1 MSDNNFIVN
10 LTAKLHSKS
19 KQQIES
25 DAKNLGDIK
34 VPLVGTLDQAKTS
47 AQLKQDVASLKT
59 TVDINGKVNT
69 KNITSTVQQSAKQ
82 AQKTADANTIQ
93 FRTSLKKDKLIN
105 DIRVFGQQNS
115 KLFKDAEMSSKFSSL
130 LDNAK
135 LATSNKEIKNLRMQ
149 LSAMRSEAKATN
161 LSGLTLGDSVKKTFR
176 RATELFTGTAGVMM
190 LSRQLKNAWNEA
202 LDLDKAFTDLIKVN
216 DELSRGD
223 YDKYLERCNEK
234 AQDLAA
240 TQKSLMEGAT
250 EFSKSG
256 YNLSESNALA
266 EKSTILANVG
276 DMSTSDSAKAII
288 SGVQAYKDVDGFTD
302 AVNKAGA
309 LIDKY
314 NEIGNTA
321 SITSAEIAQGV
332 QTVGSVFADA
342 NTSVDEFIA
351 LLSAGNRQFQNADTL
366 ALSLRTAALRIR
378 GCKSEL
384 ESLGEST
391 ENVYTSSSKLADK
404 IESLTNIDGNGGV
417 KILEVDNKTFR
428 SIYDIFVDLS
438 KVYQQ
443 MSDVDQSALLD
454 LIAGKNRASGISAT
468 LNNMSEAQDIYERSL
483 HSTGSAQREYD
494 KYLESSEA
502 SLNRFKASMTETYQ
516 SVING
521 QTVTGLLNC
530 GNAALQFANSIGLVE
545 SSLKGL
551 LTIGIIKVLTTVT
564 TAFRASAI
572 QASNFGTALSAVKSM
587 STLQSGTTEYTNALN
602 TLKAVSASLTETQL
616 KHILSNDA
624 LNESERVRILRSTG
638 LSKTQA
644 KAKLAEMELTQATQK
659 QAVAN
664 QKASLSTFS
673 LSSAVKGL
681 GQNIKMAVMNNPVAV
696 AVMTVSAIAGVV
708 KAIKKHKQ
716 AQEEA
721 FESAKKNAQDAQSK
735 IKSLQ
740 SEIKQNADTVD
751 QAGKKYAEL
760 AQGVNQLTGKNISLS
775 DDEYK
780 EFLDV
785 SNQLAEVFPQ
795 LTKGYDDN
803 GNAILDLQGNV
814 DGITGK
820 LKDLLEIE
828 QQLAQQEINKNIDT
842 YFENQSK
849 VFGKE
854 AKGQND
860 TIDTQTEKI
869 DKYKKALDNFNE
881 SISNNKPAS
890 NFESELD
897 RQTYYADF
905 LADMEKANI
914 DIADAIIS
922 QDGTSATEYN
932 FAKLSKETQE
942 QIRQYYAGIIST
954 ANTEMRSAES
964 QLSTSNAE
972 FASYVNMW
980 MQNSSGSY
988 LAMTGND
995 EMQSAL
1001 SSIVSG
1007 LNWGDILQG
1016 DDFSGLSG
1024 EELESAIETNI
1035 LVPLQS
1041 AMANADTGDQFKQV
1055 ITDALTISDDDISL
1069 EESKNRIEAYV
1080 QEINDVLGD
1089 ALGKP
1094 LTASDLGMQK
1104 YLDNYEMLMDGVSAN
1119 ASKFVST
1126 TDKEFS
1132 DAKRNLEGEYQ
1143 KISDWGLDEYANKIK
1158 EKTIQTKFGNV
1169 DMDKR
1174 TIIYWSNELKKTYAD
1189 ALASWDYDPEIGSI
1203 DTVYGMSDRF
1213 GENLNGTGWEVAFT
1227 PILPDGTFLSKDTVY
1242 QYINSIIDKAY
1253 DNDHQITH
1261 SELKDLDKQGMKIG
1275 DTFVHGIYAAF
1286 DKNTNY
1292 DNNNNWADVVGRLMH
1307 FSGQDGAIQLAENAM
1322 ASMTTL
1328 DKSKESLM
1336 NFANKNSINTE
1347 AEIQTWNRIM
1357 SESETREEAM
1367 QRYLNQSAIT
1377 SYDSSFDPSTAYEAM
1392 NNALSEQSS
1401 QGYLT
1406 EETLNGLKTAYGDLS
1421 KIITYTSS
1429 GIQLNTEYMANYT
1442 EQTAKAALIANQLK
1456 EANAVDQY
1464 NKEISALKKV
1474 ISTQV
1479 KDTNVRTKLNKAYAK
1494 GVDALKDEI
1503 KNLGKDN
1510 DSLSTHLDNISA
1522 IQDEINGYDALE
1534 QSIMATLS
1542 SLNQYKKALE
1552 TPDQNDNFLYAQSQI
1567 ESMQD
1572 AYDKGWTQTDQF
1584 KEWMNYIG
1592 TFNEQLEY
1600 SDEEIQQ
1607 YMARTKRY
1615 MTDDISGLYNYLDD
1629 ASKLSDQIIKNVDGS
1644 YDIQVQNIGKL
1655 AEQMNMS
1662 VSQTMD
1668 ILMSMSNADGFNIT
1682 FDNLSD
1688 SIEKNLNEISGVNAE
1703 ARQQIEES
1711 REEIEALKK
1720 AGYDTSELEDLY
1732 NSVIQE
1738 HAGDV
1743 PEISLYAHLSSLSLD
1758 DLEKEAQ
1765 DAADA
1770 ISKDTSINL
1779 DVDLNPKSAK
1789 DAQNQIDQLVAKR
1802 DNFDVGSEQWNNI
1815 QTVLTDLLVKKQ
1827 ELEQPTIMKLDLT
1840 DVQDS
1845 YQQTVAILQQY
1856 IEAKNALE
1864 SAQTL
1869 GIDTTDAESKLS
1881 SITEKLQ
1888 SLESDGKLKTIGID
1902 AEINTDEFYKQ
1913 IEALNTDKLK
1923 KDNAKISVDANT
1935 TPYEQTKNKLIQDTN
1950 KETASIKIKAN
1961 TTNFYTNL
1969 QQQLQTHVFTVN
1981 VKGQITGVSGG
1992 TVTSHGNSRSKAIK
2006 NGVIMGNPRKKTSKS
2021 KASAA
2026 GTTAYVD
2033 GIRNGQIAYD
2043 QQALVGEVAPELLV
2057 RNGEAQLIG
2066 QRGAEFKNLKKGD
2079 VIFNH
2084 IDTAKLLSGDDGVR
2098 GKLIGG
2104 SFANGTTISNAYA
2117 TSTQRA
2123 TGSAKANTRFHG
2135 SSGSG
2140 SSSNSSGSNDSS
2152 AQDKADEFLETID
2165 WIEVKINRCEEAI
2178 ARLNKTEENT
2188 FSGWTFRTT
2197 ALNDEIAKTADEI
2210 EWATQG
2216 YKRYLQQADSVALSE
2231 DYKRKVRNGEINIED
2246 ITDEDL
2252 YNKIQDYQ
2260 NWYEKAVELQ
2270 DKIQELNISL
2280 SELAQKK
2287 FDNIVTQFEDMESE
2301 FTSLN
2306 DIIDKL
2312 VDYAETK
2319 GRIISKSYY
2328 EAMLQNENENNK
2340 LLVQQRDQMVAELNE
2355 LVNTGKVTE
2364 YSEAWYDLQQQI
2376 DEVNGSIVESNKS
2389 IQEFY
2394 NNMRQADWD
2403 LFDLVQDK
2411 ITGIADEIEFV
2422 QSLLDD
2428 RDNLTDGHLNRGLTN
2443 EGIAQLGNYASKY
2456 NIYMSQAEKYA
2467 SEIKKIEADIAKD
2480 PANQDLINRKE
2491 ELVKAQR
2498 DVILSANDERK
2509 SMIDLA
2515 RDGYDA
2521 VLEVL
2526 QDLIDK
2532 KKEALSSTKD
2542 LYEYQKDIASKT
2554 KDLATLEKEAS
2565 VYEND
2570 NSEEALKKVQQIKV
2584 DIESKKQEL
2593 SDAEY
2598 DKYIEDQEKMLDDLY
2613 QEYSDKIDEKFEQ
2626 TEILIQE
2633 LIGVVNENQ
2642 SSISDTITTVTSDV
2656 GYTISDQM
2664 KTIWNDAGTV
2674 ISGFTGKF
2682 DTYATTVQSAINS
2695 IQVTIDKMLQIA
2707 QAEANKNI
2715 ATANNPNGVANGS
2728 TSNGSTAS
2736 KPQATPKANANNNS
2750 SATQAPKASPN
2761 VGTRVNATG
2770 NWYYDS
2776 YGTAPTGNV
2785 NRFKPDYFEID
2796 KIANGRAYPYHIQAI
2811 IKGKRAGGNGWVK
2824 GNQIGY
2830 KNGLKEATYDHLAWT
2845 QEEGA
2850 EIIRRSDG
2858 SILTPITRGTTV
2870 FTREMTDNLWNIA
2883 KQNPEKFY
2891 QNAMPTM
2898 NTFATTNRGGDVTV
2912 SIGDIKLDGIQN
2924 PDQFAQALI
2933 GVVKDYSKVQKVL
2946 QAATV
2951 DLVAGKSIKDINRF

>member
-1 MSDNNFIVN
+1 MKIKQTITDIKELSKTINNLSSIDLLGF
-10 LTAKLHSKS
+10 SKS
-19 KQQIES
+19 TILSFKGFDNDQLQAYIAEIQSIQNADYGDFGALQMQEYANALSELEPTQAAVLFSTQGLTNAQIQQTLAAKGLSTEMQYQAMAEAGLLSSSTKLTNTKLQSVLATQLES
-25 DAKNLGDIK
+25 DAK
-34 VPLVGTLDQAKTS
+34 AKEVMTS
-47 AQLKQDVASLKT
+47 MGLTVAKEGEDAVTVKLTAKKLQEAVASGVLT
-59 TVDINGKVNT
+59 E
-69 KNITSTVQQSAKQ
+69 AQ
-82 AQKTADANTIQ
+82 AQ
-93 FRTSLKKDKLIN
+93 
-105 DIRVFGQQNS
+105 
-115 KLFKDAEMSSKFSSL
+115 E
-130 LDNAK
+130 
-135 LATSNKEIKNLRMQ
+135 LAM
-149 LSAMRSEAKATN
+149 
-161 LSGLTLGDSVKKTFR
+161 TLG
-176 RATELFTGTAGVMM
+176 
-190 LSRQLKNAWNEA
+190 
-202 LDLDKAFTDLIKVN
+202 
-216 DELSRGD
+216 
-223 YDKYLERCNEK
+223 
-234 AQDLAA
+234 
-240 TQKSLMEGAT
+240 
-250 EFSKSG
+250 
-256 YNLSESNALA
+256 
-266 EKSTILANVG
+266 
-276 DMSTSDSAKAII
+276 
-288 SGVQAYKDVDGFTD
+288 
-302 AVNKAGA
+302 
-309 LIDKY
+309 
-314 NEIGNTA
+314 
-321 SITSAEIAQGV
+321 
-332 QTVGSVFADA
+332 
-342 NTSVDEFIA
+342 
-351 LLSAGNRQFQNADTL
+351 
-366 ALSLRTAALRIR
+366 
-378 GCKSEL
+378 
-384 ESLGEST
+384 
-391 ENVYTSSSKLADK
+391 
-404 IESLTNIDGNGGV
+404 
-417 KILEVDNKTFR
+417 
-428 SIYDIFVDLS
+428 
-438 KVYQQ
+438 
-443 MSDVDQSALLD
+443 
-454 LIAGKNRASGISAT
+454 
-468 LNNMSEAQDIYERSL
+468 
-483 HSTGSAQREYD
+483 
-494 KYLESSEA
+494 
-502 SLNRFKASMTETYQ
+502 
-516 SVING
+516 
-521 QTVTGLLNC
+521 
-530 GNAALQFANSIGLVE
+530 
-545 SSLKGL
+545 
-551 LTIGIIKVLTTVT
+551 VT
-564 TAFRASAI
+564 TATNAQAASVIPAWI
-572 QASNFGTALSAVKSM
+572 AKMKSM
-587 STLQSGTTEYTNALN
+587 TA
-602 TLKAVSASLTETQL
+602 AVWAQ
-616 KHILSNDA
+616 
-624 LNESERVRILRSTG
+624 
-638 LSKTQA
+638 
-644 KAKLAEMELTQATQK
+644 
-659 QAVAN
+659 
-664 QKASLSTFS
+664 
-673 LSSAVKGL
+673 
-681 GQNIKMAVMNNPVAV
+681 
-696 AVMTVSAIAGVV
+696 V
-708 KAIKKHKQ
+708 KATAAWLATNPAGWAILGATAIYSISKAISHYNKK
-716 AQEEA
+716 QEEA
-721 FESAKKNAQDAQSK
+721 FESAKKKADDAKSK

-785 SNQLAEVFPQ
+785 SNQLADVFPQ

-869 DKYKKALDNFNE
+869 EKYQKALDNFNE
-881 SISNNKPAS
+881 SVSNNKPAS
-890 NFESELD
+890 NFESELEK
-897 RQTYYADF
+897 QTYYADF

-1041 AMANADTGDQFKQV
+1041 AMANADTGDQFKQI

-1104 YLDNYEMLMDGVSAN
+1104 YLDNYEMLMDGVSKYAQTL
-1119 ASKFVST
+1119 K
-1126 TDKEFS
+1126 S
-1132 DAKRNLEGEYQ
+1132 D
-1143 KISDWGLDEYANKIK
+1143 
-1158 EKTIQTKFGNV
+1158 
-1169 DMDKR
+1169 
-1174 TIIYWSNELKKTYAD
+1174 
-1189 ALASWDYDPEIGSI
+1189 GSI
-1203 DTVYGMSDRF
+1203 PMTMDVMK
-1213 GENLNGTGWEVAFT
+1213 E
-1227 PILPDGTFLSKDTVY
+1227 SKDKLL
-1242 QYINSIIDKAY
+1242 Q
-1253 DNDHQITH
+1253 
-1261 SELKDLDKQGMKIG
+1261 
-1275 DTFVHGIYAAF
+1275 F
-1286 DKNTNY
+1286 
-1292 DNNNNWADVVGRLMH
+1292 
-1307 FSGQDGAIQLAENAM
+1307 AE
-1322 ASMTTL
+1322 
-1328 DKSKESLM
+1328 E
-1336 NFANKNSINTE
+1336 NSINTE

-1367 QRYLNQSAIT
+1367 KKYLTQKSV
-1377 SYDSSFDPSTAYEAM
+1377 YDTTYEFDPATAFDA
-1392 NNALSEQSS
+1392 AKSAQSEQS
-1401 QGYLT
+1401 QNGYLST
-1406 EETLNGLKTAYGDLS
+1406 ETIESLKTAYGDLS
-1421 KIITYTSS
+1421 KVIQYTDS
-1429 GIQLNTEYMANYT
+1429 GVVLNNEHMAEYT
-1442 EQTAKAALIANQLK
+1442 ENVGKAALVNTQLK
-1456 EANAVDQY
+1456 EAFAVQEY
-1464 NKEISALKKV
+1464 QKEAKAINDIIKTE
-1474 ISTQV
+1474 I
-1479 KDTNVRTKLNKAYAK
+1479 KDTNVRKKLTSAKNK
-1494 GVDALKDEI
+1494 GIDALRKEI
-1503 KNLGKDN
+1503 SNLKKDN
-1510 DSLSTHLDNISA
+1510 DGWSESLSTHLDNISA
-1522 IQDEINGYDALE
+1522 LGEEINQYDALE
-1534 QSIMATLS
+1534 QSIMASLS
-1542 SLNQYKKALE
+1542 ALSNYKRALE
-1552 TPDQNDNFLYAQSQI
+1552 TPDNNDNFEYVQGQLDSARKAW
-1567 ESMQD
+1567 EN
-1572 AYDKGWTQTDQF
+1572 GWTGTDDF
-1584 KEWMNYIG
+1584 KTFMEYIG
-1592 TFNEQLEY
+1592 SANDELEY
-1600 SDEEIQQ
+1600 SDALWDKYLTRAEKYFTE
-1607 YMARTKRY
+1607 
-1615 MTDDISGLYNYLDD
+1615 DISGLYTFLDD
-1629 ASKLSDQIIKNVDGS
+1629 ASQLSDQITKNSDGTFKIDVQNLEQFCEDVDMSRSAVVDLFLAMTEAEGIDINFDNMSESIVDGLNAIDQKS
-1644 YDIQVQNIGKL
+1644 VDARTDL
-1655 AEQMNMS
+1655 ADYKK
-1662 VSQTMD
+1662 T
-1668 ILMSMSNADGFNIT
+1668 
-1682 FDNLSD
+1682 
-1688 SIEKNLNEISGVNAE
+1688 
-1703 ARQQIEES
+1703 IEELDKAGFDTTELWKQYDS
-1711 REEIEALKK
+1711 VAGEIQPEIEF
-1720 AGYDTSELEDLY
+1720 
-1732 NSVIQE
+1732 
-1738 HAGDV
+1738 
-1743 PEISLYAHLSSLSLD
+1743 YAHLAD
-1758 DLEKEAQ
+1758 TTDLQSEAEEAAKRISEKDQ
-1765 DAADA
+1765 SVKIDFSAD
-1770 ISKDTSINL
+1770 L
-1779 DVDLNPKSAK
+1779 DVDSLNKQISSLQTYRDGLEIGSDSWK
-1789 DAQNQIDQLVAKR
+1789 DAQTVIAQLLK
-1802 DNFDVGSEQWNNI
+1802 Q
-1815 QTVLTDLLVKKQ
+1815 KQ
-1827 ELEQPTIMKLDLT
+1827 ELEQPAIMGIDASQ
-1840 DVQDS
+1840 VEEGS
-1845 YQQTVAILQQY
+1845 QTVLAVLQSY
-1856 IEAKNALE
+1856 ISAKQQLE
-1864 SAQTL
+1864 QAETL
-1869 GIDTTDAESKLS
+1869 GIDTTDAETHLANV
-1881 SITEKLQ
+1881 TTQLQ
-1888 SLESDGKLKTIGID
+1888 NLQDQGELTKIGID
-1902 AEINTDEFYKQ
+1902 AEIDTDKFKEQLANLNPDSFLKDSDTSIKVDADMSAYDK
-1913 IEALNTDKLK
+1913 ALNNAVSKASKQT
-1923 KDNAKISVDANT
+1923 AKIKVQA
-1935 TPYEQTKNKLIQDTN
+1935 KLS
-1950 KETASIKIKAN
+1950 E
-1961 TTNFYTNL
+1961 NFHANL
-1969 QQQLQTHVFTVN
+1969 QSILNSQSFN
-1981 VKGQITGVSGG
+1981 VKVNASASG
-1992 TVTSHGNSRSKAIK
+1992 TTTTSHGNTKTRKTVMFGKASGTNAYN
-2006 NGVIMGNPRKKTSKS
+2006 NGV
-2021 KASAA
+2021 
-2026 GTTAYVD
+2026 
-2033 GIRNGQIAYD
+2033 RNGQIAYD

-2057 RNGEAQLIG
+2057 RNGQAQLIG
-2066 QRGAEFKNLKKGD
+2066 KRGAEFMNLKKGD

-2084 IDTAKLLSGDDGVR
+2084 IDTEKLLNGIGGIR

-2104 SFANGTTISNAYA
+2104 GFVNGTLLSHAY
-2117 TSTQRA
+2117 SKS
-2123 TGSAKANTRFHG
+2123 TGSKTTIIGGTNNDWTNRHS
-2135 SSGSG
+2135 SSGS
-2140 SSSNSSGSNDSS
+2140 SSGSNSSGSNDSS

-2188 FSGWTFRTT
+2188 FSGWTLRTT

-2216 YKRYLQQADSVALSE
+2216 YKRYLQQADNVALSE

-2252 YNKIQDYQ
+2252 YNRVQDYQ

-2287 FDNIVTQFEDMESE
+2287 FDNIVTQFEDIEKV
-2301 FTSLN
+2301 FTDTN
-2306 DIIDKL
+2306 DILDKL

-2340 LLVQQRDQMVAELNE
+2340 LLVQQRDQMVSELNE

-2364 YSEAWYDLQQQI
+2364 YSETWYDLKQQI

-2443 EGIAQLGNYASKY
+2443 EGLAQLGNYASKY

-2480 PANQDLINRKE
+2480 PANKDLIDRKE
-2491 ELVKAQR
+2491 ELIKAQR
-2498 DVILSANDERK
+2498 DVILSANDEKK

-2521 VLEVL
+2521 MLEVL
-2526 QDLIDK
+2526 QELIDK
-2532 KKEALSSTKD
+2532 RKEYLDNEKSI
-2542 LYEYQKDIASKT
+2542 YEYQNTISEKTENLASLRKQ
-2554 KDLATLEKEAS
+2554 LS
-2565 VYEND
+2565 VFEND
-2570 NSEEALKKVQQIKV
+2570 NSEESLKKVQQLQSDIK
-2584 DIESKKQEL
+2584 
-2593 SDAEY
+2593 DAEKDLKDTEY

-2633 LIGVVNENQ
+2633 LIGVVNDNQ
-2642 SSISDTITTVTSDV
+2642 GAISEVINTATSDV

-2664 KTIWNDAGTV
+2664 KTIWSDAGTV
-2674 ISGFTGKF
+2674 ISGFSGKF

-2695 IQVTIDKMLQIA
+2695 IQITIDKMLQIA

-2715 ATANNPNGVANGS
+2715 ATANNTSGVTSGS
-2728 TSNGSTAS
+2728 TSHGSTAP
-2736 KPQATPKANANNNS
+2736 KPQATPKANTNNNS
-2750 SATQAPKASPN
+2750 STAQAPKASPN

-2811 IKGKRAGGNGWVK
+2811 IRGKRAGGNGWVK

-2845 QEEGA
+2845 QEDGA

-2951 DLVAGKSIKDINRF
+2951 DLVAGKSIKGLNRF

>member
-25 DAKNLGDIK
+25 DAKNLEDIK

-47 AQLKQDVASLKT
+47 AQLKQDVASLKA

-276 DMSTSDSAKAII
+276 DMSASDSAKAII

-302 AVNKAGA
+302 AVDKAGA

-342 NTSVDEFIA
+342 NTSVDGLIS

-391 ENVYTSSSKLADK
+391 DNVYTSSSKLADK

-417 KILEVDNKTFR
+417 KILEADNKTFR

-551 LTIGIIKVLTTVT
+551 LTIGIIKVITTVT

-572 QASNFGTALSAVKSM
+572 QASNFGTALNAVKSM
-587 STLQSGTTEYTNALN
+587 SMLQSGTTEYTNALN

-644 KAKLAEMELTQATQK
+644 KAKLAELELTQATQK

-721 FESAKKNAQDAQSK
+721 FESAKKNAEDAQSK

-751 QAGKKYAEL
+751 EAGKKYAEL

-869 DKYKKALDNFNE
+869 EKYQKALDNFNE
-881 SISNNKPAS
+881 SVSNNKPAS
-890 NFESELD
+890 NFESELEK
-897 RQTYYADF
+897 QTYYADF

-954 ANTEMRSAES
+954 ANTEMQSAKAT
-964 QLSTSNAE
+964 LSTSNAE

-995 EMQSAL
+995 QMQSAL

-1041 AMANADTGDQFKQV
+1041 AMANADTGDQFKQI

-1104 YLDNYEMLMDGVSAN
+1104 YLDNYEMLMDGVDKYARTLN
-1119 ASKFVST
+1119 AEEGTLSEADFVEARYKLLQFA
-1126 TDKEFS
+1126 KE
-1132 DAKRNLEGEYQ
+1132 
-1143 KISDWGLDEYANKIK
+1143 
-1158 EKTIQTKFGNV
+1158 
-1169 DMDKR
+1169 
-1174 TIIYWSNELKKTYAD
+1174 
-1189 ALASWDYDPEIGSI
+1189 
-1203 DTVYGMSDRF
+1203 
-1213 GENLNGTGWEVAFT
+1213 
-1227 PILPDGTFLSKDTVY
+1227 
-1242 QYINSIIDKAY
+1242 
-1253 DNDHQITH
+1253 
-1261 SELKDLDKQGMKIG
+1261 
-1275 DTFVHGIYAAF
+1275 
-1286 DKNTNY
+1286 
-1292 DNNNNWADVVGRLMH
+1292 
-1307 FSGQDGAIQLAENAM
+1307 
-1322 ASMTTL
+1322 
-1328 DKSKESLM
+1328 
-1336 NFANKNSINTE
+1336 NSINTE

-1367 QRYLNQSAIT
+1367 KKYLTRKGVYDTTYEFNPATAFDVAKSAQ
-1377 SYDSSFDPSTAYEAM
+1377 
-1392 NNALSEQSS
+1392 SEQS
-1401 QGYLT
+1401 QNGYLST
-1406 EETLNGLKTAYGDLS
+1406 ETIEALKTAYGNLS
-1421 KIITYTSS
+1421 KVIQYTDS
-1429 GIQLNTEYMANYT
+1429 GVVLNNEHMAEYT
-1442 EQTAKAALIANQLK
+1442 ENAGKAALVNTQLK
-1456 EANAVDQY
+1456 EAFAVQEY
-1464 NKEISALKKV
+1464 QKEAKAINDIIKTE
-1474 ISTQV
+1474 I
-1479 KDTNVRTKLNKAYAK
+1479 KDTNVRKKLTSAKNK
-1494 GVDALKDEI
+1494 GIDALRKEI
-1503 KNLGKDN
+1503 SNLKKDN
-1510 DSLSTHLDNISA
+1510 DGWSESLSTHLDNISVLG
-1522 IQDEINGYDALE
+1522 DEINQYDALE
-1534 QSIMATLS
+1534 QSIMASLS
-1542 SLNQYKKALE
+1542 ALSNYKRALE
-1552 TPDQNDNFLYAQSQI
+1552 TPDNNDNFEYVQGQLDSARKAW
-1567 ESMQD
+1567 EN
-1572 AYDKGWTQTDQF
+1572 GWTGTDDF
-1584 KEWMNYIG
+1584 KTFMEYIG
-1592 TFNEQLEY
+1592 SANDELEY
-1600 SDEEIQQ
+1600 SDALWDKYLTRAEKYFTE
-1607 YMARTKRY
+1607 
-1615 MTDDISGLYNYLDD
+1615 DISGLYTFLDD
-1629 ASKLSDQIIKNVDGS
+1629 ASQLSDQITKNSDGTFKIDVQNLEQFCEDVDMSRSAVVDLFLAMTEAEGIDINFDNMSESIVDGLNAIDQKS
-1644 YDIQVQNIGKL
+1644 VDARTDL
-1655 AEQMNMS
+1655 ADYKK
-1662 VSQTMD
+1662 T
-1668 ILMSMSNADGFNIT
+1668 
-1682 FDNLSD
+1682 
-1688 SIEKNLNEISGVNAE
+1688 
-1703 ARQQIEES
+1703 IEELDKAGFDTTELWKQYDS
-1711 REEIEALKK
+1711 VAGEIQPEIEF
-1720 AGYDTSELEDLY
+1720 
-1732 NSVIQE
+1732 
-1738 HAGDV
+1738 
-1743 PEISLYAHLSSLSLD
+1743 YAHLAD
-1758 DLEKEAQ
+1758 TTDLQSEAEEAAKRISEKDQ
-1765 DAADA
+1765 SVKIDFSAD
-1770 ISKDTSINL
+1770 L
-1779 DVDLNPKSAK
+1779 DVDSLNKQISSLQTYRDGLEIGSDSWK
-1789 DAQNQIDQLVAKR
+1789 DAQTVIAQLLK
-1802 DNFDVGSEQWNNI
+1802 Q
-1815 QTVLTDLLVKKQ
+1815 KQ
-1827 ELEQPTIMKLDLT
+1827 ELEQPAIMGIDASQ
-1840 DVQDS
+1840 VEEGS
-1845 YQQTVAILQQY
+1845 QTVLAVLQSY
-1856 IEAKNALE
+1856 ISAKQQLE
-1864 SAQTL
+1864 QAETL
-1869 GIDTTDAESKLS
+1869 GIDTTDAETHLANV
-1881 SITEKLQ
+1881 TTQLQ
-1888 SLESDGKLKTIGID
+1888 NLQDQGELTKIGID
-1902 AEINTDEFYKQ
+1902 AEIDTDKFKEQLANLNPDSFLKDSDTSIKVDADMSAYDK
-1913 IEALNTDKLK
+1913 ALNNAVSKASKQT
-1923 KDNAKISVDANT
+1923 AKIKVQA
-1935 TPYEQTKNKLIQDTN
+1935 KLS
-1950 KETASIKIKAN
+1950 E
-1961 TTNFYTNL
+1961 NFHANL
-1969 QQQLQTHVFTVN
+1969 QSILNNQSFN
-1981 VKGQITGVSGG
+1981 VKVNASASG
-1992 TVTSHGNSRSKAIK
+1992 TTTTSHGNTKTRKTVMFGKASGTNAYN
-2006 NGVIMGNPRKKTSKS
+2006 NGV
-2021 KASAA
+2021 
-2026 GTTAYVD
+2026 
-2033 GIRNGQIAYD
+2033 RNGQIAYD

-2057 RNGEAQLIG
+2057 RNGQAQLIG
-2066 QRGAEFKNLKKGD
+2066 KRGAEFMNLKKGD

-2084 IDTAKLLSGDDGVR
+2084 IDTEKLLNGIGGIR

-2104 SFANGTTISNAYA
+2104 GFVNGTLLSHAY
-2117 TSTQRA
+2117 SKS
-2123 TGSAKANTRFHG
+2123 TGSKTTVIGGTNSNWTNRHN
-2135 SSGSG
+2135 SSG

-2188 FSGWTFRTT
+2188 FSGWTLRTT

-2287 FDNIVTQFEDMESE
+2287 FDNIVTQFEDMEKV
-2301 FTSLN
+2301 FTDTN
-2306 DIIDKL
+2306 DILDKL

-2328 EAMLQNENENNK
+2328 EAMLKNENENNK
-2340 LLVQQRDQMVAELNE
+2340 LLVQQRDQMVAELQDM
-2355 LVNTGKVTE
+2355 LQSGRVTE
-2364 YSEAWYDLQQQI
+2364 YSKAWYDLHQKINDVNASII
-2376 DEVNGSIVESNKS
+2376 DSNKS

-2422 QSLLDD
+2422 QSLLED

-2443 EGIAQLGNYASKY
+2443 EGLAQLGNYASKY

-2480 PANQDLINRKE
+2480 PANKDLIDRKE
-2491 ELVKAQR
+2491 ELIKAQR

-2521 VLEVL
+2521 MLEVL
-2526 QDLIDK
+2526 QELIDK
-2532 KKEALSSTKD
+2532 RKEYLDNEKSI
-2542 LYEYQKDIASKT
+2542 YEYQQTISEKTENLASLRKQ
-2554 KDLATLEKEAS
+2554 LS
-2565 VYEND
+2565 VFEND
-2570 NSEEALKKVQQIKV
+2570 NSEESLKKVQQLQSDIK
-2584 DIESKKQEL
+2584 
-2593 SDAEY
+2593 DAEKDLKDTEY

-2664 KTIWNDAGTV
+2664 KTIWSDAGTV

-2695 IQVTIDKMLQIA
+2695 IQITIDKMLQIA

-2715 ATANNPNGVANGS
+2715 ATANNPSGVTSGS

-2736 KPQATPKANANNNS
+2736 KQQATPKANTSNNS
-2750 SATQAPKASPN
+2750 STAQAPKASPN
-2761 VGTRVNATG
+2761 VGTKVNATG

-2796 KIANGRAYPYHIQAI
+2796 KIVNGRAYPYHIQAI
-2811 IKGKRAGGNGWVK
+2811 IRGKRAGGNGWVK

>member
-1 MSDNNFIVN
+1 
-10 LTAKLHSKS
+10 
-19 KQQIES
+19 
-25 DAKNLGDIK
+25 
-34 VPLVGTLDQAKTS
+34 
-47 AQLKQDVASLKT
+47 
-59 TVDINGKVNT
+59 
-69 KNITSTVQQSAKQ
+69 
-82 AQKTADANTIQ
+82 
-93 FRTSLKKDKLIN
+93 
-105 DIRVFGQQNS
+105 
-115 KLFKDAEMSSKFSSL
+115 
-130 LDNAK
+130 
-135 LATSNKEIKNLRMQ
+135 MQ
-149 LSAMRSEAKATN
+149 LSFLELADN
-161 LSGLTLGDSVKKTFR
+161 SGIADESFKKFLQTT
-176 RATELFTGTAGVMM
+176 AESGTVYNTSA
-190 LSRQLKNAWNEA
+190 EA
-202 LDLDKAFTDLIKVN
+202 LKGYESFLQSSGRSAT
-216 DELSRGD
+216 
-223 YDKYLERCNEK
+223 
-234 AQDLAA
+234 LAA
-240 TQKSLMEGAT
+240 TKT
-250 EFSKSG
+250 K
-256 YNLSESNALA
+256 
-266 EKSTILANVG
+266 
-276 DMSTSDSAKAII
+276 
-288 SGVQAYKDVDGFTD
+288 
-302 AVNKAGA
+302 
-309 LIDKY
+309 
-314 NEIGNTA
+314 
-321 SITSAEIAQGV
+321 
-332 QTVGSVFADA
+332 
-342 NTSVDEFIA
+342 
-351 LLSAGNRQFQNADTL
+351 
-366 ALSLRTAALRIR
+366 ALSLA
-378 GCKSEL
+378 
-384 ESLGEST
+384 
-391 ENVYTSSSKLADK
+391 
-404 IESLTNIDGNGGV
+404 
-417 KILEVDNKTFR
+417 
-428 SIYDIFVDLS
+428 
-438 KVYQQ
+438 
-443 MSDVDQSALLD
+443 M
-454 LIAGKNRASGISAT
+454 
-468 LNNMSEAQDIYERSL
+468 
-483 HSTGSAQREYD
+483 
-494 KYLESSEA
+494 
-502 SLNRFKASMTETYQ
+502 
-516 SVING
+516 
-521 QTVTGLLNC
+521 
-530 GNAALQFANSIGLVE
+530 
-545 SSLKGL
+545 
-551 LTIGIIKVLTTVT
+551 
-564 TAFRASAI
+564 
-572 QASNFGTALSAVKSM
+572 
-587 STLQSGTTEYTNALN
+587 
-602 TLKAVSASLTETQL
+602 KAVSSVGWMMLITGVTKL
-616 KHILSNDA
+616 VGVGFKA
-624 LNESERVRILRSTG
+624 LDKYVINRDKYEAEALEKMSE
-638 LSKTQA
+638 K
-644 KAKLAEMELTQATQK
+644 
-659 QAVAN
+659 
-664 QKASLSTFS
+664 
-673 LSSAVKGL
+673 
-681 GQNIKMAVMNNPVAV
+681 
-696 AVMTVSAIAGVV
+696 
-708 KAIKKHKQ
+708 
-716 AQEEA
+716 
-721 FESAKKNAQDAQSK
+721 AQDAQSK

-751 QAGKKYAEL
+751 EAGKKYAEL

-869 DKYKKALDNFNE
+869 EKYKKALDNFNE
-881 SISNNKPAS
+881 SVSNNKPAS
-890 NFESELD
+890 NFESELEK
-897 RQTYYADF
+897 QTYYADF

-1041 AMANADTGDQFKQV
+1041 AMANADTGDQFKQI

-1080 QEINDVLGD
+1080 QEINDTLGD
-1089 ALGKP
+1089 VLGKP

-1104 YLDNYEMLMDGVSAN
+1104 YLDNYEMLMDGVDKYARTFN
-1119 ASKFVST
+1119 AEEGTLSEADFVEARYKLLQFA
-1126 TDKEFS
+1126 KE
-1132 DAKRNLEGEYQ
+1132 
-1143 KISDWGLDEYANKIK
+1143 
-1158 EKTIQTKFGNV
+1158 
-1169 DMDKR
+1169 
-1174 TIIYWSNELKKTYAD
+1174 
-1189 ALASWDYDPEIGSI
+1189 
-1203 DTVYGMSDRF
+1203 
-1213 GENLNGTGWEVAFT
+1213 
-1227 PILPDGTFLSKDTVY
+1227 
-1242 QYINSIIDKAY
+1242 
-1253 DNDHQITH
+1253 
-1261 SELKDLDKQGMKIG
+1261 
-1275 DTFVHGIYAAF
+1275 
-1286 DKNTNY
+1286 
-1292 DNNNNWADVVGRLMH
+1292 
-1307 FSGQDGAIQLAENAM
+1307 
-1322 ASMTTL
+1322 
-1328 DKSKESLM
+1328 
-1336 NFANKNSINTE
+1336 NSINTE

-1367 QRYLNQSAIT
+1367 KKYLTRKGVYDTTYEFNPATAFDVAKSAQ
-1377 SYDSSFDPSTAYEAM
+1377 
-1392 NNALSEQSS
+1392 SEQS
-1401 QGYLT
+1401 QNGYLST
-1406 EETLNGLKTAYGDLS
+1406 ETIEALKTAYGDLS
-1421 KIITYTSS
+1421 KVIQYTDS
-1429 GIQLNTEYMANYT
+1429 GVVLNNEHMAEYT
-1442 EQTAKAALIANQLK
+1442 ENAGKAALVNTQLK
-1456 EANAVDQY
+1456 EAFAVQEY
-1464 NKEISALKKV
+1464 QKEAKAINDIIKTE
-1474 ISTQV
+1474 I
-1479 KDTNVRTKLNKAYAK
+1479 KDTNVRKKLTSAKNK
-1494 GVDALKDEI
+1494 GIDALRKEI
-1503 KNLGKDN
+1503 SNLKKDN
-1510 DSLSTHLDNISA
+1510 DGWSESLSTHLDNISVLG
-1522 IQDEINGYDALE
+1522 DEINQYDALE
-1534 QSIMATLS
+1534 QSIMASLS
-1542 SLNQYKKALE
+1542 ALSNYKRALE
-1552 TPDQNDNFLYAQSQI
+1552 TPDNNDNFEYVQGQLDSARKAW
-1567 ESMQD
+1567 EN
-1572 AYDKGWTQTDQF
+1572 GWTGTDDF
-1584 KEWMNYIG
+1584 KTFMEYIG
-1592 TFNEQLEY
+1592 SANDELEY
-1600 SDEEIQQ
+1600 SDALWDKYLTRAEKYFTE
-1607 YMARTKRY
+1607 
-1615 MTDDISGLYNYLDD
+1615 DISGLYTFLDD
-1629 ASKLSDQIIKNVDGS
+1629 ASQLSDQITKNSDGTFKIDVQNLEQFCEDVDMSRSAVVDLFLAMTEAEGIDINFDNMSESIVDGLNAIDQKS
-1644 YDIQVQNIGKL
+1644 VDARTDL
-1655 AEQMNMS
+1655 ADYKK
-1662 VSQTMD
+1662 T
-1668 ILMSMSNADGFNIT
+1668 
-1682 FDNLSD
+1682 
-1688 SIEKNLNEISGVNAE
+1688 
-1703 ARQQIEES
+1703 IEELDKAGFDTTELWKQYDS
-1711 REEIEALKK
+1711 VAGEIQPEIEF
-1720 AGYDTSELEDLY
+1720 
-1732 NSVIQE
+1732 
-1738 HAGDV
+1738 
-1743 PEISLYAHLSSLSLD
+1743 YAHLADTTDLQSEAEEAAKRISKQDQSVKIDFSADLDVNSLNKQISSLQTYRD
-1758 DLEKEAQ
+1758 GLEIGS
-1765 DAADA
+1765 D
-1770 ISKDTSINL
+1770 SW
-1779 DVDLNPKSAK
+1779 K
-1789 DAQNQIDQLVAKR
+1789 DAQTVIAQLLK
-1802 DNFDVGSEQWNNI
+1802 Q
-1815 QTVLTDLLVKKQ
+1815 KQ
-1827 ELEQPTIMKLDLT
+1827 ELEQPAIMGIDASQ
-1840 DVQDS
+1840 VEEGA
-1845 YQQTVAILQQY
+1845 QTVLAVLQSY
-1856 IEAKNALE
+1856 ISAKQQLE
-1864 SAQTL
+1864 QAETL
-1869 GIDTTDAESKLS
+1869 GIDTTDAETHLANV
-1881 SITEKLQ
+1881 TTQLQ
-1888 SLESDGKLKTIGID
+1888 NLQDQGELTKIGID
-1902 AEINTDEFYKQ
+1902 AEIDTDKFKEQLANLNPDSFLKDSDTSIKVDADTSAYDK
-1913 IEALNTDKLK
+1913 ALNNAVSKASKQT
-1923 KDNAKISVDANT
+1923 AKIKVQA
-1935 TPYEQTKNKLIQDTN
+1935 KLS
-1950 KETASIKIKAN
+1950 E
-1961 TTNFYTNL
+1961 NFHANL
-1969 QQQLQTHVFTVN
+1969 QSILNSQSFN
-1981 VKGQITGVSGG
+1981 VKVNASASG
-1992 TVTSHGNSRSKAIK
+1992 TTTTSHGNTKTRKTVMFGKASGTNAYN
-2006 NGVIMGNPRKKTSKS
+2006 NGV
-2021 KASAA
+2021 
-2026 GTTAYVD
+2026 
-2033 GIRNGQIAYD
+2033 RNGQIAYD

-2057 RNGEAQLIG
+2057 RNGQAQLIG
-2066 QRGAEFKNLKKGD
+2066 KRGAEFMNLKKGD

-2084 IDTAKLLSGDDGVR
+2084 IDTEKLLNGIGGIR

-2104 SFANGTTISNAYA
+2104 GFVNGTLLSHAY
-2117 TSTQRA
+2117 SKS
-2123 TGSAKANTRFHG
+2123 TGSKTTIIGGTNNDWTNRHN

-2140 SSSNSSGSNDSS
+2140 SNSSNSNDSS
-2152 AQDKADEFLETID
+2152 AQDKADEFSETLD

-2188 FSGWTFRTT
+2188 FPGWTLRTT

-2216 YKRYLQQADSVALSE
+2216 YKRYLQQANSVALSE

-2260 NWYEKAVELQ
+2260 TWYNKAVECQ

-2287 FDNIVTQFEDMESE
+2287 FDNIVTQFEDMEKV
-2301 FTSLN
+2301 FTDTN
-2306 DIIDKL
+2306 DILDKL

-2340 LLVQQRDQMVAELNE
+2340 LLVQQRDQMVSELNE

-2364 YSEAWYDLQQQI
+2364 YSEAWYDLKQQI

-2422 QSLLDD
+2422 QSLLED

-2443 EGIAQLGNYASKY
+2443 EGLAQLGNYASKY

-2480 PANQDLINRKE
+2480 PANKDLIDRKE
-2491 ELVKAQR
+2491 ELIKAQR
-2498 DVILSANDERK
+2498 DVILSANDEKK

-2521 VLEVL
+2521 MLEVL
-2526 QDLIDK
+2526 QELIDK
-2532 KKEALSSTKD
+2532 RKEYLDNEKSI
-2542 LYEYQKDIASKT
+2542 YEYQQTISEKTDSIAAIQKQ
-2554 KDLATLEKEAS
+2554 LS
-2565 VYEND
+2565 VFEND
-2570 NSEEALKKVQQIKV
+2570 NSEE
-2584 DIESKKQEL
+2584 SKKRIQQL
-2593 SDAEY
+2593 QVDLKDAQQDLKDTEY

-2664 KTIWNDAGTV
+2664 KTIWSDAGTV

-2682 DTYATTVQSAINS
+2682 DTYTTTVQSAINS
-2695 IQVTIDKMLQIA
+2695 IQITIDKMLQIA

-2715 ATANNPNGVANGS
+2715 ATANNPNSVANGS
-2728 TSNGSTAS
+2728 SSTAPKS
-2736 KPQATPKANANNNS
+2736 QATPKANTSNNS
-2750 SATQAPKASPN
+2750 SAQAPKASPN

-2811 IKGKRAGGNGWVK
+2811 IRGKRAGGNGWVK

>member
-1 MSDNNFIVN
+1 M
-10 LTAKLHSKS
+10 
-19 KQQIES
+19 
-25 DAKNLGDIK
+25 
-34 VPLVGTLDQAKTS
+34 LVSYDKEGNWGGIIP
-47 AQLKQDVASLKT
+47 SL
-59 TVDINGKVNT
+59 
-69 KNITSTVQQSAKQ
+69 
-82 AQKTADANTIQ
+82 
-93 FRTSLKKDKLIN
+93 
-105 DIRVFGQQNS
+105 
-115 KLFKDAEMSSKFSSL
+115 
-130 LDNAK
+130 
-135 LATSNKEIKNLRMQ
+135 SNKNSNIEIPE
-149 LSAMRSEAKATN
+149 SV
-161 LSGLTLGDSVKKTFR
+161 LTFFNDLKELDFNTF
-176 RATELFTGTAGVMM
+176 
-190 LSRQLKNAWNEA
+190 
-202 LDLDKAFTDLIKVN
+202 
-216 DELSRGD
+216 
-223 YDKYLERCNEK
+223 
-234 AQDLAA
+234 
-240 TQKSLMEGAT
+240 
-250 EFSKSG
+250 
-256 YNLSESNALA
+256 SESKIPFLDWANDAGIADESFKKFLQTTA
-266 EKSTILANVG
+266 E
-276 DMSTSDSAKAII
+276 
-288 SGVQAYKDVDGFTD
+288 SGTV
-302 AVNKAGA
+302 
-309 LIDKY
+309 Y
-314 NEIGNTA
+314 N
-321 SITSAEIAQGV
+321 TSAEALKGYESFLQSSGRSAAIAA
-332 QTVGSVFADA
+332 TK
-342 NTSVDEFIA
+342 TK
-351 LLSAGNRQFQNADTL
+351 
-366 ALSLRTAALRIR
+366 ALS
-378 GCKSEL
+378 
-384 ESLGEST
+384 
-391 ENVYTSSSKLADK
+391 
-404 IESLTNIDGNGGV
+404 
-417 KILEVDNKTFR
+417 
-428 SIYDIFVDLS
+428 
-438 KVYQQ
+438 
-443 MSDVDQSALLD
+443 
-454 LIAGKNRASGISAT
+454 
-468 LNNMSEAQDIYERSL
+468 
-483 HSTGSAQREYD
+483 
-494 KYLESSEA
+494 
-502 SLNRFKASMTETYQ
+502 
-516 SVING
+516 
-521 QTVTGLLNC
+521 
-530 GNAALQFANSIGLVE
+530 FA
-545 SSLKGL
+545 
-551 LTIGIIKVLTTVT
+551 
-564 TAFRASAI
+564 
-572 QASNFGTALSAVKSM
+572 M
-587 STLQSGTTEYTNALN
+587 
-602 TLKAVSASLTETQL
+602 KAVSSVGWMMLITGVTKLVGAGF
-616 KHILSNDA
+616 KA
-624 LNESERVRILRSTG
+624 LDKYVLNRDKYEAEALEKMSE
-638 LSKTQA
+638 K
-644 KAKLAEMELTQATQK
+644 
-659 QAVAN
+659 
-664 QKASLSTFS
+664 
-673 LSSAVKGL
+673 
-681 GQNIKMAVMNNPVAV
+681 
-696 AVMTVSAIAGVV
+696 
-708 KAIKKHKQ
+708 
-716 AQEEA
+716 
-721 FESAKKNAQDAQSK
+721 AQDAQSK

-751 QAGKKYAEL
+751 EAGKKYAEL

-869 DKYKKALDNFNE
+869 EKYKKALDNFNE
-881 SISNNKPAS
+881 SVSNNKPAS
-890 NFESELD
+890 NFESELEK
-897 RQTYYADF
+897 QTYYADF

-954 ANTEMRSAES
+954 ANTEMQSAKAT
-964 QLSTSNAE
+964 LSTSNAE

-995 EMQSAL
+995 QMQSAL

-1041 AMANADTGDQFKQV
+1041 AMANADTGNQFKQI

-1132 DAKRNLEGEYQ
+1132 DAQRNLEGEYQ

-1158 EKTIQTKFGNV
+1158 DKTIQTKFGNV

-1174 TIIYWSNELKKTYAD
+1174 TIIHWSNELKKTYAD

-1292 DNNNNWADVVGRLMH
+1292 DNNSNWADVVGRLMH

-1377 SYDSSFDPSTAYEAM
+1377 SYDSSFDPSTAYKAM

-1421 KIITYTSS
+1421 KVITYTSS

-1442 EQTAKAALIANQLK
+1442 EQAAKAALIANQLK

-1510 DSLSTHLDNISA
+1510 DGWSDSLSTHLDNISA
-1522 IQDEINGYDALE
+1522 LQDEINGYDALE

-1615 MTDDISGLYNYLDD
+1615 MTDDISGLYNFLDD
-1629 ASKLSDQIIKNVDGS
+1629 ASQLSDQIIKNVDGS

-1688 SIEKNLNEISGVNAE
+1688 SIEKNLSEISGVNAE

-1720 AGYDTSELEDLY
+1720 AGYDTSKLEDLY

-1789 DAQNQIDQLVAKR
+1789 EAQNQIDQLVAKR

-1992 TVTSHGNSRSKAIK
+1992 TVTSHGNSKSKAIK
-2006 NGVIMGNPRKKTSKS
+2006 NGVIMGNPGKKTSKF

-2026 GTTAYVD
+2026 GTTAYAD
-2033 GIRNGQIAYD
+2033 GVSNGQIAYD

-2057 RNGEAQLIG
+2057 RNGQAQLIG
-2066 QRGAEFKNLKKGD
+2066 KRGAEFMNLKKGD

-2084 IDTAKLLSGDDGVR
+2084 IDTAKLLSGDDDVR

-2104 SFANGTTISNAYA
+2104 GFANGTTISAYA

-2140 SSSNSSGSNDSS
+2140 SNSSGSSGSNDSS

-2165 WIEVKINRCEEAI
+2165 WIEVKINRCEEVI

-2188 FSGWTFRTT
+2188 FSGWILRTT

-2252 YNKIQDYQ
+2252 YNRVQDYQ

-2287 FDNIVTQFEDMESE
+2287 FDNIVTQFEDMEKV
-2301 FTSLN
+2301 FTDTN
-2306 DIIDKL
+2306 DILDKL

-2340 LLVQQRDQMVAELNE
+2340 LLVQQRDQMVSELNE

-2364 YSEAWYDLQQQI
+2364 YSEAWYDLKQQI

-2422 QSLLDD
+2422 QSLLED

-2443 EGIAQLGNYASKY
+2443 EGLAQLGNYASKY

-2467 SEIKKIEADIAKD
+2467 NEIKKIEADIAKD
-2480 PANQDLINRKE
+2480 PANKDLIDRKE
-2491 ELVKAQR
+2491 ELIKAQR
-2498 DVILSANDERK
+2498 DVILSANDEKK

-2521 VLEVL
+2521 MLEVL
-2526 QDLIDK
+2526 QELIDK
-2532 KKEALSSTKD
+2532 RKEYLDNEKSI
-2542 LYEYQKDIASKT
+2542 YEYQQTISEKTENLASLRKQ
-2554 KDLATLEKEAS
+2554 LS
-2565 VYEND
+2565 VFEND
-2570 NSEEALKKVQQIKV
+2570 NSEESLKKVQQLQSDIK
-2584 DIESKKQEL
+2584 
-2593 SDAEY
+2593 DAEKDLKDTEY

-2728 TSNGSTAS
+2728 SSTAS
-2736 KPQATPKANANNNS
+2736 KPQATPKANTSNNS
-2750 SATQAPKASPN
+2750 SAQAPKASPN

-2796 KIANGRAYPYHIQAI
+2796 KIVNGRAYPYHIQAI
-2811 IKGKRAGGNGWVK
+2811 IRGKRAGGNGWVK

>member
-1 MSDNNFIVN
+1 
-10 LTAKLHSKS
+10 
-19 KQQIES
+19 
-25 DAKNLGDIK
+25 
-34 VPLVGTLDQAKTS
+34 
-47 AQLKQDVASLKT
+47 
-59 TVDINGKVNT
+59 
-69 KNITSTVQQSAKQ
+69 
-82 AQKTADANTIQ
+82 
-93 FRTSLKKDKLIN
+93 
-105 DIRVFGQQNS
+105 
-115 KLFKDAEMSSKFSSL
+115 
-130 LDNAK
+130 
-135 LATSNKEIKNLRMQ
+135 MQ
-149 LSAMRSEAKATN
+149 LS
-161 LSGLTLGDSVKKTFR
+161 F
-176 RATELFTGTAGVMM
+176 
-190 LSRQLKNAWNEA
+190 
-202 LDLDKAFTDLIKVN
+202 
-216 DELSRGD
+216 
-223 YDKYLERCNEK
+223 LE
-234 AQDLAA
+234 
-240 TQKSLMEGAT
+240 
-250 EFSKSG
+250 
-256 YNLSESNALA
+256 
-266 EKSTILANVG
+266 LANN
-276 DMSTSDSAKAII
+276 
-288 SGVQAYKDVDGFTD
+288 SGIADESFKKFLQTTAESGTV
-302 AVNKAGA
+302 
-309 LIDKY
+309 Y
-314 NEIGNTA
+314 N
-321 SITSAEIAQGV
+321 TSAEALKGYESFLQSSGRSAAIAA
-332 QTVGSVFADA
+332 TK
-342 NTSVDEFIA
+342 TK
-351 LLSAGNRQFQNADTL
+351 
-366 ALSLRTAALRIR
+366 ALS
-378 GCKSEL
+378 
-384 ESLGEST
+384 
-391 ENVYTSSSKLADK
+391 
-404 IESLTNIDGNGGV
+404 
-417 KILEVDNKTFR
+417 
-428 SIYDIFVDLS
+428 
-438 KVYQQ
+438 
-443 MSDVDQSALLD
+443 
-454 LIAGKNRASGISAT
+454 
-468 LNNMSEAQDIYERSL
+468 
-483 HSTGSAQREYD
+483 
-494 KYLESSEA
+494 
-502 SLNRFKASMTETYQ
+502 
-516 SVING
+516 
-521 QTVTGLLNC
+521 
-530 GNAALQFANSIGLVE
+530 FA
-545 SSLKGL
+545 
-551 LTIGIIKVLTTVT
+551 
-564 TAFRASAI
+564 
-572 QASNFGTALSAVKSM
+572 M
-587 STLQSGTTEYTNALN
+587 
-602 TLKAVSASLTETQL
+602 KAVSSVGWMMLITGVTKLVGAGF
-616 KHILSNDA
+616 KA
-624 LNESERVRILRSTG
+624 LDKYVLNRDKYEAEALEKMSE
-638 LSKTQA
+638 K
-644 KAKLAEMELTQATQK
+644 
-659 QAVAN
+659 
-664 QKASLSTFS
+664 
-673 LSSAVKGL
+673 
-681 GQNIKMAVMNNPVAV
+681 
-696 AVMTVSAIAGVV
+696 
-708 KAIKKHKQ
+708 
-716 AQEEA
+716 
-721 FESAKKNAQDAQSK
+721 AQDAQSK

-751 QAGKKYAEL
+751 EAGKKYAEL

-854 AKGQND
+854 AKTNNS
-860 TIDTQTEKI
+860 TIDAKTKDIEKYRKSLSQFNSMVEKN
-869 DKYKKALDNFNE
+869 DANFQ
-881 SISNNKPAS
+881 
-890 NFESELD
+890 SELD

-954 ANTEMRSAES
+954 ANTEIRSAES
-964 QLSTSNAE
+964 QLSTSNTE

-980 MQNSSGSY
+980 MQNFSGSY

-1041 AMANADTGDQFKQV
+1041 AMANADTGDQFKQI

-1104 YLDNYEMLMDGVSAN
+1104 YLDNYEMLMDGVDKYARTLN
-1119 ASKFVST
+1119 AEEGTLSEADFVEARYKLLQFA
-1126 TDKEFS
+1126 KE
-1132 DAKRNLEGEYQ
+1132 
-1143 KISDWGLDEYANKIK
+1143 
-1158 EKTIQTKFGNV
+1158 
-1169 DMDKR
+1169 
-1174 TIIYWSNELKKTYAD
+1174 
-1189 ALASWDYDPEIGSI
+1189 
-1203 DTVYGMSDRF
+1203 
-1213 GENLNGTGWEVAFT
+1213 
-1227 PILPDGTFLSKDTVY
+1227 
-1242 QYINSIIDKAY
+1242 
-1253 DNDHQITH
+1253 
-1261 SELKDLDKQGMKIG
+1261 
-1275 DTFVHGIYAAF
+1275 
-1286 DKNTNY
+1286 
-1292 DNNNNWADVVGRLMH
+1292 
-1307 FSGQDGAIQLAENAM
+1307 
-1322 ASMTTL
+1322 
-1328 DKSKESLM
+1328 
-1336 NFANKNSINTE
+1336 NSINTE

-1377 SYDSSFDPSTAYEAM
+1377 SYDSSFDPSTAYKAM

-1421 KIITYTSS
+1421 KVITYTSS

-1442 EQTAKAALIANQLK
+1442 EQAAKAALIANQLK

-1510 DSLSTHLDNISA
+1510 DGWSDSLSTHLDNISA
-1522 IQDEINGYDALE
+1522 LQDEINGYDALE

-1688 SIEKNLNEISGVNAE
+1688 SIVKNLNEISGVNAE

-1720 AGYDTSELEDLY
+1720 AGYDTSDLEDLY

-1935 TPYEQTKNKLIQDTN
+1935 SPYEQAKNKLIQDTN

-1992 TVTSHGNSRSKAIK
+1992 TVTSHGNSKSKAIK
-2006 NGVIMGNPRKKTSKS
+2006 NGVIMGNPGKKTSKF

-2026 GTTAYVD
+2026 GTTAYAD
-2033 GIRNGQIAYD
+2033 GVSNGQIAYD

-2057 RNGEAQLIG
+2057 RNGQAQLIG
-2066 QRGAEFKNLKKGD
+2066 KRGAEFMNLKKGD

-2084 IDTAKLLSGDDGVR
+2084 IDTAKLLSGDDDVR

-2104 SFANGTTISNAYA
+2104 GFANGTTISAYA

-2135 SSGSG
+2135 SSSSG

-2188 FSGWTFRTT
+2188 FSGWTLRTT

-2252 YNKIQDYQ
+2252 YNRVQDYQ

-2287 FDNIVTQFEDMESE
+2287 FDNIVTQFEDMEKV
-2301 FTSLN
+2301 FTDTN
-2306 DIIDKL
+2306 DILDKL

-2340 LLVQQRDQMVAELNE
+2340 LLVQQRDQMVSELNE

-2364 YSEAWYDLQQQI
+2364 YSEAWYDLKQQI

-2422 QSLLDD
+2422 QSLLED

-2443 EGIAQLGNYASKY
+2443 EGLAQLGNYASKY

-2480 PANQDLINRKE
+2480 PANKDLIDRKE
-2491 ELVKAQR
+2491 ELIKAQR
-2498 DVILSANDERK
+2498 DVILSANDEKK

-2515 RDGYDA
+2515 RNGYDA
-2521 VLEVL
+2521 MLEVL
-2526 QDLIDK
+2526 QELIDK
-2532 KKEALSSTKD
+2532 RKEYLDNEKSI
-2542 LYEYQKDIASKT
+2542 YEYQNTISEKTENLASLRKQ
-2554 KDLATLEKEAS
+2554 LS
-2565 VYEND
+2565 VFEND
-2570 NSEEALKKVQQIKV
+2570 NSEESLKKVQQLQSDIK
-2584 DIESKKQEL
+2584 
-2593 SDAEY
+2593 DAEKDLKDTEY

-2682 DTYATTVQSAINS
+2682 DTYATTVQAAINS

-2728 TSNGSTAS
+2728 SSTAS
-2736 KPQATPKANANNNS
+2736 KPHATPKAHTSNNS
-2750 SATQAPKASPN
+2750 SAQAPKASPN

-2796 KIANGRAYPYHIQAI
+2796 KIVNGRAYPYHIQAI
-2811 IKGKRAGGNGWVK
+2811 IRGKRAGGNGWVK

-2898 NTFATTNRGGDVTV
+2898 NTFATTNRGGDVSV

>member
-25 DAKNLGDIK
+25 DAKNLDIK

-47 AQLKQDVASLKT
+47 AQLKQDVASLKA

-276 DMSTSDSAKAII
+276 DMSASDSAKAII

-378 GCKSEL
+378 GCKSQL

-417 KILEVDNKTFR
+417 KILEADNKTFR

-572 QASNFGTALSAVKSM
+572 QASNFGTALNAVKSM

-721 FESAKKNAQDAQSK
+721 FESAKKNAEDAKSN

-751 QAGKKYAEL
+751 EAGKKYAEL

-785 SNQLAEVFPQ
+785 SNQLADVFPQ

-842 YFENQSK
+842 YFDNQSK

-854 AKGQND
+854 AKTNNS
-860 TIDTQTEKI
+860 TIDAKTKEIEKYRKSLSQFNSMVEKN
-869 DKYKKALDNFNE
+869 DANFQ
-881 SISNNKPAS
+881 
-890 NFESELD
+890 SELD

-905 LADMEKANI
+905 LADMDKAGI
-914 DIADAIIS
+914 DISDAIIS
-922 QDGTSATEYN
+922 QDMQAVSDGISDGIESIQSATVYD
-932 FAKLSKETQE
+932 FSKLNETTQS
-942 QIRQYYAGIIST
+942 QIRNYYSGLVST

-1041 AMANADTGDQFKQV
+1041 AMANADTGDQFKQI

-1104 YLDNYEMLMDGVSAN
+1104 YLDNYEMLMDGVS
-1119 ASKFVST
+1119 K
-1126 TDKEFS
+1126 
-1132 DAKRNLEGEYQ
+1132 
-1143 KISDWGLDEYANKIK
+1143 YA
-1158 EKTIQTKFGNV
+1158 QTLK
-1169 DMDKR
+1169 
-1174 TIIYWSNELKKTYAD
+1174 SN
-1189 ALASWDYDPEIGSI
+1189 GSI
-1203 DTVYGMSDRF
+1203 PMTMDAMK
-1213 GENLNGTGWEVAFT
+1213 E
-1227 PILPDGTFLSKDTVY
+1227 SKDKLL
-1242 QYINSIIDKAY
+1242 Q
-1253 DNDHQITH
+1253 
-1261 SELKDLDKQGMKIG
+1261 
-1275 DTFVHGIYAAF
+1275 F
-1286 DKNTNY
+1286 
-1292 DNNNNWADVVGRLMH
+1292 
-1307 FSGQDGAIQLAENAM
+1307 AE
-1322 ASMTTL
+1322 
-1328 DKSKESLM
+1328 E
-1336 NFANKNSINTE
+1336 NSINTE

-1367 QRYLNQSAIT
+1367 KKYLTQKSV
-1377 SYDSSFDPSTAYEAM
+1377 YDTTYEFDPATAFDA
-1392 NNALSEQSS
+1392 AKSAQSEQS
-1401 QGYLT
+1401 QNGYLST
-1406 EETLNGLKTAYGDLS
+1406 ETIESLKTAYGDLS
-1421 KIITYTSS
+1421 KVIQYTDS
-1429 GIQLNTEYMANYT
+1429 GVVLNNEHMAEYT
-1442 EQTAKAALIANQLK
+1442 ENAGKAALVNTQLK
-1456 EANAVDQY
+1456 EAFAVQEY
-1464 NKEISALKKV
+1464 QKEAKAINDIIKTE
-1474 ISTQV
+1474 I
-1479 KDTNVRTKLNKAYAK
+1479 KDTNVRKKLTSAKNK
-1494 GVDALKDEI
+1494 GIDALRKEI
-1503 KNLGKDN
+1503 SNLKKDN
-1510 DSLSTHLDNISA
+1510 DGWSESLSTHLDNISA
-1522 IQDEINGYDALE
+1522 LGDEINQYDALE
-1534 QSIMATLS
+1534 QSIMASLS
-1542 SLNQYKKALE
+1542 ALSNYKRALE
-1552 TPDQNDNFLYAQSQI
+1552 TPDNNDNFEYVQGQLDSARKAW
-1567 ESMQD
+1567 EN
-1572 AYDKGWTQTDQF
+1572 GWTGTDDF
-1584 KEWMNYIG
+1584 KTFMEYIG
-1592 TFNEQLEY
+1592 SANDELEY
-1600 SDEEIQQ
+1600 SDALWDKYLTRAEKYFTE
-1607 YMARTKRY
+1607 
-1615 MTDDISGLYNYLDD
+1615 DISGLYTFLDD
-1629 ASKLSDQIIKNVDGS
+1629 ASQLSDQITKNSDGTFKIDVQNLEQFCEDVDMSRSAVVDLFLAMTEAEGIDINFDNMSESIVDGLNAIDQKS
-1644 YDIQVQNIGKL
+1644 VDARTDL
-1655 AEQMNMS
+1655 ADYKK
-1662 VSQTMD
+1662 T
-1668 ILMSMSNADGFNIT
+1668 
-1682 FDNLSD
+1682 
-1688 SIEKNLNEISGVNAE
+1688 
-1703 ARQQIEES
+1703 IEELDKAGFDTTELWKQYDS
-1711 REEIEALKK
+1711 VAGEIQPEIEF
-1720 AGYDTSELEDLY
+1720 
-1732 NSVIQE
+1732 
-1738 HAGDV
+1738 
-1743 PEISLYAHLSSLSLD
+1743 YAHLAD
-1758 DLEKEAQ
+1758 TTDLQSEAEEAAKRISEK
-1765 DAADA
+1765 DKSVKIDFSAD
-1770 ISKDTSINL
+1770 L
-1779 DVDLNPKSAK
+1779 DVDSLNKQISSLQTYRDGLEIGSDSWK
-1789 DAQNQIDQLVAKR
+1789 DAQTVIAQLLK
-1802 DNFDVGSEQWNNI
+1802 Q
-1815 QTVLTDLLVKKQ
+1815 KQ
-1827 ELEQPTIMKLDLT
+1827 ELEQPAIMGIDASQ
-1840 DVQDS
+1840 VEEGS
-1845 YQQTVAILQQY
+1845 QTVLAVLQSY
-1856 IEAKNALE
+1856 ISAKQQLE
-1864 SAQTL
+1864 QAETL
-1869 GIDTTDAESKLS
+1869 GIDTTDAETHLANV
-1881 SITEKLQ
+1881 TTQLQ
-1888 SLESDGKLKTIGID
+1888 NLQDQGELTKIGID
-1902 AEINTDEFYKQ
+1902 AEIDTDKFKEQLANLNPDSFLKDSDTSIKVDADMSAYDK
-1913 IEALNTDKLK
+1913 ALNNAVSKASKQT
-1923 KDNAKISVDANT
+1923 AKIKVQA
-1935 TPYEQTKNKLIQDTN
+1935 KLS
-1950 KETASIKIKAN
+1950 E
-1961 TTNFYTNL
+1961 NFHANL
-1969 QQQLQTHVFTVN
+1969 QSILNSQSFN
-1981 VKGQITGVSGG
+1981 VKVNASASG
-1992 TVTSHGNSRSKAIK
+1992 TTTTSHGNTKT
-2006 NGVIMGNPRKKTSKS
+2006 RKTVMFG
-2021 KASAA
+2021 KAS
-2026 GTTAYVD
+2026 GTNAYND
-2033 GIRNGQIAYD
+2033 GVRNGQIAYD

-2057 RNGEAQLIG
+2057 RNGQAQLIG
-2066 QRGAEFKNLKKGD
+2066 KRGAEFMNLKKGD

-2084 IDTAKLLSGDDGVR
+2084 IDTEKLLNGIGGIR

-2104 SFANGTTISNAYA
+2104 GFVNGTLLSHAY
-2117 TSTQRA
+2117 SKS
-2123 TGSAKANTRFHG
+2123 TGSKTTIIGGTNNDWTNRHNL
-2135 SSGSG
+2135 SGSG
-2140 SSSNSSGSNDSS
+2140 SGSNSSSSNDSS
-2152 AQDKADEFLETID
+2152 AQDKADEFSETLD
-2165 WIEVKINRCEEAI
+2165 WIEIKINRCEEAI

-2188 FSGWTFRTT
+2188 FSGWTLRTT

-2216 YKRYLQQADSVALSE
+2216 YKRYLQQANSVALSE

-2260 NWYEKAVELQ
+2260 NWYDKAVELQ

-2287 FDNIVTQFEDMESE
+2287 FDNIVTQFEDMEKV
-2301 FTSLN
+2301 FTDTN
-2306 DIIDKL
+2306 DILDKL
-2312 VDYAETK
+2312 IDYAETK

-2340 LLVQQRDQMVAELNE
+2340 LLVQQRDQMVSELNE

-2376 DEVNGSIVESNKS
+2376 EEVNGSIVESNKS
-2389 IQEFY
+2389 IQEFH

-2422 QSLLDD
+2422 QSLLED

-2443 EGIAQLGNYASKY
+2443 EGLAQLGNYASKY

-2467 SEIKKIEADIAKD
+2467 NEIKKIEADIAKD
-2480 PANQDLINRKE
+2480 PANKDLIDRKE
-2491 ELVKAQR
+2491 ELIKAQR
-2498 DVILSANDERK
+2498 DVILSANDEKK

-2521 VLEVL
+2521 MLEVL
-2526 QDLIDK
+2526 QELIDK
-2532 KKEALSSTKD
+2532 RKEYLDNEKSI
-2542 LYEYQKDIASKT
+2542 YEYQQTISEKTDNLASLRKQ
-2554 KDLATLEKEAS
+2554 LS
-2565 VYEND
+2565 VFEND
-2570 NSEEALKKVQQIKV
+2570 NSEESLKRVQQLQSDIK
-2584 DIESKKQEL
+2584 
-2593 SDAEY
+2593 DAEKDLKDTEY

-2664 KTIWNDAGTV
+2664 KTIWNDAGIV

-2695 IQVTIDKMLQIA
+2695 IQVTIDNMLKIA

-2728 TSNGSTAS
+2728 TAS
-2736 KPQATPKANANNNS
+2736 KPQATPKANTSNNS
-2750 SATQAPKASPN
+2750 STAQAPKASPN

-2796 KIANGRAYPYHIQAI
+2796 KIVNGRAYPYHIQAI
-2811 IKGKRAGGNGWVK
+2811 IRGKRAGGNGWVK

>member
-47 AQLKQDVASLKT
+47 AQLKQDVASLKA

-93 FRTSLKKDKLIN
+93 FRTSLKKDKLVN

-276 DMSTSDSAKAII
+276 DMSASDSAKAII

-302 AVNKAGA
+302 AVDKAGA

-342 NTSVDEFIA
+342 NTSVDGLIS

-391 ENVYTSSSKLADK
+391 DNVYTSSSKLADK

-417 KILEVDNKTFR
+417 KILEADNKTFR

-572 QASNFGTALSAVKSM
+572 QASNFGTALNAVKSM
-587 STLQSGTTEYTNALN
+587 SMLQSGTTEYTNALN

-721 FESAKKNAQDAQSK
+721 FESAKKKADDAKSK

-751 QAGKKYAEL
+751 EAGKKYAEL

-869 DKYKKALDNFNE
+869 EKYKKALDNFNE

-890 NFESELD
+890 NFESELEK
-897 RQTYYADF
+897 QTYYADF

-972 FASYVNMW
+972 FSSYVNMW

-1069 EESKNRIEAYV
+1069 EESKNRIETYI

-1089 ALGKP
+1089 VLGKP

-1104 YLDNYEMLMDGVSAN
+1104 YLDNYEMLMDGVSKYAQTL
-1119 ASKFVST
+1119 K
-1126 TDKEFS
+1126 S
-1132 DAKRNLEGEYQ
+1132 D
-1143 KISDWGLDEYANKIK
+1143 
-1158 EKTIQTKFGNV
+1158 
-1169 DMDKR
+1169 
-1174 TIIYWSNELKKTYAD
+1174 
-1189 ALASWDYDPEIGSI
+1189 GSI
-1203 DTVYGMSDRF
+1203 PMTMDAMK
-1213 GENLNGTGWEVAFT
+1213 E
-1227 PILPDGTFLSKDTVY
+1227 SKDKLL
-1242 QYINSIIDKAY
+1242 QFA
-1253 DNDHQITH
+1253 
-1261 SELKDLDKQGMKIG
+1261 
-1275 DTFVHGIYAAF
+1275 
-1286 DKNTNY
+1286 
-1292 DNNNNWADVVGRLMH
+1292 
-1307 FSGQDGAIQLAENAM
+1307 
-1322 ASMTTL
+1322 
-1328 DKSKESLM
+1328 KE
-1336 NFANKNSINTE
+1336 NSINTE

-1367 QRYLNQSAIT
+1367 KKYLTRKGVYDTTYEFNPATAFDVAKSAQ
-1377 SYDSSFDPSTAYEAM
+1377 
-1392 NNALSEQSS
+1392 SEQS
-1401 QGYLT
+1401 QNGYLST
-1406 EETLNGLKTAYGDLS
+1406 ETIEALKTAYGDLS
-1421 KIITYTSS
+1421 KVIQYTDS
-1429 GIQLNTEYMANYT
+1429 GVVLNNEHMAEYT
-1442 EQTAKAALIANQLK
+1442 ENAGKAALVNTQLK
-1456 EANAVDQY
+1456 EAFAVQEY
-1464 NKEISALKKV
+1464 QKEAKAINDIIKTE
-1474 ISTQV
+1474 I
-1479 KDTNVRTKLNKAYAK
+1479 KDTNVRKKLTSAKNK
-1494 GVDALKDEI
+1494 GIDALRKEI
-1503 KNLGKDN
+1503 SNLKKDN
-1510 DSLSTHLDNISA
+1510 DGWSDSLSTHLDNISVLG
-1522 IQDEINGYDALE
+1522 DEINQYDALE
-1534 QSIMATLS
+1534 QSIMASLS
-1542 SLNQYKKALE
+1542 ALSNYKRALE
-1552 TPDQNDNFLYAQSQI
+1552 TPDNNDNFEYVQGQLDSARKAW
-1567 ESMQD
+1567 EN
-1572 AYDKGWTQTDQF
+1572 GWTGTDDF
-1584 KEWMNYIG
+1584 KTFMEYIG
-1592 TFNEQLEY
+1592 SANDELEY
-1600 SDEEIQQ
+1600 SDALWDKYLTRAEKYFTE
-1607 YMARTKRY
+1607 
-1615 MTDDISGLYNYLDD
+1615 DISGLYTFLDD
-1629 ASKLSDQIIKNVDGS
+1629 ASQLSDQITKNSDGTFKIDVQNLEQFCEDVDMSRSAVVDLFLAMTEAEGIDINFDNMSESIVDGLNAIDQKS
-1644 YDIQVQNIGKL
+1644 VDARTDL
-1655 AEQMNMS
+1655 ADYKK
-1662 VSQTMD
+1662 T
-1668 ILMSMSNADGFNIT
+1668 
-1682 FDNLSD
+1682 
-1688 SIEKNLNEISGVNAE
+1688 
-1703 ARQQIEES
+1703 IEELDKAGFDTTELWKQYDS
-1711 REEIEALKK
+1711 VAGEIQPEIEF
-1720 AGYDTSELEDLY
+1720 
-1732 NSVIQE
+1732 
-1738 HAGDV
+1738 
-1743 PEISLYAHLSSLSLD
+1743 YAHLAD
-1758 DLEKEAQ
+1758 TTDLQSEAEEAAKRISEKDQ
-1765 DAADA
+1765 SVKIDFSAD
-1770 ISKDTSINL
+1770 L
-1779 DVDLNPKSAK
+1779 DVDSLNEQISSLQTYRDGLEIGSDDWK
-1789 DAQNQIDQLVAKR
+1789 DAQTVIAQLLK
-1802 DNFDVGSEQWNNI
+1802 Q
-1815 QTVLTDLLVKKQ
+1815 KQ
-1827 ELEQPTIMKLDLT
+1827 ELEQPAIMGIDASQ
-1840 DVQDS
+1840 VEEGS
-1845 YQQTVAILQQY
+1845 QTVLAVLQSY
-1856 IEAKNALE
+1856 ISAKQQLE
-1864 SAQTL
+1864 QAETL
-1869 GIDTTDAESKLS
+1869 GIDTTDAETHLANV
-1881 SITEKLQ
+1881 TTQLQ
-1888 SLESDGKLKTIGID
+1888 NLQDQGELTKIGID
-1902 AEINTDEFYKQ
+1902 AEIDTDKFKEQLANLNPDSFLKDSDTSIKVDADTSAYDK
-1913 IEALNTDKLK
+1913 ALNNAVSKASKQT
-1923 KDNAKISVDANT
+1923 AKIKVQA
-1935 TPYEQTKNKLIQDTN
+1935 KLS
-1950 KETASIKIKAN
+1950 E
-1961 TTNFYTNL
+1961 NFHANL
-1969 QQQLQTHVFTVN
+1969 QSILNSQSFN
-1981 VKGQITGVSGG
+1981 VKVNASASG
-1992 TVTSHGNSRSKAIK
+1992 TTTTSHGNTKTRKTVMFGKASGTNAYN
-2006 NGVIMGNPRKKTSKS
+2006 NGV
-2021 KASAA
+2021 
-2026 GTTAYVD
+2026 
-2033 GIRNGQIAYD
+2033 RNGQIAYD

-2057 RNGEAQLIG
+2057 RNGQAQLIG
-2066 QRGAEFKNLKKGD
+2066 KRGAEFMNLKKGD

-2084 IDTAKLLSGDDGVR
+2084 IDTEKLLNGIGGIR

-2104 SFANGTTISNAYA
+2104 GFVNGTLLSHAY
-2117 TSTQRA
+2117 SKS
-2123 TGSAKANTRFHG
+2123 TGSKTTIIGGTNNDWKNRHG
-2135 SSGSG
+2135 SSG

-2188 FSGWTFRTT
+2188 FSGWTLRTT

-2216 YKRYLQQADSVALSE
+2216 YKRYLQQANSVALSE

-2260 NWYEKAVELQ
+2260 NWYDKAVELQ

-2287 FDNIVTQFEDMESE
+2287 FDNIVTQFEDMEKV
-2301 FTSLN
+2301 FTDTN
-2306 DIIDKL
+2306 DILDKL

-2340 LLVQQRDQMVAELNE
+2340 LLVQQRDQMVSELNE

-2376 DEVNGSIVESNKS
+2376 EEVNASIVDSNKS

-2428 RDNLTDGHLNRGLTN
+2428 RDHLTDGHLNRGLTN
-2443 EGIAQLGNYASKY
+2443 EGLAQLGNYASKY

-2467 SEIKKIEADIAKD
+2467 GEIKKIEADIAKD
-2480 PANQDLINRKE
+2480 PANKDLIDRKE

-2509 SMIDLA
+2509 SMISLA
-2515 RDGYDA
+2515 RDAYDA
-2521 VLEVL
+2521 MLEVL
-2526 QDLIDK
+2526 QELIDK
-2532 KKEALSSTKD
+2532 RKEYLDNEKSI
-2542 LYEYQKDIASKT
+2542 YEYQNTISEKTENLASLRKQ
-2554 KDLATLEKEAS
+2554 LS
-2565 VYEND
+2565 VFEND
-2570 NSEEALKKVQQIKV
+2570 NSEESLKKVQQLQSDIK
-2584 DIESKKQEL
+2584 
-2593 SDAEY
+2593 DAEKDLKDTEY

-2633 LIGVVNENQ
+2633 LIGVVNDNQ
-2642 SSISDTITTVTSDV
+2642 GAISEVINTATSDV

-2664 KTIWNDAGTV
+2664 KTIWSDAGTV

-2695 IQVTIDKMLQIA
+2695 IQITIDKMLQIA

-2715 ATANNPNGVANGS
+2715 ATTNNPSGVTSGS
-2728 TSNGSTAS
+2728 TSHGSTAP
-2736 KPQATPKANANNNS
+2736 KPQATPKANNNS
-2750 SATQAPKASPN
+2750 STAQAPKASPN

-2796 KIANGRAYPYHIQAI
+2796 KIVNGRAYPYHIQAI
-2811 IKGKRAGGNGWVK
+2811 IRGKRAGGNGWVK

>member
-1 MSDNNFIVN
+1 LSDNNFIVN

-417 KILEVDNKTFR
+417 KILEADNKTFR

-468 LNNMSEAQDIYERSL
+468 LNNMSEARDIYERSL

-785 SNQLAEVFPQ
+785 SNQLADVFPQ

-869 DKYKKALDNFNE
+869 EKYQKALDNFNE
-881 SISNNKPAS
+881 SVSNNKPAS
-890 NFESELD
+890 NFESELEK
-897 RQTYYADF
+897 QTYYADF

-1041 AMANADTGDQFKQV
+1041 AMANADTGDQFKQI

-1104 YLDNYEMLMDGVSAN
+1104 YLDNYEMLMDGVSKYAQTL
-1119 ASKFVST
+1119 K
-1126 TDKEFS
+1126 S
-1132 DAKRNLEGEYQ
+1132 D
-1143 KISDWGLDEYANKIK
+1143 
-1158 EKTIQTKFGNV
+1158 
-1169 DMDKR
+1169 
-1174 TIIYWSNELKKTYAD
+1174 
-1189 ALASWDYDPEIGSI
+1189 GSI
-1203 DTVYGMSDRF
+1203 PMTMDVMK
-1213 GENLNGTGWEVAFT
+1213 E
-1227 PILPDGTFLSKDTVY
+1227 SKDKLL
-1242 QYINSIIDKAY
+1242 Q
-1253 DNDHQITH
+1253 
-1261 SELKDLDKQGMKIG
+1261 
-1275 DTFVHGIYAAF
+1275 F
-1286 DKNTNY
+1286 
-1292 DNNNNWADVVGRLMH
+1292 
-1307 FSGQDGAIQLAENAM
+1307 AE
-1322 ASMTTL
+1322 
-1328 DKSKESLM
+1328 E
-1336 NFANKNSINTE
+1336 NSINTE

-1367 QRYLNQSAIT
+1367 KKYLTQKSV
-1377 SYDSSFDPSTAYEAM
+1377 YDTTYEFDPATAFDA
-1392 NNALSEQSS
+1392 AKSAQSEQS
-1401 QGYLT
+1401 QNGYLST
-1406 EETLNGLKTAYGDLS
+1406 ETIESLKTAYGDLS
-1421 KIITYTSS
+1421 KVIQYTDS
-1429 GIQLNTEYMANYT
+1429 GVVLNNEHMAEYT
-1442 EQTAKAALIANQLK
+1442 ENVGKAALVNTQLK
-1456 EANAVDQY
+1456 EAFAVQEY
-1464 NKEISALKKV
+1464 QKEAKAINDIIKTE
-1474 ISTQV
+1474 I
-1479 KDTNVRTKLNKAYAK
+1479 KDTNVRKKLTSAKNK
-1494 GVDALKDEI
+1494 GIDALRKEI
-1503 KNLGKDN
+1503 SNLKKDN
-1510 DSLSTHLDNISA
+1510 DGWSESLSTHLDNISA
-1522 IQDEINGYDALE
+1522 LGEEINQYDALE
-1534 QSIMATLS
+1534 QSIMASLS
-1542 SLNQYKKALE
+1542 ALSNYKRALE
-1552 TPDQNDNFLYAQSQI
+1552 TPDNNDNFEYVQGQLDSARKAW
-1567 ESMQD
+1567 EN
-1572 AYDKGWTQTDQF
+1572 GWTGTDDF
-1584 KEWMNYIG
+1584 KTFMEYIG
-1592 TFNEQLEY
+1592 SANDELEY
-1600 SDEEIQQ
+1600 SDALWDKYLTRAEKYFTE
-1607 YMARTKRY
+1607 
-1615 MTDDISGLYNYLDD
+1615 DISGLYTFLDD
-1629 ASKLSDQIIKNVDGS
+1629 ASQLSDQITKNSDGTFKIDVQNLEQFCEDVDMSRSAVVDLFLAMTEAEGIDINFDNMSESIVDGLNAIDQKS
-1644 YDIQVQNIGKL
+1644 VDARTDL
-1655 AEQMNMS
+1655 ADYKK
-1662 VSQTMD
+1662 T
-1668 ILMSMSNADGFNIT
+1668 
-1682 FDNLSD
+1682 
-1688 SIEKNLNEISGVNAE
+1688 
-1703 ARQQIEES
+1703 IEELDKAGFDTTELWKQYDS
-1711 REEIEALKK
+1711 VAGEIQPEIEF
-1720 AGYDTSELEDLY
+1720 
-1732 NSVIQE
+1732 
-1738 HAGDV
+1738 
-1743 PEISLYAHLSSLSLD
+1743 YAHLAD
-1758 DLEKEAQ
+1758 TTDLQSEAEEAAKRISEKDQ
-1765 DAADA
+1765 SVKIDFSAD
-1770 ISKDTSINL
+1770 L
-1779 DVDLNPKSAK
+1779 DVDSLNKQISSLQTYRDGLEIGSDSWK
-1789 DAQNQIDQLVAKR
+1789 DAQTVIAQLLK
-1802 DNFDVGSEQWNNI
+1802 Q
-1815 QTVLTDLLVKKQ
+1815 KQ
-1827 ELEQPTIMKLDLT
+1827 ELEQPAIMGIDASQ
-1840 DVQDS
+1840 VEEGS
-1845 YQQTVAILQQY
+1845 QTVLAVLQSY
-1856 IEAKNALE
+1856 ISAKQQLE
-1864 SAQTL
+1864 QAETL
-1869 GIDTTDAESKLS
+1869 GIDTTDAETHLANV
-1881 SITEKLQ
+1881 TTQLQ
-1888 SLESDGKLKTIGID
+1888 NLQDQGELTKIGID
-1902 AEINTDEFYKQ
+1902 AEIDTDKFKEQLANLNPDSFLKDSDTSIKVDADMSAYDK
-1913 IEALNTDKLK
+1913 ALNNAVSKASKQT
-1923 KDNAKISVDANT
+1923 AKIKVQA
-1935 TPYEQTKNKLIQDTN
+1935 KLS
-1950 KETASIKIKAN
+1950 E
-1961 TTNFYTNL
+1961 NFHANL
-1969 QQQLQTHVFTVN
+1969 QSILNSQSFN
-1981 VKGQITGVSGG
+1981 VKVNASASG
-1992 TVTSHGNSRSKAIK
+1992 TTTTSHGNTKTRKTVMFGKASGTNAYN
-2006 NGVIMGNPRKKTSKS
+2006 NGV
-2021 KASAA
+2021 
-2026 GTTAYVD
+2026 
-2033 GIRNGQIAYD
+2033 RNGQIAYD

-2057 RNGEAQLIG
+2057 RNGQAQLIG
-2066 QRGAEFKNLKKGD
+2066 KRGAEFMNLKKGD

-2084 IDTAKLLSGDDGVR
+2084 IDTEKLLNGIGGIR

-2104 SFANGTTISNAYA
+2104 GFVNGTLLSHAY
-2117 TSTQRA
+2117 SKS
-2123 TGSAKANTRFHG
+2123 TGSKTTIIGGTNNDWTNRHS
-2135 SSGSG
+2135 SSGS
-2140 SSSNSSGSNDSS
+2140 SSGSNSSGSNDSS

-2165 WIEVKINRCEEAI
+2165 WIEIKINRCEEAI

-2188 FSGWTFRTT
+2188 FSGWTLRTT

-2216 YKRYLQQADSVALSE
+2216 YKRYLQQANSVALSE

-2252 YNKIQDYQ
+2252 YNRVQDYQ

-2287 FDNIVTQFEDMESE
+2287 FDNIVTQFEDMEKV
-2301 FTSLN
+2301 FTDTN
-2306 DIIDKL
+2306 DILDKL

-2340 LLVQQRDQMVAELNE
+2340 LLVQQRDQMVSELNE

-2364 YSEAWYDLQQQI
+2364 YSEAWYDLKQQI

-2422 QSLLDD
+2422 QSLLED

-2443 EGIAQLGNYASKY
+2443 EGLAQLGNYASKY

-2480 PANQDLINRKE
+2480 PANKDLIDRKE
-2491 ELVKAQR
+2491 ELIKAQR
-2498 DVILSANDERK
+2498 DVILSANDEKK

-2521 VLEVL
+2521 MLEVL
-2526 QDLIDK
+2526 QELIDK
-2532 KKEALSSTKD
+2532 RKEYLDNEKSI
-2542 LYEYQKDIASKT
+2542 YEYQNTISEKTENLASLRKQ
-2554 KDLATLEKEAS
+2554 LS
-2565 VYEND
+2565 VFEND
-2570 NSEEALKKVQQIKV
+2570 NSEESLKKVQQLQSDIK
-2584 DIESKKQEL
+2584 
-2593 SDAEY
+2593 DAEKDLKDTEY

-2728 TSNGSTAS
+2728 SSTAS
-2736 KPQATPKANANNNS
+2736 KPHATPKANTNNHS
-2750 SATQAPKASPN
+2750 STAQAPKASPN

-2796 KIANGRAYPYHIQAI
+2796 KIVNGRAYPYHIQAI
-2811 IKGKRAGGNGWVK
+2811 IRGKRAGGNGWVK

>member
-25 DAKNLGDIK
+25 DAKNLEDIK

-47 AQLKQDVASLKT
+47 AQLKQDVASLKA

-276 DMSTSDSAKAII
+276 DMSASDSAKAII

-302 AVNKAGA
+302 AVDKAGA

-384 ESLGEST
+384 ESLEEST

-417 KILEVDNKTFR
+417 KILEADNKTFR

-551 LTIGIIKVLTTVT
+551 LTIGIIKVITTVT

-572 QASNFGTALSAVKSM
+572 QASNFGTALNAVKSM
-587 STLQSGTTEYTNALN
+587 SMLQSGTTEYTNALN

-721 FESAKKNAQDAQSK
+721 FESAKKNAEDAKSN

-751 QAGKKYAEL
+751 EAGKKYAEL

-869 DKYKKALDNFNE
+869 EKYQKALDNFNE
-881 SISNNKPAS
+881 SVSNNKPAS
-890 NFESELD
+890 NFESELEK
-897 RQTYYADF
+897 QTYYADF

-954 ANTEMRSAES
+954 ANTEMQSAKAT
-964 QLSTSNAE
+964 LSTSNAE

-1041 AMANADTGDQFKQV
+1041 AMANADTGNQFKQI

-1104 YLDNYEMLMDGVSAN
+1104 YLDNYEMLMDGV
-1119 ASKFVST
+1119 
-1126 TDKEFS
+1126 DKYAQTLKS
-1132 DAKRNLEGEYQ
+1132 D
-1143 KISDWGLDEYANKIK
+1143 
-1158 EKTIQTKFGNV
+1158 
-1169 DMDKR
+1169 
-1174 TIIYWSNELKKTYAD
+1174 
-1189 ALASWDYDPEIGSI
+1189 GSI
-1203 DTVYGMSDRF
+1203 PMTMDAMKESKDKLLQF
-1213 GENLNGTGWEVAFT
+1213 AKENL
-1227 PILPDGTFLSKDTVY
+1227 
-1242 QYINSIIDKAY
+1242 
-1253 DNDHQITH
+1253 
-1261 SELKDLDKQGMKIG
+1261 
-1275 DTFVHGIYAAF
+1275 
-1286 DKNTNY
+1286 
-1292 DNNNNWADVVGRLMH
+1292 
-1307 FSGQDGAIQLAENAM
+1307 
-1322 ASMTTL
+1322 
-1328 DKSKESLM
+1328 
-1336 NFANKNSINTE
+1336 INTE

-1367 QRYLNQSAIT
+1367 KKYLTQKSV
-1377 SYDSSFDPSTAYEAM
+1377 YDTTYEFDPATAFNTVKSAQ
-1392 NNALSEQSS
+1392 SEQS
-1401 QGYLT
+1401 QNGYLST
-1406 EETLNGLKTAYGDLS
+1406 ETIEALKTAYGDLS
-1421 KIITYTSS
+1421 KVIQYTDS
-1429 GIQLNTEYMANYT
+1429 GVVLNNEHMAEYT
-1442 EQTAKAALIANQLK
+1442 ENAGKAALVNTQLK
-1456 EANAVDQY
+1456 EAFAVQEY
-1464 NKEISALKKV
+1464 QKEAKAINDIIKTE
-1474 ISTQV
+1474 I
-1479 KDTNVRTKLNKAYAK
+1479 KDTNVRKKLTSAKNK
-1494 GVDALKDEI
+1494 GIDALRKEI
-1503 KNLGKDN
+1503 SNLKKDN
-1510 DSLSTHLDNISA
+1510 DGWSESLSTHLDNISVLG
-1522 IQDEINGYDALE
+1522 DEINQYDALE
-1534 QSIMATLS
+1534 QSIMASLS
-1542 SLNQYKKALE
+1542 ALSNYKRAIE
-1552 TPDQNDNFLYAQSQI
+1552 TPDNNDNFEYVQGQLDSARKAW
-1567 ESMQD
+1567 EN
-1572 AYDKGWTQTDQF
+1572 GWTGTDDF
-1584 KEWMNYIG
+1584 KTFMEYIG
-1592 TFNEQLEY
+1592 SANDELEY
-1600 SDEEIQQ
+1600 SDALWDKYLTRAEKYFTE
-1607 YMARTKRY
+1607 
-1615 MTDDISGLYNYLDD
+1615 DISGLYTFLDD
-1629 ASKLSDQIIKNVDGS
+1629 ASQLSDQITKNSDGTFKIDVQNLEQFCEDVDMSRSAVVDLFLAMTEAEGIDINFDNMSESIVDGLNAIDQKS
-1644 YDIQVQNIGKL
+1644 VDARTDL
-1655 AEQMNMS
+1655 ADYKK
-1662 VSQTMD
+1662 T
-1668 ILMSMSNADGFNIT
+1668 
-1682 FDNLSD
+1682 
-1688 SIEKNLNEISGVNAE
+1688 
-1703 ARQQIEES
+1703 IEELDKAGFDTTELWKQYDS
-1711 REEIEALKK
+1711 VAGEIQPEIEF
-1720 AGYDTSELEDLY
+1720 
-1732 NSVIQE
+1732 
-1738 HAGDV
+1738 
-1743 PEISLYAHLSSLSLD
+1743 YAHLAD
-1758 DLEKEAQ
+1758 TTDLQSEAEEAAKRISEKDQ
-1765 DAADA
+1765 SVKIDFSAD
-1770 ISKDTSINL
+1770 L
-1779 DVDLNPKSAK
+1779 DVDSLNKQISSLQTYRDGLEIGSDSWK
-1789 DAQNQIDQLVAKR
+1789 DAQTVIAQLLK
-1802 DNFDVGSEQWNNI
+1802 Q
-1815 QTVLTDLLVKKQ
+1815 KQ
-1827 ELEQPTIMKLDLT
+1827 ELEQPAIMGIDASQ
-1840 DVQDS
+1840 VEEGS
-1845 YQQTVAILQQY
+1845 QTVLAVLQSY
-1856 IEAKNALE
+1856 ISAKQQLE
-1864 SAQTL
+1864 QAETL
-1869 GIDTTDAESKLS
+1869 GIDTTDAETHLANV
-1881 SITEKLQ
+1881 TTQLQ
-1888 SLESDGKLKTIGID
+1888 NLQDQGELTKIGID
-1902 AEINTDEFYKQ
+1902 AEIDTDKFKEQLANLNPDSFLKDSDTSIKVDADMSAYDK
-1913 IEALNTDKLK
+1913 ALNNAVSKASKQT
-1923 KDNAKISVDANT
+1923 AKIKVQA
-1935 TPYEQTKNKLIQDTN
+1935 KLS
-1950 KETASIKIKAN
+1950 E
-1961 TTNFYTNL
+1961 NFHANL
-1969 QQQLQTHVFTVN
+1969 QSILNSQSFN
-1981 VKGQITGVSGG
+1981 VKVNASASG
-1992 TVTSHGNSRSKAIK
+1992 TTTTSHGNTKTRKTVMFGKASGTNAYN
-2006 NGVIMGNPRKKTSKS
+2006 NGV
-2021 KASAA
+2021 
-2026 GTTAYVD
+2026 
-2033 GIRNGQIAYD
+2033 RNGQIAYD

-2057 RNGEAQLIG
+2057 RNGQAQLIG
-2066 QRGAEFKNLKKGD
+2066 KRGAEFMNLKKGD

-2084 IDTAKLLSGDDGVR
+2084 IDTEKLLNGIGGIR

-2104 SFANGTTISNAYA
+2104 GFVNGTLLSHAY
-2117 TSTQRA
+2117 SKS
-2123 TGSAKANTRFHG
+2123 TGSKTTIIGGTNNDWTNRHS
-2135 SSGSG
+2135 SSGS
-2140 SSSNSSGSNDSS
+2140 SSGSNSSGSNDSS

-2165 WIEVKINRCEEAI
+2165 WIEIKINRCEEAI

-2188 FSGWTFRTT
+2188 FSGWTLRTT

-2216 YKRYLQQADSVALSE
+2216 YKRYLQQANSVALSE

-2252 YNKIQDYQ
+2252 YNRVQDYQ

-2287 FDNIVTQFEDMESE
+2287 FDNIVTQFEDMEKV
-2301 FTSLN
+2301 FTDTN
-2306 DIIDKL
+2306 DILDKL

-2340 LLVQQRDQMVAELNE
+2340 LLVQQRDQMVAELNA

-2394 NNMRQADWD
+2394 NNIRQADWD

-2422 QSLLDD
+2422 QSLLED

-2443 EGIAQLGNYASKY
+2443 EGLAQLGNYASKY

-2480 PANQDLINRKE
+2480 PANKDLIDRKE
-2491 ELVKAQR
+2491 ELIKAQR
-2498 DVILSANDERK
+2498 DVILSANDEKK

>member
-1 MSDNNFIVN
+1 MEQLNAYIQEIQSIKQANYGNFESLQIQEYANALSD
-10 LTAKLHSKS
+10 LDSTQTAL
-19 KQQIES
+19 
-25 DAKNLGDIK
+25 L
-34 VPLVGTLDQAKTS
+34 
-47 AQLKQDVASLKT
+47 LKT
-59 TVDINGKVNT
+59 QGLTNAQIQQTLAAQGASTAAQYQAMVEAGLLESSTKLTNT
-69 KNITSTVQQSAKQ
+69 KLQS
-82 AQKTADANTIQ
+82 
-93 FRTSLKKDKLIN
+93 
-105 DIRVFGQQNS
+105 V
-115 KLFKDAEMSSKFSSL
+115 
-130 LDNAK
+130 
-135 LATSNKEIKNLRMQ
+135 LATQ
-149 LSAMRSEAKATN
+149 LESEAKAEEVMT
-161 LSGLTLGDSVKKTFR
+161 SMGLTVAK
-176 RATELFTGTAGVMM
+176 
-190 LSRQLKNAWNEA
+190 
-202 LDLDKAFTDLIKVN
+202 
-216 DELSRGD
+216 
-223 YDKYLERCNEK
+223 
-234 AQDLAA
+234 
-240 TQKSLMEGAT
+240 EG
-250 EFSKSG
+250 E
-256 YNLSESNALA
+256 E
-266 EKSTILANVG
+266 
-276 DMSTSDSAKAII
+276 
-288 SGVQAYKDVDGFTD
+288 
-302 AVNKAGA
+302 
-309 LIDKY
+309 
-314 NEIGNTA
+314 
-321 SITSAEIAQGV
+321 V
-332 QTVGSVFADA
+332 QTVK
-342 NTSVDEFIA
+342 
-351 LLSAGNRQFQNADTL
+351 L
-366 ALSLRTAALRIR
+366 TA
-378 GCKSEL
+378 KKL
-384 ESLGEST
+384 E
-391 ENVYTSSSKLADK
+391 
-404 IESLTNIDGNGGV
+404 
-417 KILEVDNKTFR
+417 
-428 SIYDIFVDLS
+428 
-438 KVYQQ
+438 
-443 MSDVDQSALLD
+443 
-454 LIAGKNRASGISAT
+454 
-468 LNNMSEAQDIYERSL
+468 
-483 HSTGSAQREYD
+483 
-494 KYLESSEA
+494 
-502 SLNRFKASMTETYQ
+502 
-516 SVING
+516 
-521 QTVTGLLNC
+521 
-530 GNAALQFANSIGLVE
+530 
-545 SSLKGL
+545 
-551 LTIGIIKVLTTVT
+551 
-564 TAFRASAI
+564 
-572 QASNFGTALSAVKSM
+572 
-587 STLQSGTTEYTNALN
+587 
-602 TLKAVSASLTETQL
+602 
-616 KHILSNDA
+616 
-624 LNESERVRILRSTG
+624 
-638 LSKTQA
+638 
-644 KAKLAEMELTQATQK
+644 
-659 QAVAN
+659 QAVASGVLTEA
-664 QKASLSTFS
+664 QAQELAMTLGVTAAQTSQA
-673 LSSAVKGL
+673 SSAMPKWIAQMKAMAAATWTQVKATGAWL
-681 GQNIKMAVMNNPVAV
+681 ITNPAGWFIMAAS
-696 AVMTVSAIAGVV
+696 ATAIAVH
-708 KAIKKHKQ
+708 AIKKHKQ

-721 FESAKKNAQDAQSK
+721 FESAKKNAEDAQSK

-785 SNQLAEVFPQ
+785 SNQLADVFPQ

-869 DKYKKALDNFNE
+869 EKYQKALDNFNE
-881 SISNNKPAS
+881 SVSNNKPAS
-890 NFESELD
+890 NFESELEKH
-897 RQTYYADF
+897 TYYADF

-1041 AMANADTGDQFKQV
+1041 AMANADTGDQFKQI

-1104 YLDNYEMLMDGVSAN
+1104 YLDNYEMLMDGVSKYAQTL
-1119 ASKFVST
+1119 K
-1126 TDKEFS
+1126 S
-1132 DAKRNLEGEYQ
+1132 D
-1143 KISDWGLDEYANKIK
+1143 
-1158 EKTIQTKFGNV
+1158 
-1169 DMDKR
+1169 
-1174 TIIYWSNELKKTYAD
+1174 
-1189 ALASWDYDPEIGSI
+1189 GSI
-1203 DTVYGMSDRF
+1203 PMTMDVMK
-1213 GENLNGTGWEVAFT
+1213 E
-1227 PILPDGTFLSKDTVY
+1227 SKDKLL
-1242 QYINSIIDKAY
+1242 Q
-1253 DNDHQITH
+1253 
-1261 SELKDLDKQGMKIG
+1261 
-1275 DTFVHGIYAAF
+1275 F
-1286 DKNTNY
+1286 
-1292 DNNNNWADVVGRLMH
+1292 
-1307 FSGQDGAIQLAENAM
+1307 AE
-1322 ASMTTL
+1322 
-1328 DKSKESLM
+1328 E
-1336 NFANKNSINTE
+1336 NSINTE

-1367 QRYLNQSAIT
+1367 KKYLTQKSV
-1377 SYDSSFDPSTAYEAM
+1377 YDTTYEFDPATAFDA
-1392 NNALSEQSS
+1392 AKSAQSEQS
-1401 QGYLT
+1401 QNGYLST
-1406 EETLNGLKTAYGDLS
+1406 ETIEALKTAYGDLS
-1421 KIITYTSS
+1421 KVIQYTDS
-1429 GIQLNTEYMANYT
+1429 GVVLNNEHMAEYT
-1442 EQTAKAALIANQLK
+1442 ENAGKAALVNTQLK
-1456 EANAVDQY
+1456 EAFAVQEY
-1464 NKEISALKKV
+1464 QKEAKAINDIIKTE
-1474 ISTQV
+1474 I
-1479 KDTNVRTKLNKAYAK
+1479 KDTNVRKKLTSAKNK
-1494 GVDALKDEI
+1494 GIDALRKEI
-1503 KNLGKDN
+1503 SNLKKDN
-1510 DSLSTHLDNISA
+1510 DGWSESLSTHLDNISVLG
-1522 IQDEINGYDALE
+1522 DEINQYDALE
-1534 QSIMATLS
+1534 QSIMASLS
-1542 SLNQYKKALE
+1542 ALSNYKRALE
-1552 TPDQNDNFLYAQSQI
+1552 TPDNNDNFEYVQGQLDSARKAW
-1567 ESMQD
+1567 EN
-1572 AYDKGWTQTDQF
+1572 GWTGTDDF
-1584 KEWMNYIG
+1584 KTFMEYIG
-1592 TFNEQLEY
+1592 SANDELEY
-1600 SDEEIQQ
+1600 SDALWDKYLTRAEKYFTE
-1607 YMARTKRY
+1607 
-1615 MTDDISGLYNYLDD
+1615 DISGLYTFLDD
-1629 ASKLSDQIIKNVDGS
+1629 ASQLSDQITKNSDGTFKIDVQNLEQFCEDVDMSRSAVVDLFLAMTEAEGIDINFDNMSESIVDGLNAIDQKS
-1644 YDIQVQNIGKL
+1644 VDARTDL
-1655 AEQMNMS
+1655 ADYKK
-1662 VSQTMD
+1662 T
-1668 ILMSMSNADGFNIT
+1668 
-1682 FDNLSD
+1682 
-1688 SIEKNLNEISGVNAE
+1688 
-1703 ARQQIEES
+1703 IEELDKAGFDTTELWKQYDS
-1711 REEIEALKK
+1711 VAGEIQPEIEF
-1720 AGYDTSELEDLY
+1720 
-1732 NSVIQE
+1732 
-1738 HAGDV
+1738 
-1743 PEISLYAHLSSLSLD
+1743 YAHLAD
-1758 DLEKEAQ
+1758 TTDLQSEAEEAAKRISEKDQ
-1765 DAADA
+1765 SVKIDFSAD
-1770 ISKDTSINL
+1770 L
-1779 DVDLNPKSAK
+1779 DVDSLSKQISSLQTYRDGLEIGSDSWK
-1789 DAQNQIDQLVAKR
+1789 DAQTVIAQLLK
-1802 DNFDVGSEQWNNI
+1802 Q
-1815 QTVLTDLLVKKQ
+1815 KQ
-1827 ELEQPTIMKLDLT
+1827 ELEQPAIMGIDASQ
-1840 DVQDS
+1840 VEEGS
-1845 YQQTVAILQQY
+1845 QTVLAVLQSY
-1856 IEAKNALE
+1856 ISAKQQLE
-1864 SAQTL
+1864 QAETL
-1869 GIDTTDAESKLS
+1869 GIDTTDAETHLANV
-1881 SITEKLQ
+1881 TTQLQ
-1888 SLESDGKLKTIGID
+1888 NLQDQGELTKIGID
-1902 AEINTDEFYKQ
+1902 AEIDTDKFKEQLANLNPDSFLKDSDTSIKVDADMSAYDK
-1913 IEALNTDKLK
+1913 ALNNAVSKASKQT
-1923 KDNAKISVDANT
+1923 AKIKVQAKLSENFHANLQSILNSQSFNVKVNASASNT
-1935 TPYEQTKNKLIQDTN
+1935 TT
-1950 KETASIKIKAN
+1950 
-1961 TTNFYTNL
+1961 
-1969 QQQLQTHVFTVN
+1969 
-1981 VKGQITGVSGG
+1981 
-1992 TVTSHGNSRSKAIK
+1992 TSHGNTKTRKTVMFGKASGTNAYN
-2006 NGVIMGNPRKKTSKS
+2006 NGV
-2021 KASAA
+2021 
-2026 GTTAYVD
+2026 
-2033 GIRNGQIAYD
+2033 RNGQIAYD

-2057 RNGEAQLIG
+2057 RNGQAQLIG
-2066 QRGAEFKNLKKGD
+2066 KRGAEFMNLKKGD

-2084 IDTAKLLSGDDGVR
+2084 IDTEKLLNGIGGIR

-2104 SFANGTTISNAYA
+2104 GFVNGTLLSHAYGK
-2117 TSTQRA
+2117 S
-2123 TGSAKANTRFHG
+2123 TGSKTTIIGGTNNDWTNRHN

-2140 SSSNSSGSNDSS
+2140 SNSSGSNDSS

-2165 WIEVKINRCEEAI
+2165 WIEIKINRCEEAI

-2188 FSGWTFRTT
+2188 FSGWTLRTT

-2287 FDNIVTQFEDMESE
+2287 FDNIVTQFEDMEKV
-2301 FTSLN
+2301 FTDTN
-2306 DIIDKL
+2306 DILDKL

-2340 LLVQQRDQMVAELNE
+2340 LLVQQRDQMVAELNA

-2394 NNMRQADWD
+2394 NNIRQADWD

-2422 QSLLDD
+2422 QSLLED

-2443 EGIAQLGNYASKY
+2443 EGLAQLGNYASKY

-2480 PANQDLINRKE
+2480 PANKDLIDRKE
-2491 ELVKAQR
+2491 ELIKAQR
-2498 DVILSANDERK
+2498 DVILSANDEKK

-2515 RDGYDA
+2515 RNGYDA
-2521 VLEVL
+2521 MLEVL
-2526 QDLIDK
+2526 QELIDK
-2532 KKEALSSTKD
+2532 RKEYLDNEKSI
-2542 LYEYQKDIASKT
+2542 YEYQNTISEKTENLASLRKQ
-2554 KDLATLEKEAS
+2554 LS
-2565 VYEND
+2565 VFEND
-2570 NSEEALKKVQQIKV
+2570 NSEESLKKVQQLQSDIK
-2584 DIESKKQEL
+2584 
-2593 SDAEY
+2593 DAEKDLKDTEY

-2682 DTYATTVQSAINS
+2682 DTYATTVQAAINS

-2728 TSNGSTAS
+2728 SSTAS
-2736 KPQATPKANANNNS
+2736 KPHATPKAHTSNNS
-2750 SATQAPKASPN
+2750 SAQAPKASPN

-2796 KIANGRAYPYHIQAI
+2796 KIVNGRAYPYHIQAI
-2811 IKGKRAGGNGWVK
+2811 IRGKRAGGNGWVT

>member
-1 MSDNNFIVN
+1 MNKNQLLSIGGIQTDKLQAYIAEIQSIKNADYGDFGALQMQEYANALSELEPTQAAVLLSTQGLTNAQIQQTLAAKGLSTEMQYQAMAEAGLLSSSTN
-10 LTAKLHSKS
+10 LTNTKLQSVLAT
-19 KQQIES
+19 QLES
-25 DAKNLGDIK
+25 DAK
-34 VPLVGTLDQAKTS
+34 AKEVMTS
-47 AQLKQDVASLKT
+47 MGLTVAKEGEDAVTVKLTAKKLQEAVASGVLT
-59 TVDINGKVNT
+59 E
-69 KNITSTVQQSAKQ
+69 AQ
-82 AQKTADANTIQ
+82 AQ
-93 FRTSLKKDKLIN
+93 
-105 DIRVFGQQNS
+105 
-115 KLFKDAEMSSKFSSL
+115 E
-130 LDNAK
+130 
-135 LATSNKEIKNLRMQ
+135 LAM
-149 LSAMRSEAKATN
+149 
-161 LSGLTLGDSVKKTFR
+161 TLG
-176 RATELFTGTAGVMM
+176 
-190 LSRQLKNAWNEA
+190 
-202 LDLDKAFTDLIKVN
+202 
-216 DELSRGD
+216 
-223 YDKYLERCNEK
+223 
-234 AQDLAA
+234 
-240 TQKSLMEGAT
+240 
-250 EFSKSG
+250 
-256 YNLSESNALA
+256 
-266 EKSTILANVG
+266 
-276 DMSTSDSAKAII
+276 
-288 SGVQAYKDVDGFTD
+288 
-302 AVNKAGA
+302 
-309 LIDKY
+309 
-314 NEIGNTA
+314 
-321 SITSAEIAQGV
+321 
-332 QTVGSVFADA
+332 
-342 NTSVDEFIA
+342 
-351 LLSAGNRQFQNADTL
+351 
-366 ALSLRTAALRIR
+366 
-378 GCKSEL
+378 
-384 ESLGEST
+384 
-391 ENVYTSSSKLADK
+391 
-404 IESLTNIDGNGGV
+404 
-417 KILEVDNKTFR
+417 
-428 SIYDIFVDLS
+428 
-438 KVYQQ
+438 
-443 MSDVDQSALLD
+443 
-454 LIAGKNRASGISAT
+454 
-468 LNNMSEAQDIYERSL
+468 
-483 HSTGSAQREYD
+483 
-494 KYLESSEA
+494 
-502 SLNRFKASMTETYQ
+502 
-516 SVING
+516 
-521 QTVTGLLNC
+521 
-530 GNAALQFANSIGLVE
+530 
-545 SSLKGL
+545 
-551 LTIGIIKVLTTVT
+551 VT
-564 TAFRASAI
+564 TATNAQAASVIPAWI
-572 QASNFGTALSAVKSM
+572 AKMKSM
-587 STLQSGTTEYTNALN
+587 TA
-602 TLKAVSASLTETQL
+602 AVWAQ
-616 KHILSNDA
+616 
-624 LNESERVRILRSTG
+624 
-638 LSKTQA
+638 
-644 KAKLAEMELTQATQK
+644 
-659 QAVAN
+659 
-664 QKASLSTFS
+664 
-673 LSSAVKGL
+673 
-681 GQNIKMAVMNNPVAV
+681 
-696 AVMTVSAIAGVV
+696 V
-708 KAIKKHKQ
+708 KATAAWLATNPAGWAILGATAIYSISKAISHYNKK
-716 AQEEA
+716 QEEA
-721 FESAKKNAQDAQSK
+721 FESAKKKADDAKSK

-828 QQLAQQEINKNIDT
+828 QQLAQQEINKNIDA

-869 DKYKKALDNFNE
+869 EKYQKALDNFNE

-890 NFESELD
+890 NFESELEK
-897 RQTYYADF
+897 QTYYADF

-954 ANTEMRSAES
+954 ANTEMQSAKAT
-964 QLSTSNAE
+964 LSTSNAE

-1041 AMANADTGDQFKQV
+1041 AMANADTGNQFKQI

-1104 YLDNYEMLMDGVSAN
+1104 YLDNYEMLMDGV
-1119 ASKFVST
+1119 
-1126 TDKEFS
+1126 DKYAQTLKS
-1132 DAKRNLEGEYQ
+1132 D
-1143 KISDWGLDEYANKIK
+1143 
-1158 EKTIQTKFGNV
+1158 
-1169 DMDKR
+1169 
-1174 TIIYWSNELKKTYAD
+1174 
-1189 ALASWDYDPEIGSI
+1189 GSI
-1203 DTVYGMSDRF
+1203 PMTMDAMK
-1213 GENLNGTGWEVAFT
+1213 E
-1227 PILPDGTFLSKDTVY
+1227 SKDKLL
-1242 QYINSIIDKAY
+1242 QFA
-1253 DNDHQITH
+1253 
-1261 SELKDLDKQGMKIG
+1261 
-1275 DTFVHGIYAAF
+1275 
-1286 DKNTNY
+1286 
-1292 DNNNNWADVVGRLMH
+1292 
-1307 FSGQDGAIQLAENAM
+1307 
-1322 ASMTTL
+1322 
-1328 DKSKESLM
+1328 KE
-1336 NFANKNSINTE
+1336 NSINTE

-1421 KIITYTSS
+1421 KVITYTSS

-1442 EQTAKAALIANQLK
+1442 EQAAKAALIANQLK

-1510 DSLSTHLDNISA
+1510 DGWSDSLSTHLDNISA
-1522 IQDEINGYDALE
+1522 LQDEINGYDALE

-1615 MTDDISGLYNYLDD
+1615 MTDDISGLYNFLDD
-1629 ASKLSDQIIKNVDGS
+1629 ASQLSDQIIKNVDGS

-1688 SIEKNLNEISGVNAE
+1688 SIEKNLSEISGVNAE

-1720 AGYDTSELEDLY
+1720 AGYDTSKLEDLY

-1789 DAQNQIDQLVAKR
+1789 EAQNQIDQLVAKR

-1992 TVTSHGNSRSKAIK
+1992 TVTSHGNSKSKAIK
-2006 NGVIMGNPRKKTSKS
+2006 NGVIMGNPGKKTSKF

-2026 GTTAYVD
+2026 GTTAYAD
-2033 GIRNGQIAYD
+2033 GVSNGQIAYD

-2057 RNGEAQLIG
+2057 RNGQAQLIG
-2066 QRGAEFKNLKKGD
+2066 KRGAEFMNLKKGD

-2084 IDTAKLLSGDDGVR
+2084 IDTAKLLSGDDDVR

-2104 SFANGTTISNAYA
+2104 GFANGTTISAYA

-2135 SSGSG
+2135 SSSSG

-2188 FSGWTFRTT
+2188 FSGWTLRTT

-2252 YNKIQDYQ
+2252 YNRVQDYQ

-2287 FDNIVTQFEDMESE
+2287 FDNIVTQFEDMEKV
-2301 FTSLN
+2301 FTDTN
-2306 DIIDKL
+2306 DILDKL

-2340 LLVQQRDQMVAELNE
+2340 LLVQQRDQMVSELNE

-2364 YSEAWYDLQQQI
+2364 YSEAWYDLKQQI

-2422 QSLLDD
+2422 QSLLED

-2443 EGIAQLGNYASKY
+2443 EGLAQLGNYASKY

-2467 SEIKKIEADIAKD
+2467 NEIKKIEADIAKD
-2480 PANQDLINRKE
+2480 PANKDLIDRKE
-2491 ELVKAQR
+2491 ELIKAQR
-2498 DVILSANDERK
+2498 DVILSANDEKK

-2521 VLEVL
+2521 MLEVL
-2526 QDLIDK
+2526 QELIDK
-2532 KKEALSSTKD
+2532 RKEYLDNEKSI
-2542 LYEYQKDIASKT
+2542 YEYQQTISEKTENLASLRKQ
-2554 KDLATLEKEAS
+2554 LS
-2565 VYEND
+2565 VFEND
-2570 NSEEALKKVQQIKV
+2570 NSEESLKKVQQLQSDIK
-2584 DIESKKQEL
+2584 
-2593 SDAEY
+2593 DAEKDLKDTEY

-2728 TSNGSTAS
+2728 SSTAS
-2736 KPQATPKANANNNS
+2736 KPHATPKANTSNNS
-2750 SATQAPKASPN
+2750 AAQAPKASPN

>member
-417 KILEVDNKTFR
+417 KILEADNKTFR

-785 SNQLAEVFPQ
+785 SNQLADVFPQ

-869 DKYKKALDNFNE
+869 EKYQKALDNFNE
-881 SISNNKPAS
+881 SVSNNKPAS
-890 NFESELD
+890 NFESELEK
-897 RQTYYADF
+897 QTYYADF

-1007 LNWGDILQG
+1007 LNWGGILQG

-1041 AMANADTGDQFKQV
+1041 AMANADTGDQFKQI

-1104 YLDNYEMLMDGVSAN
+1104 YLDNYEMLMDGVSKYAQTL
-1119 ASKFVST
+1119 K
-1126 TDKEFS
+1126 S
-1132 DAKRNLEGEYQ
+1132 D
-1143 KISDWGLDEYANKIK
+1143 
-1158 EKTIQTKFGNV
+1158 
-1169 DMDKR
+1169 
-1174 TIIYWSNELKKTYAD
+1174 
-1189 ALASWDYDPEIGSI
+1189 GSI
-1203 DTVYGMSDRF
+1203 PMTMDVMK
-1213 GENLNGTGWEVAFT
+1213 E
-1227 PILPDGTFLSKDTVY
+1227 SKDKLL
-1242 QYINSIIDKAY
+1242 Q
-1253 DNDHQITH
+1253 
-1261 SELKDLDKQGMKIG
+1261 
-1275 DTFVHGIYAAF
+1275 F
-1286 DKNTNY
+1286 
-1292 DNNNNWADVVGRLMH
+1292 
-1307 FSGQDGAIQLAENAM
+1307 AE
-1322 ASMTTL
+1322 
-1328 DKSKESLM
+1328 E
-1336 NFANKNSINTE
+1336 NSINTE

-1367 QRYLNQSAIT
+1367 KKYLTQKSV
-1377 SYDSSFDPSTAYEAM
+1377 YDTTYEFDPATAFDA
-1392 NNALSEQSS
+1392 AKSAQSEQS
-1401 QGYLT
+1401 QNGYLST
-1406 EETLNGLKTAYGDLS
+1406 ETIESLKTAYGDLS
-1421 KIITYTSS
+1421 KVIQYTDS
-1429 GIQLNTEYMANYT
+1429 GVVLNNEHMAEYT
-1442 EQTAKAALIANQLK
+1442 ENVGKAALVNTQLK
-1456 EANAVDQY
+1456 EAFAVQEY
-1464 NKEISALKKV
+1464 QKEAKAINDIIKTE
-1474 ISTQV
+1474 I
-1479 KDTNVRTKLNKAYAK
+1479 KDTNVRKKLTSAKNK
-1494 GVDALKDEI
+1494 GIDALRKEI
-1503 KNLGKDN
+1503 SNLKKDN
-1510 DSLSTHLDNISA
+1510 DGWSESLSTHLDNISA
-1522 IQDEINGYDALE
+1522 LGEEINQYDALE
-1534 QSIMATLS
+1534 QSIMASLS
-1542 SLNQYKKALE
+1542 ALSNYKRALE
-1552 TPDQNDNFLYAQSQI
+1552 TPDNNDNFEYVQGQLDSARKAW
-1567 ESMQD
+1567 EN
-1572 AYDKGWTQTDQF
+1572 GWTGTDDF
-1584 KEWMNYIG
+1584 KTFMEYIG
-1592 TFNEQLEY
+1592 SANDELEY
-1600 SDEEIQQ
+1600 SDALWDKYLTRAEKYFTE
-1607 YMARTKRY
+1607 
-1615 MTDDISGLYNYLDD
+1615 DISGLYTFLDD
-1629 ASKLSDQIIKNVDGS
+1629 ASQLSDQITKNSDGTFKIDVQNLEQFCEDVDMSRSAVVDLFLAMTEAEGIDINFDNMSESIVDGLNAIDQKS
-1644 YDIQVQNIGKL
+1644 VDARTDL
-1655 AEQMNMS
+1655 ADYKK
-1662 VSQTMD
+1662 T
-1668 ILMSMSNADGFNIT
+1668 
-1682 FDNLSD
+1682 
-1688 SIEKNLNEISGVNAE
+1688 
-1703 ARQQIEES
+1703 IEELDKAGFDTTELWKQYDS
-1711 REEIEALKK
+1711 VAGEIQPEIEF
-1720 AGYDTSELEDLY
+1720 
-1732 NSVIQE
+1732 
-1738 HAGDV
+1738 
-1743 PEISLYAHLSSLSLD
+1743 YAHLAD
-1758 DLEKEAQ
+1758 TTDLQSEAEEAAKRISEKDQ
-1765 DAADA
+1765 SVKIDFSAD
-1770 ISKDTSINL
+1770 L
-1779 DVDLNPKSAK
+1779 DVDSLNKQISSLQTYRDGLEIGSDSWK
-1789 DAQNQIDQLVAKR
+1789 DAQTVIAQLLK
-1802 DNFDVGSEQWNNI
+1802 Q
-1815 QTVLTDLLVKKQ
+1815 KQ
-1827 ELEQPTIMKLDLT
+1827 ELEQPAIMGIDASQ
-1840 DVQDS
+1840 VEEGS
-1845 YQQTVAILQQY
+1845 QTVLAVLQSY
-1856 IEAKNALE
+1856 ISAKQQLE
-1864 SAQTL
+1864 QAETL
-1869 GIDTTDAESKLS
+1869 GIDTTDAETHLANV
-1881 SITEKLQ
+1881 TTQLQ
-1888 SLESDGKLKTIGID
+1888 NLQDQGELTKIGID
-1902 AEINTDEFYKQ
+1902 AEIDTDKFKEQLANLNPDSFLKDSDTSIKVDADMSAYDK
-1913 IEALNTDKLK
+1913 ALNNAVSKASKQT
-1923 KDNAKISVDANT
+1923 AKIKVQA
-1935 TPYEQTKNKLIQDTN
+1935 KLS
-1950 KETASIKIKAN
+1950 E
-1961 TTNFYTNL
+1961 NFHANL
-1969 QQQLQTHVFTVN
+1969 QSILNSQSFN
-1981 VKGQITGVSGG
+1981 VKVNASASG
-1992 TVTSHGNSRSKAIK
+1992 TTTTSHGNTKTRKTVMFGKASGTNAYN
-2006 NGVIMGNPRKKTSKS
+2006 NGV
-2021 KASAA
+2021 
-2026 GTTAYVD
+2026 
-2033 GIRNGQIAYD
+2033 RNGQIAYD

-2057 RNGEAQLIG
+2057 RNGQAQLIG
-2066 QRGAEFKNLKKGD
+2066 KRGAEFMNLKKGD

-2084 IDTAKLLSGDDGVR
+2084 IDTEKLLNGIGGIR

-2104 SFANGTTISNAYA
+2104 GFVNGTLLSHAY
-2117 TSTQRA
+2117 SKS
-2123 TGSAKANTRFHG
+2123 TGSKTTIIGGTNNDWTNRHS
-2135 SSGSG
+2135 SSGS
-2140 SSSNSSGSNDSS
+2140 SSGSNSSGSNDSS

-2165 WIEVKINRCEEAI
+2165 WIEIKINRCEEAI

-2188 FSGWTFRTT
+2188 FSGWTLRTT

-2252 YNKIQDYQ
+2252 YNRVQDYQ

-2287 FDNIVTQFEDMESE
+2287 FDNIVTQFEDMEKV
-2301 FTSLN
+2301 FTDTN
-2306 DIIDKL
+2306 DILDKL

-2340 LLVQQRDQMVAELNE
+2340 LLVQQRDQMVSELNE

-2364 YSEAWYDLQQQI
+2364 YSEAWYDLKQQI

-2394 NNMRQADWD
+2394 NNIRQADWD

-2422 QSLLDD
+2422 QSLLED

-2443 EGIAQLGNYASKY
+2443 EGLAQLGNYASKY

-2480 PANQDLINRKE
+2480 PANKDLIDRKE
-2491 ELVKAQR
+2491 ELIKAQR
-2498 DVILSANDERK
+2498 DVILSANDEKK

>member
-1 MSDNNFIVN
+1 LSDNKFIVN

-25 DAKNLGDIK
+25 DAKNLEDIK

-47 AQLKQDVASLKT
+47 AQLKQDVASLKA

-276 DMSTSDSAKAII
+276 DMSASDSAKAII

-302 AVNKAGA
+302 AVDKAGA

-342 NTSVDEFIA
+342 NTSVDGLIS

-391 ENVYTSSSKLADK
+391 DNVYTSSSKLADK

-417 KILEVDNKTFR
+417 KILEADNKTFR

-521 QTVTGLLNC
+521 QTVTSLLNC

-551 LTIGIIKVLTTVT
+551 LTIGIIKVITTVT

-572 QASNFGTALSAVKSM
+572 QASNFGTALNAVKSM
-587 STLQSGTTEYTNALN
+587 SMLQSGTTEYTNALN

-721 FESAKKNAQDAQSK
+721 FESAKKNAEDAQSK

-751 QAGKKYAEL
+751 EAGKKYAEL

-854 AKGQND
+854 AKTNNS
-860 TIDTQTEKI
+860 TIDAKTKEIEKYRKSLSQFNSMVEKN
-869 DKYKKALDNFNE
+869 DANFQ
-881 SISNNKPAS
+881 
-890 NFESELD
+890 SELD

-905 LADMEKANI
+905 LADMDKAGI
-914 DIADAIIS
+914 DISDAIIS
-922 QDGTSATEYN
+922 QDMQAVSDGISDGIESIQSATVYD
-932 FAKLSKETQE
+932 FSKLNETTQS
-942 QIRQYYAGIIST
+942 QIRNYYSGLVST

-1104 YLDNYEMLMDGVSAN
+1104 YLDNYEMLMDGVGKYAQTL
-1119 ASKFVST
+1119 K
-1126 TDKEFS
+1126 S
-1132 DAKRNLEGEYQ
+1132 D
-1143 KISDWGLDEYANKIK
+1143 
-1158 EKTIQTKFGNV
+1158 
-1169 DMDKR
+1169 
-1174 TIIYWSNELKKTYAD
+1174 
-1189 ALASWDYDPEIGSI
+1189 GSI
-1203 DTVYGMSDRF
+1203 PMTMDAMK
-1213 GENLNGTGWEVAFT
+1213 E
-1227 PILPDGTFLSKDTVY
+1227 SKDKLL
-1242 QYINSIIDKAY
+1242 QFA
-1253 DNDHQITH
+1253 
-1261 SELKDLDKQGMKIG
+1261 
-1275 DTFVHGIYAAF
+1275 
-1286 DKNTNY
+1286 
-1292 DNNNNWADVVGRLMH
+1292 
-1307 FSGQDGAIQLAENAM
+1307 
-1322 ASMTTL
+1322 
-1328 DKSKESLM
+1328 KE
-1336 NFANKNSINTE
+1336 NSINTE

-1367 QRYLNQSAIT
+1367 KKYLTRKGVYDTTYEFNPATAFDVAKSAQ
-1377 SYDSSFDPSTAYEAM
+1377 
-1392 NNALSEQSS
+1392 SEQS
-1401 QGYLT
+1401 QNGYLST
-1406 EETLNGLKTAYGDLS
+1406 ETIEALKTAYGDLS
-1421 KIITYTSS
+1421 KVIQYTDS
-1429 GIQLNTEYMANYT
+1429 GVVLNNEHMAEYT
-1442 EQTAKAALIANQLK
+1442 ENAGKAALVNTQLK
-1456 EANAVDQY
+1456 EAFAVQEY
-1464 NKEISALKKV
+1464 QKEAKAINDIIKTE
-1474 ISTQV
+1474 I
-1479 KDTNVRTKLNKAYAK
+1479 KDTNVRKKLTSAKNK
-1494 GVDALKDEI
+1494 GIDALRKEI
-1503 KNLGKDN
+1503 SNLKKDN
-1510 DSLSTHLDNISA
+1510 DGWSESLSTHLDNISVLG
-1522 IQDEINGYDALE
+1522 DEINQYDALE
-1534 QSIMATLS
+1534 QSIMASLS
-1542 SLNQYKKALE
+1542 ALSNYKRALE
-1552 TPDQNDNFLYAQSQI
+1552 TPDNNDNFEYVQGQLDSARKAW
-1567 ESMQD
+1567 EN
-1572 AYDKGWTQTDQF
+1572 GWTGTDDF
-1584 KEWMNYIG
+1584 KTFMEYIG
-1592 TFNEQLEY
+1592 SANDELEY
-1600 SDEEIQQ
+1600 SDALWDKYLTRAEKYFTE
-1607 YMARTKRY
+1607 
-1615 MTDDISGLYNYLDD
+1615 DISGLYTFLDD
-1629 ASKLSDQIIKNVDGS
+1629 ASQLSDQITKNSDGTFKIDVQNLEQFCEDVDMSRSAVVDLFLAMTEAEGIDINFDNMSESIVDGLNAIDQKS
-1644 YDIQVQNIGKL
+1644 VDARTDL
-1655 AEQMNMS
+1655 ADYKK
-1662 VSQTMD
+1662 T
-1668 ILMSMSNADGFNIT
+1668 
-1682 FDNLSD
+1682 
-1688 SIEKNLNEISGVNAE
+1688 
-1703 ARQQIEES
+1703 IEELDKAGFDTTELWKQYDS
-1711 REEIEALKK
+1711 VAGEIQPEIEF
-1720 AGYDTSELEDLY
+1720 
-1732 NSVIQE
+1732 
-1738 HAGDV
+1738 
-1743 PEISLYAHLSSLSLD
+1743 YAHLAD
-1758 DLEKEAQ
+1758 TTDLQSEAEEAAKRISEKDQ
-1765 DAADA
+1765 SVKIDFSAD
-1770 ISKDTSINL
+1770 L
-1779 DVDLNPKSAK
+1779 DVDSLNKQISSLQTYRDGLEIGSDSWK
-1789 DAQNQIDQLVAKR
+1789 DAQTVIAQLLK
-1802 DNFDVGSEQWNNI
+1802 Q
-1815 QTVLTDLLVKKQ
+1815 KQ
-1827 ELEQPTIMKLDLT
+1827 ELEQPAIMGIDASQ
-1840 DVQDS
+1840 VEEGS
-1845 YQQTVAILQQY
+1845 QTVLAVLQSY
-1856 IEAKNALE
+1856 ISAKQQLE
-1864 SAQTL
+1864 QAETL
-1869 GIDTTDAESKLS
+1869 GIDTTDAETHLANV
-1881 SITEKLQ
+1881 TTQLQ
-1888 SLESDGKLKTIGID
+1888 NLQDQGELTKIGID
-1902 AEINTDEFYKQ
+1902 AEIDTDKFKEQLANLNPDNFLKDSDTSIKVDADMSAYDK
-1913 IEALNTDKLK
+1913 ALNNAVSKASKQT
-1923 KDNAKISVDANT
+1923 AKIKVQA
-1935 TPYEQTKNKLIQDTN
+1935 KLS
-1950 KETASIKIKAN
+1950 E
-1961 TTNFYTNL
+1961 NFHANL
-1969 QQQLQTHVFTVN
+1969 QSILNSQSFN
-1981 VKGQITGVSGG
+1981 VKVNASASG
-1992 TVTSHGNSRSKAIK
+1992 TTTTSHGNTKTRKTVMFGKASGTNAYN
-2006 NGVIMGNPRKKTSKS
+2006 NGV
-2021 KASAA
+2021 
-2026 GTTAYVD
+2026 
-2033 GIRNGQIAYD
+2033 RNGQIAYD

-2057 RNGEAQLIG
+2057 RNGQAQLIG
-2066 QRGAEFKNLKKGD
+2066 KRGAEFMNLKKGD

-2084 IDTAKLLSGDDGVR
+2084 IDTEKLLNGIGGIR

-2104 SFANGTTISNAYA
+2104 GFVNGTLLSHAYGK
-2117 TSTQRA
+2117 S
-2123 TGSAKANTRFHG
+2123 TGSKTTIIGGTNNDWMNRHN

-2140 SSSNSSGSNDSS
+2140 SNSSGSNDSS

-2165 WIEVKINRCEEAI
+2165 WIEIKINRCEEAI

-2188 FSGWTFRTT
+2188 FSGWTLRTT

-2287 FDNIVTQFEDMESE
+2287 FDNIVTQFEDMEKV
-2301 FTSLN
+2301 FTDTN
-2306 DIIDKL
+2306 DILDKL

-2340 LLVQQRDQMVAELNE
+2340 LLVQQRDQMVAELNA

-2394 NNMRQADWD
+2394 NNIRQADWD

-2422 QSLLDD
+2422 QSLLED

-2443 EGIAQLGNYASKY
+2443 EGLAQLGNYASKY
-2456 NIYMSQAEKYA
+2456 NIYMLQAEKYA
-2467 SEIKKIEADIAKD
+2467 GEIKKIEADIAKD
-2480 PANQDLINRKE
+2480 PANKDLIDRKE

-2498 DVILSANDERK
+2498 DVILSANDEKK

-2521 VLEVL
+2521 MLEVL
-2526 QDLIDK
+2526 QELIDK
-2532 KKEALSSTKD
+2532 RKEYLDNEKSI
-2542 LYEYQKDIASKT
+2542 YEYQNTISEKTENLASLRKQ
-2554 KDLATLEKEAS
+2554 LS
-2565 VYEND
+2565 VFEND
-2570 NSEEALKKVQQIKV
+2570 NSEESLKKVQQLQSDIK
-2584 DIESKKQEL
+2584 
-2593 SDAEY
+2593 DAEKDLKDTEY

-2715 ATANNPNGVANGS
+2715 ATANNPSGVTSGS
-2728 TSNGSTAS
+2728 TSNGSTAP
-2736 KPQATPKANANNNS
+2736 KPQATPKANINNNS
-2750 SATQAPKASPN
+2750 STAQAPKASPN

-2796 KIANGRAYPYHIQAI
+2796 KIVNGRAYPYHIQAI
-2811 IKGKRAGGNGWVK
+2811 IRGKRAGGNGWVK

-2845 QEEGA
+2845 QEEGS

-2898 NTFATTNRGGDVTV
+2898 NTFATTNRGGDVSV

>member
-1 MSDNNFIVN
+1 MNKNQLLSIGGIQTDKLQAYITEIQSIKNADYGDFGALQMQEYANALSELEPTQAAVLLSTQG
-10 LTAKLHSKS
+10 LTNAQIQQTLAAKGLSTEMQYQAMAEAGLLSSSTKLTNTKLQS
-19 KQQIES
+19 VLATQLES
-25 DAKNLGDIK
+25 DAK
-34 VPLVGTLDQAKTS
+34 AKEVMTS
-47 AQLKQDVASLKT
+47 MGLTVAKEGEDAVTVKLTAKKLQEAVASGVLT
-59 TVDINGKVNT
+59 E
-69 KNITSTVQQSAKQ
+69 AQ
-82 AQKTADANTIQ
+82 AQ
-93 FRTSLKKDKLIN
+93 
-105 DIRVFGQQNS
+105 
-115 KLFKDAEMSSKFSSL
+115 E
-130 LDNAK
+130 
-135 LATSNKEIKNLRMQ
+135 LAM
-149 LSAMRSEAKATN
+149 
-161 LSGLTLGDSVKKTFR
+161 TLG
-176 RATELFTGTAGVMM
+176 
-190 LSRQLKNAWNEA
+190 
-202 LDLDKAFTDLIKVN
+202 
-216 DELSRGD
+216 
-223 YDKYLERCNEK
+223 
-234 AQDLAA
+234 
-240 TQKSLMEGAT
+240 
-250 EFSKSG
+250 
-256 YNLSESNALA
+256 
-266 EKSTILANVG
+266 
-276 DMSTSDSAKAII
+276 
-288 SGVQAYKDVDGFTD
+288 
-302 AVNKAGA
+302 
-309 LIDKY
+309 
-314 NEIGNTA
+314 
-321 SITSAEIAQGV
+321 
-332 QTVGSVFADA
+332 
-342 NTSVDEFIA
+342 
-351 LLSAGNRQFQNADTL
+351 
-366 ALSLRTAALRIR
+366 
-378 GCKSEL
+378 
-384 ESLGEST
+384 
-391 ENVYTSSSKLADK
+391 
-404 IESLTNIDGNGGV
+404 
-417 KILEVDNKTFR
+417 
-428 SIYDIFVDLS
+428 
-438 KVYQQ
+438 
-443 MSDVDQSALLD
+443 
-454 LIAGKNRASGISAT
+454 
-468 LNNMSEAQDIYERSL
+468 
-483 HSTGSAQREYD
+483 
-494 KYLESSEA
+494 
-502 SLNRFKASMTETYQ
+502 
-516 SVING
+516 
-521 QTVTGLLNC
+521 
-530 GNAALQFANSIGLVE
+530 
-545 SSLKGL
+545 
-551 LTIGIIKVLTTVT
+551 VT
-564 TAFRASAI
+564 TATNAQAASVIPAWI
-572 QASNFGTALSAVKSM
+572 AKMKSM
-587 STLQSGTTEYTNALN
+587 TA
-602 TLKAVSASLTETQL
+602 AVWAQ
-616 KHILSNDA
+616 
-624 LNESERVRILRSTG
+624 
-638 LSKTQA
+638 
-644 KAKLAEMELTQATQK
+644 
-659 QAVAN
+659 
-664 QKASLSTFS
+664 
-673 LSSAVKGL
+673 
-681 GQNIKMAVMNNPVAV
+681 
-696 AVMTVSAIAGVV
+696 V
-708 KAIKKHKQ
+708 KATAAWLATNPAGWAILGATAIYSISKAISHYNKK
-716 AQEEA
+716 QEEA
-721 FESAKKNAQDAQSK
+721 FESAKKKADDAKSK

-869 DKYKKALDNFNE
+869 EKYKKALDNFNE
-881 SISNNKPAS
+881 SVSNNKPAS
-890 NFESELD
+890 NFESELEK
-897 RQTYYADF
+897 QTYYADF

-954 ANTEMRSAES
+954 ANTEMQSAKAT
-964 QLSTSNAE
+964 LSTSNAE

-995 EMQSAL
+995 QMQSAL

-1104 YLDNYEMLMDGVSAN
+1104 YLDNYEMLMDGVGKYAQTL
-1119 ASKFVST
+1119 K
-1126 TDKEFS
+1126 S
-1132 DAKRNLEGEYQ
+1132 D
-1143 KISDWGLDEYANKIK
+1143 
-1158 EKTIQTKFGNV
+1158 
-1169 DMDKR
+1169 
-1174 TIIYWSNELKKTYAD
+1174 
-1189 ALASWDYDPEIGSI
+1189 GSI
-1203 DTVYGMSDRF
+1203 PMTMDAMK
-1213 GENLNGTGWEVAFT
+1213 E
-1227 PILPDGTFLSKDTVY
+1227 SKDKLL
-1242 QYINSIIDKAY
+1242 QFA
-1253 DNDHQITH
+1253 
-1261 SELKDLDKQGMKIG
+1261 
-1275 DTFVHGIYAAF
+1275 
-1286 DKNTNY
+1286 
-1292 DNNNNWADVVGRLMH
+1292 
-1307 FSGQDGAIQLAENAM
+1307 
-1322 ASMTTL
+1322 
-1328 DKSKESLM
+1328 KE
-1336 NFANKNSINTE
+1336 NSINTE

-1377 SYDSSFDPSTAYEAM
+1377 SYDSSFDPSTAYKAM

-1421 KIITYTSS
+1421 KVITYTSS

-1442 EQTAKAALIANQLK
+1442 EQAAKAALIANQLK

-1510 DSLSTHLDNISA
+1510 DGWSDSLSTHLDNISA
-1522 IQDEINGYDALE
+1522 LQDEINGYDALE

-1615 MTDDISGLYNYLDD
+1615 MTDDISGLYNFLDD
-1629 ASKLSDQIIKNVDGS
+1629 ASQLSDQIIKNVDGS

-1688 SIEKNLNEISGVNAE
+1688 SIEKNLSEISGVNAE

-1720 AGYDTSELEDLY
+1720 AGYDTSKLEDLY

-1992 TVTSHGNSRSKAIK
+1992 TVTSHGNSKSKAIK
-2006 NGVIMGNPRKKTSKS
+2006 NGVIMGNPGKKTSKF

-2026 GTTAYVD
+2026 GTTAYAD
-2033 GIRNGQIAYD
+2033 GVSNGQIAYD

-2084 IDTAKLLSGDDGVR
+2084 IDTAKLLNGDDDVR

-2104 SFANGTTISNAYA
+2104 GFANGTTISNAYA

-2123 TGSAKANTRFHG
+2123 TGSAEANTRFHG
-2135 SSGSG
+2135 
-2140 SSSNSSGSNDSS
+2140 SSGSNDSS
-2152 AQDKADEFLETID
+2152 AQDKADKFLETID

-2188 FSGWTFRTT
+2188 FSGWTLRTT

-2252 YNKIQDYQ
+2252 YNRVQDYQ

-2287 FDNIVTQFEDMESE
+2287 FDNIVTQFEDMEKV
-2301 FTSLN
+2301 FTDTN
-2306 DIIDKL
+2306 DILDKL
-2312 VDYAETK
+2312 MDYAETK

-2328 EAMLQNENENNK
+2328 EAMLKNENENNK

-2364 YSEAWYDLQQQI
+2364 YSEAWYDLKQQI

-2422 QSLLDD
+2422 QSLLED

-2443 EGIAQLGNYASKY
+2443 EGLAQLGNYASKY

-2467 SEIKKIEADIAKD
+2467 NEIKKIEADITKD

-2491 ELVKAQR
+2491 ELIKAQR
-2498 DVILSANDERK
+2498 DVILSANDEKK
-2509 SMIDLA
+2509 SMISLA
-2515 RDGYDA
+2515 RDAYDA
-2521 VLEVL
+2521 MLEVL
-2526 QDLIDK
+2526 QKLIDK
-2532 KKEALSSTKD
+2532 RKEYLDNEKSI
-2542 LYEYQKDIASKT
+2542 YEYQQTISEKAENLASLRKQ
-2554 KDLATLEKEAS
+2554 LS
-2565 VYEND
+2565 VFEND
-2570 NSEEALKKVQQIKV
+2570 NSEESLKKVQQLQSDIK
-2584 DIESKKQEL
+2584 
-2593 SDAEY
+2593 DAEKDLKDTEY

-2715 ATANNPNGVANGS
+2715 ATANNPNGVASGS

-2736 KPQATPKANANNNS
+2736 KPQASPKANTSNNS
-2750 SATQAPKASPN
+2750 SAQAPKVSPN

-2796 KIANGRAYPYHIQAI
+2796 KIVNGRAYPYHIQAI
-2811 IKGKRAGGNGWVK
+2811 IRGKRAGGNGWVK

-2898 NTFATTNRGGDVTV
+2898 NTFATTNRGGDVSV

-2951 DLVAGKSIKDINRF
+2951 DLVAGKSIKGLNRF

>member
-1 MSDNNFIVN
+1 MGIATNDLNKNDILNIGKIPESQLNAYIQEIQSIKQANYGNFESLQIQEYANALSD
-10 LTAKLHSKS
+10 LDSTQTAL
-19 KQQIES
+19 
-25 DAKNLGDIK
+25 L
-34 VPLVGTLDQAKTS
+34 
-47 AQLKQDVASLKT
+47 LKT
-59 TVDINGKVNT
+59 QGLTNAQIQQTLAAQGASTAAQYQAMVEAGLLESSTKLTNT
-69 KNITSTVQQSAKQ
+69 KLQS
-82 AQKTADANTIQ
+82 
-93 FRTSLKKDKLIN
+93 
-105 DIRVFGQQNS
+105 V
-115 KLFKDAEMSSKFSSL
+115 
-130 LDNAK
+130 
-135 LATSNKEIKNLRMQ
+135 LATQ
-149 LSAMRSEAKATN
+149 LESEAKAEEVMT
-161 LSGLTLGDSVKKTFR
+161 SMGLTVAK
-176 RATELFTGTAGVMM
+176 
-190 LSRQLKNAWNEA
+190 
-202 LDLDKAFTDLIKVN
+202 
-216 DELSRGD
+216 
-223 YDKYLERCNEK
+223 
-234 AQDLAA
+234 
-240 TQKSLMEGAT
+240 EG
-250 EFSKSG
+250 E
-256 YNLSESNALA
+256 E
-266 EKSTILANVG
+266 
-276 DMSTSDSAKAII
+276 
-288 SGVQAYKDVDGFTD
+288 
-302 AVNKAGA
+302 
-309 LIDKY
+309 
-314 NEIGNTA
+314 
-321 SITSAEIAQGV
+321 V
-332 QTVGSVFADA
+332 QTVK
-342 NTSVDEFIA
+342 
-351 LLSAGNRQFQNADTL
+351 L
-366 ALSLRTAALRIR
+366 TA
-378 GCKSEL
+378 KKL
-384 ESLGEST
+384 E
-391 ENVYTSSSKLADK
+391 
-404 IESLTNIDGNGGV
+404 
-417 KILEVDNKTFR
+417 
-428 SIYDIFVDLS
+428 
-438 KVYQQ
+438 
-443 MSDVDQSALLD
+443 
-454 LIAGKNRASGISAT
+454 
-468 LNNMSEAQDIYERSL
+468 
-483 HSTGSAQREYD
+483 
-494 KYLESSEA
+494 
-502 SLNRFKASMTETYQ
+502 
-516 SVING
+516 
-521 QTVTGLLNC
+521 
-530 GNAALQFANSIGLVE
+530 
-545 SSLKGL
+545 
-551 LTIGIIKVLTTVT
+551 
-564 TAFRASAI
+564 
-572 QASNFGTALSAVKSM
+572 
-587 STLQSGTTEYTNALN
+587 
-602 TLKAVSASLTETQL
+602 
-616 KHILSNDA
+616 
-624 LNESERVRILRSTG
+624 
-638 LSKTQA
+638 
-644 KAKLAEMELTQATQK
+644 
-659 QAVAN
+659 QAVASGVLTEA
-664 QKASLSTFS
+664 QAQELAMTLGVTAAQTSQA
-673 LSSAVKGL
+673 SSAMPKWIAQMKAMAAATWTQVKATGAWL
-681 GQNIKMAVMNNPVAV
+681 ITNPAGWFIMAAS
-696 AVMTVSAIAGVV
+696 ATAIAVH
-708 KAIKKHKQ
+708 AIKKHKQ

-721 FESAKKNAQDAQSK
+721 FESAKKNAEDAQSK

-751 QAGKKYAEL
+751 HAGKKYAEL

-869 DKYKKALDNFNE
+869 EKYKKALDNFNE
-881 SISNNKPAS
+881 SVSNNKPAS
-890 NFESELD
+890 NFESELE

-972 FASYVNMW
+972 FSSYVNMW

-1041 AMANADTGDQFKQV
+1041 AMANADTGDQFKQI

-1143 KISDWGLDEYANKIK
+1143 KISDWGLDEYANNIK
-1158 EKTIQTKFGNV
+1158 DKTIQTKFGNV

-1174 TIIYWSNELKKTYAD
+1174 TIIHWSNELKKTYAD
-1189 ALASWDYDPEIGSI
+1189 ALASWDYNPEIGSI

-1213 GENLNGTGWEVAFT
+1213 GEDLNGTGWEVAFT

-1421 KIITYTSS
+1421 KVITYTSS

-1503 KNLGKDN
+1503 KNLDKDN
-1510 DSLSTHLDNISA
+1510 DGWSDSLSTHLDNISA
-1522 IQDEINGYDALE
+1522 LQDEINGYDALE

-1688 SIEKNLNEISGVNAE
+1688 SIVKNLNEISGVNAE

-1720 AGYDTSELEDLY
+1720 AGYDTSDLEDLY

-1992 TVTSHGNSRSKAIK
+1992 TVTSHGNSKSKAIK
-2006 NGVIMGNPRKKTSKS
+2006 NGVIMGKPSKKSKS

-2152 AQDKADEFLETID
+2152 AQDKADEFSETLD

-2188 FSGWTFRTT
+2188 FSGWTLRTT

-2216 YKRYLQQADSVALSE
+2216 YKRYLQQANSVALSE

-2260 NWYEKAVELQ
+2260 NWYDKAVELQ

-2287 FDNIVTQFEDMESE
+2287 FDNIVTQFEDMEKV
-2301 FTSLN
+2301 FTDTN
-2306 DIIDKL
+2306 DILDKL

-2328 EAMLQNENENNK
+2328 EAMLNNENENNK
-2340 LLVQQRDQMVAELNE
+2340 LLVQQRDQMVAELNNM
-2355 LVNTGKVTE
+2355 LNSSSVSQD
-2364 YSEAWYDLQQQI
+2364 SEALNDLKQKI
-2376 DEVNGSIVESNKS
+2376 NEVNGSIVESNKS

-2394 NNMRQADWD
+2394 NNIRQVDWD

-2422 QSLLDD
+2422 QSLLED

-2443 EGIAQLGNYASKY
+2443 EGLAQLGNYASKY

-2480 PANQDLINRKE
+2480 PANKDLIDRKE

-2498 DVILSANDERK
+2498 DVILSANDEKK

-2521 VLEVL
+2521 MLEVL
-2526 QDLIDK
+2526 QELIDK
-2532 KKEALSSTKD
+2532 RKEYLDNEKSI
-2542 LYEYQKDIASKT
+2542 YEYQNTISEKTENLASLRKQ
-2554 KDLATLEKEAS
+2554 LS
-2565 VYEND
+2565 VFEND
-2570 NSEEALKKVQQIKV
+2570 NSEESLKKVQQLQSDIK
-2584 DIESKKQEL
+2584 
-2593 SDAEY
+2593 DAEKDLKDTEY

-2715 ATANNPNGVANGS
+2715 ATANNPSGVTSGS

-2736 KPQATPKANANNNS
+2736 KPHATPKANTSNNS
-2750 SATQAPKASPN
+2750 SAQAPKASPN

-2796 KIANGRAYPYHIQAI
+2796 KIVNGRAYPYHIQAI
-2811 IKGKRAGGNGWVK
+2811 IRGKRAGGNGWVK

>member
-1 MSDNNFIVN
+1 MLRTTTNLKGLAEGLGTTDKGFI
-10 LTAKLHSKS
+10 
-19 KQQIES
+19 
-25 DAKNLGDIK
+25 D
-34 VPLVGTLDQAKTS
+34 
-47 AQLKQDVASLKT
+47 
-59 TVDINGKVNT
+59 
-69 KNITSTVQQSAKQ
+69 
-82 AQKTADANTIQ
+82 
-93 FRTSLKKDKLIN
+93 FCTSLKN
-105 DIRVFGQQNS
+105 GDITLKEGQTYLQAYQDQLNS
-115 KLFKDAEMSSKFSSL
+115 LGFS
-130 LDNAK
+130 
-135 LATSNKEIKNLRMQ
+135 
-149 LSAMRSEAKATN
+149 
-161 LSGLTLGDSVKKTFR
+161 
-176 RATELFTGTAGVMM
+176 
-190 LSRQLKNAWNEA
+190 
-202 LDLDKAFTDLIKVN
+202 
-216 DELSRGD
+216 
-223 YDKYLERCNEK
+223 
-234 AQDLAA
+234 
-240 TQKSLMEGAT
+240 
-250 EFSKSG
+250 FSK
-256 YNLSESNALA
+256 
-266 EKSTILANVG
+266 
-276 DMSTSDSAKAII
+276 
-288 SGVQAYKDVDGFTD
+288 
-302 AVNKAGA
+302 
-309 LIDKY
+309 
-314 NEIGNTA
+314 
-321 SITSAEIAQGV
+321 
-332 QTVGSVFADA
+332 
-342 NTSVDEFIA
+342 
-351 LLSAGNRQFQNADTL
+351 
-366 ALSLRTAALRIR
+366 
-378 GCKSEL
+378 
-384 ESLGEST
+384 
-391 ENVYTSSSKLADK
+391 
-404 IESLTNIDGNGGV
+404 
-417 KILEVDNKTFR
+417 
-428 SIYDIFVDLS
+428 
-438 KVYQQ
+438 
-443 MSDVDQSALLD
+443 
-454 LIAGKNRASGISAT
+454 
-468 LNNMSEAQDIYERSL
+468 
-483 HSTGSAQREYD
+483 
-494 KYLESSEA
+494 
-502 SLNRFKASMTETYQ
+502 
-516 SVING
+516 
-521 QTVTGLLNC
+521 
-530 GNAALQFANSIGLVE
+530 
-545 SSLKGL
+545 
-551 LTIGIIKVLTTVT
+551 
-564 TAFRASAI
+564 
-572 QASNFGTALSAVKSM
+572 VKSM
-587 STLQSGTTEYTNALN
+587 AKNFIGNLGANVLNAL
-602 TLKAVSASLTETQL
+602 
-616 KHILSNDA
+616 
-624 LNESERVRILRSTG
+624 G
-638 LSKTQA
+638 
-644 KAKLAEMELTQATQK
+644 
-659 QAVAN
+659 
-664 QKASLSTFS
+664 
-673 LSSAVKGL
+673 G
-681 GQNIKMAVMNNPVAV
+681 MAVGAL
-696 AVMTVSAIAGVV
+696 AGGLMTLAGKGIEWVYKKISG
-708 KAIKKHKQ
+708 KA
-716 AQEEA
+716 EA
-721 FESAKKNAQDAQSK
+721 EALEKMSEKAQDAQSK

-869 DKYKKALDNFNE
+869 EKYKKALDNFNE
-881 SISNNKPAS
+881 SVSNNKPAS
-890 NFESELD
+890 NFESELEK
-897 RQTYYADF
+897 QTYYADF

-1041 AMANADTGDQFKQV
+1041 AMANADTGDQFKQI

-1104 YLDNYEMLMDGVSAN
+1104 YLDNYEMLMDGVSKYAQTL
-1119 ASKFVST
+1119 K
-1126 TDKEFS
+1126 S
-1132 DAKRNLEGEYQ
+1132 D
-1143 KISDWGLDEYANKIK
+1143 
-1158 EKTIQTKFGNV
+1158 
-1169 DMDKR
+1169 
-1174 TIIYWSNELKKTYAD
+1174 
-1189 ALASWDYDPEIGSI
+1189 GSI
-1203 DTVYGMSDRF
+1203 PMTMDVMK
-1213 GENLNGTGWEVAFT
+1213 E
-1227 PILPDGTFLSKDTVY
+1227 SKDKLL
-1242 QYINSIIDKAY
+1242 Q
-1253 DNDHQITH
+1253 
-1261 SELKDLDKQGMKIG
+1261 
-1275 DTFVHGIYAAF
+1275 F
-1286 DKNTNY
+1286 
-1292 DNNNNWADVVGRLMH
+1292 
-1307 FSGQDGAIQLAENAM
+1307 AE
-1322 ASMTTL
+1322 
-1328 DKSKESLM
+1328 E
-1336 NFANKNSINTE
+1336 NSINTE

-1367 QRYLNQSAIT
+1367 KKYLTQKSV
-1377 SYDSSFDPSTAYEAM
+1377 YDTTYEFDPATAFDA
-1392 NNALSEQSS
+1392 AKSAQSEQS
-1401 QGYLT
+1401 QNGYLST
-1406 EETLNGLKTAYGDLS
+1406 ETIEALKTAYGDLS
-1421 KIITYTSS
+1421 KVIQYTDS
-1429 GIQLNTEYMANYT
+1429 GVVLNNEHMAEYT
-1442 EQTAKAALIANQLK
+1442 ENAGKAALVNTQLK
-1456 EANAVDQY
+1456 EAFAVQEY
-1464 NKEISALKKV
+1464 QKEAKAINDIIKTE
-1474 ISTQV
+1474 I
-1479 KDTNVRTKLNKAYAK
+1479 KDTNVRKKLTSAKNK
-1494 GVDALKDEI
+1494 GIDALRKEI
-1503 KNLGKDN
+1503 SNLKKDN
-1510 DSLSTHLDNISA
+1510 DGWSESLSTHLDNISVLG
-1522 IQDEINGYDALE
+1522 DEINQYDALE
-1534 QSIMATLS
+1534 QSIMASLS
-1542 SLNQYKKALE
+1542 ALSNYKRALE
-1552 TPDQNDNFLYAQSQI
+1552 TPDNNDNFEYVQGQLDSARKAW
-1567 ESMQD
+1567 EN
-1572 AYDKGWTQTDQF
+1572 GWTGTDDF
-1584 KEWMNYIG
+1584 KTFMEYIG
-1592 TFNEQLEY
+1592 SANDELEY
-1600 SDEEIQQ
+1600 SDALWDKYLTRAEKYFTE
-1607 YMARTKRY
+1607 
-1615 MTDDISGLYNYLDD
+1615 DISGLYTFLDD
-1629 ASKLSDQIIKNVDGS
+1629 ASQLSDQITKNSDGTFKIDVQNLEQFCEDVDMSRSAVVDLFLAMTEAEGIDINFDNMSESIVDGLNAIDQKS
-1644 YDIQVQNIGKL
+1644 VDARTDL
-1655 AEQMNMS
+1655 ADYKK
-1662 VSQTMD
+1662 T
-1668 ILMSMSNADGFNIT
+1668 
-1682 FDNLSD
+1682 
-1688 SIEKNLNEISGVNAE
+1688 
-1703 ARQQIEES
+1703 IEELDKAGFDTTELWKQYDS
-1711 REEIEALKK
+1711 VAGEIQPEIEF
-1720 AGYDTSELEDLY
+1720 
-1732 NSVIQE
+1732 
-1738 HAGDV
+1738 
-1743 PEISLYAHLSSLSLD
+1743 YAHLADTTDLQSEAEEAAKRISKQDQSVKIDFSADLDVNSLNKQISSLQTYRD
-1758 DLEKEAQ
+1758 GLEIGS
-1765 DAADA
+1765 D
-1770 ISKDTSINL
+1770 SW
-1779 DVDLNPKSAK
+1779 K
-1789 DAQNQIDQLVAKR
+1789 DAQTVIAQLLK
-1802 DNFDVGSEQWNNI
+1802 Q
-1815 QTVLTDLLVKKQ
+1815 KQ
-1827 ELEQPTIMKLDLT
+1827 ELEQPAIMGIDASQ
-1840 DVQDS
+1840 VEEGA
-1845 YQQTVAILQQY
+1845 QTVLAVLQSY
-1856 IEAKNALE
+1856 ISAKQQLE
-1864 SAQTL
+1864 QAETL
-1869 GIDTTDAESKLS
+1869 GIDTTDAETHLANV
-1881 SITEKLQ
+1881 TTQLQ
-1888 SLESDGKLKTIGID
+1888 NLQDQGELTKIGID
-1902 AEINTDEFYKQ
+1902 AEIDTDKFKEQLANLNPDSFLKDSDTSIKVDADTSAYDK
-1913 IEALNTDKLK
+1913 ALNNAVSKASKQT
-1923 KDNAKISVDANT
+1923 AKIKVQA
-1935 TPYEQTKNKLIQDTN
+1935 KLS
-1950 KETASIKIKAN
+1950 E
-1961 TTNFYTNL
+1961 NFHANL
-1969 QQQLQTHVFTVN
+1969 QSILNSQSFN
-1981 VKGQITGVSGG
+1981 VKVNASASG
-1992 TVTSHGNSRSKAIK
+1992 TTTTSHGNTKTRKTVMFGKASGTNAYN
-2006 NGVIMGNPRKKTSKS
+2006 NGV
-2021 KASAA
+2021 
-2026 GTTAYVD
+2026 
-2033 GIRNGQIAYD
+2033 RNGQIAYD

-2057 RNGEAQLIG
+2057 RNGQAQLIG
-2066 QRGAEFKNLKKGD
+2066 KRGAEFMNLKKGD

-2084 IDTAKLLSGDDGVR
+2084 IDTEKLLNGIGGIR

-2104 SFANGTTISNAYA
+2104 GFVNGTLLSHAY
-2117 TSTQRA
+2117 SKS
-2123 TGSAKANTRFHG
+2123 TGSKTTIIGGTNNDWTNRHN

-2140 SSSNSSGSNDSS
+2140 SNSSNSNDSS
-2152 AQDKADEFLETID
+2152 AQDKADEFSETLD

-2188 FSGWTFRTT
+2188 FSGWTLRTT

-2216 YKRYLQQADSVALSE
+2216 YKRYLQQANSVALSE

-2340 LLVQQRDQMVAELNE
+2340 LLVQQRDQMVAELQDM
-2355 LVNTGKVTE
+2355 LQSGRVTE
-2364 YSEAWYDLQQQI
+2364 YSEAWYDLHQKINDVNASII
-2376 DEVNGSIVESNKS
+2376 DSNKS

-2422 QSLLDD
+2422 QSLLED

-2443 EGIAQLGNYASKY
+2443 EGLAQLGNYASKY

-2480 PANQDLINRKE
+2480 PANQDLVDRKE

-2498 DVILSANDERK
+2498 DVILSANDEKK

-2521 VLEVL
+2521 MLEVL
-2526 QDLIDK
+2526 QKLIDK
-2532 KKEALSSTKD
+2532 RKEYLDNEKSI
-2542 LYEYQKDIASKT
+2542 YEYQQSIQEKTDSIAAIQKQ
-2554 KDLATLEKEAS
+2554 LS
-2565 VYEND
+2565 VFEND
-2570 NSEEALKKVQQIKV
+2570 NSEE
-2584 DIESKKQEL
+2584 SKKRIQQL
-2593 SDAEY
+2593 QVDLKDAQQDLKDTEY

-2664 KTIWNDAGTV
+2664 KTIWSDAGTV

-2682 DTYATTVQSAINS
+2682 DTYTTTVQSAINS
-2695 IQVTIDKMLQIA
+2695 IQITIDKMLQIA

-2715 ATANNPNGVANGS
+2715 ATANNPNSVANGS
-2728 TSNGSTAS
+2728 SSTAPKS
-2736 KPQATPKANANNNS
+2736 QATPKANTSNNS
-2750 SATQAPKASPN
+2750 SAQAPKASPN

-2811 IKGKRAGGNGWVK
+2811 IRGKRAGGNGWVK

>member
-1 MSDNNFIVN
+1 
-10 LTAKLHSKS
+10 
-19 KQQIES
+19 
-25 DAKNLGDIK
+25 
-34 VPLVGTLDQAKTS
+34 
-47 AQLKQDVASLKT
+47 
-59 TVDINGKVNT
+59 
-69 KNITSTVQQSAKQ
+69 
-82 AQKTADANTIQ
+82 
-93 FRTSLKKDKLIN
+93 
-105 DIRVFGQQNS
+105 
-115 KLFKDAEMSSKFSSL
+115 
-130 LDNAK
+130 
-135 LATSNKEIKNLRMQ
+135 MQ
-149 LSAMRSEAKATN
+149 LSFLELADN
-161 LSGLTLGDSVKKTFR
+161 SGIADESFKKFLQTT
-176 RATELFTGTAGVMM
+176 AESGTVYNTSA
-190 LSRQLKNAWNEA
+190 EA
-202 LDLDKAFTDLIKVN
+202 LKGYESFLQSSGRSA
-216 DELSRGD
+216 
-223 YDKYLERCNEK
+223 
-234 AQDLAA
+234 ALAA
-240 TQKSLMEGAT
+240 TKT
-250 EFSKSG
+250 K
-256 YNLSESNALA
+256 
-266 EKSTILANVG
+266 
-276 DMSTSDSAKAII
+276 
-288 SGVQAYKDVDGFTD
+288 
-302 AVNKAGA
+302 
-309 LIDKY
+309 
-314 NEIGNTA
+314 
-321 SITSAEIAQGV
+321 
-332 QTVGSVFADA
+332 
-342 NTSVDEFIA
+342 
-351 LLSAGNRQFQNADTL
+351 
-366 ALSLRTAALRIR
+366 ALSLA
-378 GCKSEL
+378 
-384 ESLGEST
+384 
-391 ENVYTSSSKLADK
+391 
-404 IESLTNIDGNGGV
+404 
-417 KILEVDNKTFR
+417 
-428 SIYDIFVDLS
+428 
-438 KVYQQ
+438 
-443 MSDVDQSALLD
+443 M
-454 LIAGKNRASGISAT
+454 
-468 LNNMSEAQDIYERSL
+468 
-483 HSTGSAQREYD
+483 
-494 KYLESSEA
+494 
-502 SLNRFKASMTETYQ
+502 
-516 SVING
+516 
-521 QTVTGLLNC
+521 
-530 GNAALQFANSIGLVE
+530 
-545 SSLKGL
+545 
-551 LTIGIIKVLTTVT
+551 
-564 TAFRASAI
+564 
-572 QASNFGTALSAVKSM
+572 
-587 STLQSGTTEYTNALN
+587 
-602 TLKAVSASLTETQL
+602 KAVSSVGWMMLITEVTKL
-616 KHILSNDA
+616 VGVGFKA
-624 LNESERVRILRSTG
+624 LDKYVINRDKYEAEALEQMSE
-638 LSKTQA
+638 K
-644 KAKLAEMELTQATQK
+644 
-659 QAVAN
+659 
-664 QKASLSTFS
+664 
-673 LSSAVKGL
+673 
-681 GQNIKMAVMNNPVAV
+681 
-696 AVMTVSAIAGVV
+696 
-708 KAIKKHKQ
+708 
-716 AQEEA
+716 
-721 FESAKKNAQDAQSK
+721 AQDAQSN

-751 QAGKKYAEL
+751 EAGKKYAEL

-869 DKYKKALDNFNE
+869 EKYQKTLDNFNE
-881 SISNNKPAS
+881 SVSNNKPAS
-890 NFESELD
+890 NFESELEK
-897 RQTYYADF
+897 QTYYADF

-1041 AMANADTGDQFKQV
+1041 AMANADTGDQFKQI

-1104 YLDNYEMLMDGVSAN
+1104 YLDNYEMLMDGVNKYAQTL
-1119 ASKFVST
+1119 K
-1126 TDKEFS
+1126 S
-1132 DAKRNLEGEYQ
+1132 D
-1143 KISDWGLDEYANKIK
+1143 
-1158 EKTIQTKFGNV
+1158 
-1169 DMDKR
+1169 
-1174 TIIYWSNELKKTYAD
+1174 
-1189 ALASWDYDPEIGSI
+1189 GSI
-1203 DTVYGMSDRF
+1203 PMTMDAMK
-1213 GENLNGTGWEVAFT
+1213 E
-1227 PILPDGTFLSKDTVY
+1227 SKDKLL
-1242 QYINSIIDKAY
+1242 Q
-1253 DNDHQITH
+1253 
-1261 SELKDLDKQGMKIG
+1261 
-1275 DTFVHGIYAAF
+1275 F
-1286 DKNTNY
+1286 
-1292 DNNNNWADVVGRLMH
+1292 
-1307 FSGQDGAIQLAENAM
+1307 AE
-1322 ASMTTL
+1322 
-1328 DKSKESLM
+1328 E
-1336 NFANKNSINTE
+1336 NSINTE

-1367 QRYLNQSAIT
+1367 QKYLTQKSV
-1377 SYDSSFDPSTAYEAM
+1377 YDTTYEFDPATAFDA
-1392 NNALSEQSS
+1392 AKSAQSEQS
-1401 QGYLT
+1401 QNGYLST
-1406 EETLNGLKTAYGDLS
+1406 ETIEALKSAYGDLS
-1421 KIITYTSS
+1421 KVIQYTDS
-1429 GIQLNTEYMANYT
+1429 GIVLNNEHMAEYT
-1442 EQTAKAALIANQLK
+1442 ENAGKAALVNTQLK
-1456 EANAVDQY
+1456 EAFAVQEY
-1464 NKEISALKKV
+1464 QKEAKAINDIIKTE
-1474 ISTQV
+1474 I
-1479 KDTNVRTKLNKAYAK
+1479 KDTNVRKKLTSAKNK
-1494 GVDALKDEI
+1494 GIDALRKEI
-1503 KNLGKDN
+1503 SNLKKDN
-1510 DSLSTHLDNISA
+1510 DGWSESLSTHLDNISA
-1522 IQDEINGYDALE
+1522 LGDEINQYDALE
-1534 QSIMATLS
+1534 QSIMASLS
-1542 SLNQYKKALE
+1542 ALSNYKRALE
-1552 TPDQNDNFLYAQSQI
+1552 TPDNNDNFEYVQGQLDSARKAW
-1567 ESMQD
+1567 EN
-1572 AYDKGWTQTDQF
+1572 GWTGTDDFQTF
-1584 KEWMNYIG
+1584 MEYIG
-1592 TFNEQLEY
+1592 SANDELEY
-1600 SDEEIQQ
+1600 SDALWDKYLTRAEKYFTE
-1607 YMARTKRY
+1607 
-1615 MTDDISGLYNYLDD
+1615 DISGLYTFLDD
-1629 ASKLSDQIIKNVDGS
+1629 ASQLSDQITKNSDGTFKIDVQNLEQFCNDVDMSRSAVVDLFLAMTEAEGIDINFDNMSESIVDGLNA
-1644 YDIQVQNIGKL
+1644 IVQKSVDARTDL
-1655 AEQMNMS
+1655 ADYKK
-1662 VSQTMD
+1662 T
-1668 ILMSMSNADGFNIT
+1668 
-1682 FDNLSD
+1682 
-1688 SIEKNLNEISGVNAE
+1688 
-1703 ARQQIEES
+1703 IEELDKAGFDTTELWKQYDS
-1711 REEIEALKK
+1711 VAGEIQPEIEF
-1720 AGYDTSELEDLY
+1720 
-1732 NSVIQE
+1732 
-1738 HAGDV
+1738 
-1743 PEISLYAHLSSLSLD
+1743 YAHLAD
-1758 DLEKEAQ
+1758 TTDLQSEAEEAAKRISEKDQ
-1765 DAADA
+1765 SIKIDFSAD
-1770 ISKDTSINL
+1770 L
-1779 DVDLNPKSAK
+1779 DVDSLNEQISSLQTYRDGLEIGSDSWK
-1789 DAQNQIDQLVAKR
+1789 DAQTVIAQLLK
-1802 DNFDVGSEQWNNI
+1802 Q
-1815 QTVLTDLLVKKQ
+1815 KQ
-1827 ELEQPTIMKLDLT
+1827 ELEQPAIMGIDASQ
-1840 DVQDS
+1840 VEEGS
-1845 YQQTVAILQQY
+1845 QTVLAVLQSY
-1856 IEAKNALE
+1856 ISAKQQLE
-1864 SAQTL
+1864 QAETL
-1869 GIDTTDAESKLS
+1869 GIDTTDAETHLANV
-1881 SITEKLQ
+1881 TTQLQ
-1888 SLESDGKLKTIGID
+1888 NLQDQGELTKIGID
-1902 AEINTDEFYKQ
+1902 AEIDTDKFKEQLANLNPDSFLKDSDTSIKVDADMSAYDK
-1913 IEALNTDKLK
+1913 ALN
-1923 KDNAKISVDANT
+1923 NAV
-1935 TPYEQTKNKLIQDTN
+1935 
-1950 KETASIKIKAN
+1950 
-1961 TTNFYTNL
+1961 
-1969 QQQLQTHVFTVN
+1969 
-1981 VKGQITGVSGG
+1981 
-1992 TVTSHGNSRSKAIK
+1992 
-2006 NGVIMGNPRKKTSKS
+2006 S
-2021 KASAA
+2021 KASKQTAKIKVQA
-2026 GTTAYVD
+2026 KLSENFHANLQSILNSKSFNVKVNASASGTTTTSRGNTKTRKTVMFGKASGTNAYNNGV
-2033 GIRNGQIAYD
+2033 RNGQIAYD

-2057 RNGEAQLIG
+2057 RNGQAQLIG
-2066 QRGAEFKNLKKGD
+2066 KRGAEFMNLKKGD

-2084 IDTAKLLSGDDGVR
+2084 IDTEKLLNGIGGIR

-2104 SFANGTTISNAYA
+2104 GFVNGTLLSHAY
-2117 TSTQRA
+2117 SKS
-2123 TGSAKANTRFHG
+2123 TGSKTTIIGGTNNDWTNRHN

-2140 SSSNSSGSNDSS
+2140 SGSNSNSSNSSS
-2152 AQDKADEFLETID
+2152 AQDKADEFSETLD

-2178 ARLNKTEENT
+2178 ARLNKTEENS
-2188 FSGWTFRTT
+2188 FSGWTLRTT

-2216 YKRYLQQADSVALSE
+2216 YKRYLQQADSVSLSE

-2287 FDNIVTQFEDMESE
+2287 FDNIVTQFEDMEKV
-2301 FTSLN
+2301 FTDIN
-2306 DIIDKL
+2306 DILDKL

-2328 EAMLQNENENNK
+2328 EAMLKNENENNK
-2340 LLVQQRDQMVAELNE
+2340 LLVQQRDQMVAELNNM
-2355 LVNTGKVTE
+2355 LNSGSVSQD
-2364 YSEAWYDLQQQI
+2364 SEALNDLKQKI
-2376 DEVNGSIVESNKS
+2376 NEVNGSIVESNKS

-2467 SEIKKIEADIAKD
+2467 NEIKKIEADIAKD
-2480 PANQDLINRKE
+2480 PANQDLISRKE

-2509 SMIDLA
+2509 SMVDLA

-2532 KKEALSSTKD
+2532 KKEALSSTKE

-2584 DIESKKQEL
+2584 DIESKRQEL

-2674 ISGFTGKF
+2674 ISGFSGKF

-2695 IQVTIDKMLQIA
+2695 IQVTIDNMLKIA

-2715 ATANNPNGVANGS
+2715 ATANNPSGVAGGS

-2736 KPQATPKANANNNS
+2736 KPQATPKANISNNS
-2750 SATQAPKASPN
+2750 SVAQAPKASPN

-2796 KIANGRAYPYHIQAI
+2796 KIANGRAYPYHIQAF

-2898 NTFATTNRGGDVTV
+2898 NTFATTNRGGDVNV
-2912 SIGDIKLDGIQN
+2912 SIGDIKLDGVQN

-2933 GVVKDYSKVQKVL
+2933 GVVKDYPKVQKLL

-2951 DLVAGKSIKDINRF
+2951 DLAAGKSIKDLNRF

>member
-417 KILEVDNKTFR
+417 KILEADNKTFR

-785 SNQLAEVFPQ
+785 SNQLADVFPQ

-869 DKYKKALDNFNE
+869 EKYQKALDNFNE
-881 SISNNKPAS
+881 SVSNNKPAS
-890 NFESELD
+890 NFESELEK
-897 RQTYYADF
+897 QTYYADF

-1041 AMANADTGDQFKQV
+1041 AMANADTGDQFKQI

-1104 YLDNYEMLMDGVSAN
+1104 YLDNYEMLMDGVSKYAQTL
-1119 ASKFVST
+1119 K
-1126 TDKEFS
+1126 S
-1132 DAKRNLEGEYQ
+1132 D
-1143 KISDWGLDEYANKIK
+1143 
-1158 EKTIQTKFGNV
+1158 
-1169 DMDKR
+1169 
-1174 TIIYWSNELKKTYAD
+1174 
-1189 ALASWDYDPEIGSI
+1189 GSI
-1203 DTVYGMSDRF
+1203 PMTMDVMK
-1213 GENLNGTGWEVAFT
+1213 E
-1227 PILPDGTFLSKDTVY
+1227 SKDKLL
-1242 QYINSIIDKAY
+1242 Q
-1253 DNDHQITH
+1253 
-1261 SELKDLDKQGMKIG
+1261 
-1275 DTFVHGIYAAF
+1275 F
-1286 DKNTNY
+1286 
-1292 DNNNNWADVVGRLMH
+1292 
-1307 FSGQDGAIQLAENAM
+1307 AE
-1322 ASMTTL
+1322 
-1328 DKSKESLM
+1328 E
-1336 NFANKNSINTE
+1336 NSINTE

-1367 QRYLNQSAIT
+1367 KKYLTQKSV
-1377 SYDSSFDPSTAYEAM
+1377 YDTTYEFDPATAFDA
-1392 NNALSEQSS
+1392 AKSAQSEQS
-1401 QGYLT
+1401 QNGYLST
-1406 EETLNGLKTAYGDLS
+1406 ETIESLKTAYGDLS
-1421 KIITYTSS
+1421 KVIQYTDS
-1429 GIQLNTEYMANYT
+1429 GVVLNNEHMAEYT
-1442 EQTAKAALIANQLK
+1442 ENVGKAALVNTQLK
-1456 EANAVDQY
+1456 EAFAVQEY
-1464 NKEISALKKV
+1464 QKEAKAINDIIKTE
-1474 ISTQV
+1474 I
-1479 KDTNVRTKLNKAYAK
+1479 KDTNVRKKLTSAKNK
-1494 GVDALKDEI
+1494 GIDALRKEI
-1503 KNLGKDN
+1503 SNLKKDN
-1510 DSLSTHLDNISA
+1510 DGWSESLSTHLDNISA
-1522 IQDEINGYDALE
+1522 LGEEINQYDALE
-1534 QSIMATLS
+1534 QSIMASLS
-1542 SLNQYKKALE
+1542 ALSNYKRALE
-1552 TPDQNDNFLYAQSQI
+1552 TPDNNDNFEYVQGQLDSARKAW
-1567 ESMQD
+1567 EN
-1572 AYDKGWTQTDQF
+1572 GWTGTDDF
-1584 KEWMNYIG
+1584 KTFMEYIG
-1592 TFNEQLEY
+1592 SANDELEY
-1600 SDEEIQQ
+1600 SDALWDKYLTRAEKYFTE
-1607 YMARTKRY
+1607 
-1615 MTDDISGLYNYLDD
+1615 DISGLYTFLDD
-1629 ASKLSDQIIKNVDGS
+1629 ASQLSDQITKNSDGTFKIDVQNLEQFCEDVDMSRSAVVDLFLAMTEAEGIDINFDNMSESIVDGLNAIDQKS
-1644 YDIQVQNIGKL
+1644 VDARTDL
-1655 AEQMNMS
+1655 ADYKK
-1662 VSQTMD
+1662 T
-1668 ILMSMSNADGFNIT
+1668 
-1682 FDNLSD
+1682 
-1688 SIEKNLNEISGVNAE
+1688 
-1703 ARQQIEES
+1703 IEELDKAGFDTTELWKQYDS
-1711 REEIEALKK
+1711 VAGEIQPEIEF
-1720 AGYDTSELEDLY
+1720 
-1732 NSVIQE
+1732 
-1738 HAGDV
+1738 
-1743 PEISLYAHLSSLSLD
+1743 YAHLAD
-1758 DLEKEAQ
+1758 TTDLQSEAEEAAKRISEKDQ
-1765 DAADA
+1765 SVKIDFSAD
-1770 ISKDTSINL
+1770 L
-1779 DVDLNPKSAK
+1779 DVDSLNKQISSLQTYRDGLEIGSDSWK
-1789 DAQNQIDQLVAKR
+1789 DAQTVIAQLIK
-1802 DNFDVGSEQWNNI
+1802 Q
-1815 QTVLTDLLVKKQ
+1815 KQ
-1827 ELEQPTIMKLDLT
+1827 ELEQPAIMGIDASQ
-1840 DVQDS
+1840 VEEGA
-1845 YQQTVAILQQY
+1845 QTVLAVLQSY
-1856 IEAKNALE
+1856 ISAKQQLE
-1864 SAQTL
+1864 QAETL
-1869 GIDTTDAESKLS
+1869 GIDTTDAETHLANV
-1881 SITEKLQ
+1881 TTQLQ
-1888 SLESDGKLKTIGID
+1888 NLQDQGELTKIGID
-1902 AEINTDEFYKQ
+1902 AEIDTDKFKEQLANLNPDSFLKDSDTSIKVDADTSAYDK
-1913 IEALNTDKLK
+1913 ALNNAVSKASKQT
-1923 KDNAKISVDANT
+1923 AKIKVQA
-1935 TPYEQTKNKLIQDTN
+1935 KLS
-1950 KETASIKIKAN
+1950 E
-1961 TTNFYTNL
+1961 NFHANL
-1969 QQQLQTHVFTVN
+1969 QSILNSQSFN
-1981 VKGQITGVSGG
+1981 VKVNASASG
-1992 TVTSHGNSRSKAIK
+1992 TTTTSHGNTKTRKTVMFGKASGTNAYN
-2006 NGVIMGNPRKKTSKS
+2006 NGV
-2021 KASAA
+2021 
-2026 GTTAYVD
+2026 
-2033 GIRNGQIAYD
+2033 RNGQIAYD

-2057 RNGEAQLIG
+2057 RNGQAQLIG
-2066 QRGAEFKNLKKGD
+2066 KRGAEFMNLKKGD
-2079 VIFNH
+2079 VIF
-2084 IDTAKLLSGDDGVR
+2084 G
-2098 GKLIGG
+2098 
-2104 SFANGTTISNAYA
+2104 
-2117 TSTQRA
+2117 
-2123 TGSAKANTRFHG
+2123 
-2135 SSGSG
+2135 
-2140 SSSNSSGSNDSS
+2140 
-2152 AQDKADEFLETID
+2152 
-2165 WIEVKINRCEEAI
+2165 
-2178 ARLNKTEENT
+2178 AR
-2188 FSGWTFRTT
+2188 
-2197 ALNDEIAKTADEI
+2197 I
-2210 EWATQG
+2210 
-2216 YKRYLQQADSVALSE
+2216 
-2231 DYKRKVRNGEINIED
+2231 
-2246 ITDEDL
+2246 
-2252 YNKIQDYQ
+2252 
-2260 NWYEKAVELQ
+2260 
-2270 DKIQELNISL
+2270 
-2280 SELAQKK
+2280 
-2287 FDNIVTQFEDMESE
+2287 
-2301 FTSLN
+2301 
-2306 DIIDKL
+2306 
-2312 VDYAETK
+2312 
-2319 GRIISKSYY
+2319 
-2328 EAMLQNENENNK
+2328 
-2340 LLVQQRDQMVAELNE
+2340 
-2355 LVNTGKVTE
+2355 
-2364 YSEAWYDLQQQI
+2364 
-2376 DEVNGSIVESNKS
+2376 
-2389 IQEFY
+2389 
-2394 NNMRQADWD
+2394 
-2403 LFDLVQDK
+2403 
-2411 ITGIADEIEFV
+2411 
-2422 QSLLDD
+2422 
-2428 RDNLTDGHLNRGLTN
+2428 
-2443 EGIAQLGNYASKY
+2443 
-2456 NIYMSQAEKYA
+2456 
-2467 SEIKKIEADIAKD
+2467 
-2480 PANQDLINRKE
+2480 
-2491 ELVKAQR
+2491 
-2498 DVILSANDERK
+2498 
-2509 SMIDLA
+2509 
-2515 RDGYDA
+2515 
-2521 VLEVL
+2521 
-2526 QDLIDK
+2526 
-2532 KKEALSSTKD
+2532 
-2542 LYEYQKDIASKT
+2542 
-2554 KDLATLEKEAS
+2554 
-2565 VYEND
+2565 
-2570 NSEEALKKVQQIKV
+2570 
-2584 DIESKKQEL
+2584 
-2593 SDAEY
+2593 
-2598 DKYIEDQEKMLDDLY
+2598 
-2613 QEYSDKIDEKFEQ
+2613 
-2626 TEILIQE
+2626 
-2633 LIGVVNENQ
+2633 
-2642 SSISDTITTVTSDV
+2642 
-2656 GYTISDQM
+2656 
-2664 KTIWNDAGTV
+2664 
-2674 ISGFTGKF
+2674 
-2682 DTYATTVQSAINS
+2682 
-2695 IQVTIDKMLQIA
+2695 
-2707 QAEANKNI
+2707 
-2715 ATANNPNGVANGS
+2715 
-2728 TSNGSTAS
+2728 
-2736 KPQATPKANANNNS
+2736 
-2750 SATQAPKASPN
+2750 
-2761 VGTRVNATG
+2761 
-2770 NWYYDS
+2770 
-2776 YGTAPTGNV
+2776 
-2785 NRFKPDYFEID
+2785 
-2796 KIANGRAYPYHIQAI
+2796 
-2811 IKGKRAGGNGWVK
+2811 
-2824 GNQIGY
+2824 
-2830 KNGLKEATYDHLAWT
+2830 
-2845 QEEGA
+2845 
-2850 EIIRRSDG
+2850 
-2858 SILTPITRGTTV
+2858 
-2870 FTREMTDNLWNIA
+2870 
-2883 KQNPEKFY
+2883 
-2891 QNAMPTM
+2891 
-2898 NTFATTNRGGDVTV
+2898 
-2912 SIGDIKLDGIQN
+2912 
-2924 PDQFAQALI
+2924 
-2933 GVVKDYSKVQKVL
+2933 
-2946 QAATV
+2946 
-2951 DLVAGKSIKDINRF
+2951 

>member
-751 QAGKKYAEL
+751 EAGKKYAEL

-854 AKGQND
+854 AKTNNS
-860 TIDTQTEKI
+860 TIDAKTKEIEKYR
-869 DKYKKALDNFNE
+869 KSLDIFNQ
-881 SISNNKPAS
+881 SISGDPTVDFA
-890 NFESELD
+890 SELD
-897 RQTYYADF
+897 RQTYYQTYYMDLLDDIA
-905 LADMEKANI
+905 KANI
-914 DIADAIIS
+914 DISDAIIS
-922 QDGTSATEYN
+922 QDGTTNYN

-954 ANTEMRSAES
+954 ANTEMQSAKAT
-964 QLSTSNAE
+964 LSTSNAE

-995 EMQSAL
+995 QMQSAL

-1041 AMANADTGDQFKQV
+1041 AMANADTGDQFKQI

-1089 ALGKP
+1089 TLGKP

-1104 YLDNYEMLMDGVSAN
+1104 YLDNYEMLMDGVDKYARTLN
-1119 ASKFVST
+1119 AEEGTLSEADFVEARYKLLQFA
-1126 TDKEFS
+1126 KE
-1132 DAKRNLEGEYQ
+1132 
-1143 KISDWGLDEYANKIK
+1143 
-1158 EKTIQTKFGNV
+1158 
-1169 DMDKR
+1169 
-1174 TIIYWSNELKKTYAD
+1174 
-1189 ALASWDYDPEIGSI
+1189 
-1203 DTVYGMSDRF
+1203 
-1213 GENLNGTGWEVAFT
+1213 
-1227 PILPDGTFLSKDTVY
+1227 
-1242 QYINSIIDKAY
+1242 
-1253 DNDHQITH
+1253 
-1261 SELKDLDKQGMKIG
+1261 
-1275 DTFVHGIYAAF
+1275 
-1286 DKNTNY
+1286 
-1292 DNNNNWADVVGRLMH
+1292 
-1307 FSGQDGAIQLAENAM
+1307 
-1322 ASMTTL
+1322 
-1328 DKSKESLM
+1328 
-1336 NFANKNSINTE
+1336 NSINTE

-1367 QRYLNQSAIT
+1367 KKYLTRKGVYDTTYEFNPATAFDVAKSAQ
-1377 SYDSSFDPSTAYEAM
+1377 
-1392 NNALSEQSS
+1392 SEQS
-1401 QGYLT
+1401 QNGYLST
-1406 EETLNGLKTAYGDLS
+1406 ETIESLKTAYGDLS
-1421 KIITYTSS
+1421 KVIQYTDS
-1429 GIQLNTEYMANYT
+1429 GVVLNNEHMAEYT
-1442 EQTAKAALIANQLK
+1442 ENVGKAALVNTQLK
-1456 EANAVDQY
+1456 EAFAVQEY
-1464 NKEISALKKV
+1464 QKEAKAINDIIKTE
-1474 ISTQV
+1474 I
-1479 KDTNVRTKLNKAYAK
+1479 KDTNVRKKLTSAKNK
-1494 GVDALKDEI
+1494 GIDALRKEI
-1503 KNLGKDN
+1503 SNLKKDN
-1510 DSLSTHLDNISA
+1510 DGWSESLSTHLDNISA
-1522 IQDEINGYDALE
+1522 LGEEINQYDALE
-1534 QSIMATLS
+1534 QSIMASLS
-1542 SLNQYKKALE
+1542 ALSNYKRALE
-1552 TPDQNDNFLYAQSQI
+1552 TPDNNDNFEYVQGQLDSARKAW
-1567 ESMQD
+1567 EN
-1572 AYDKGWTQTDQF
+1572 GWTGTDDF
-1584 KEWMNYIG
+1584 KTFMEYIG
-1592 TFNEQLEY
+1592 SANDELEY
-1600 SDEEIQQ
+1600 SDALWDKYLTRAEKYFTE
-1607 YMARTKRY
+1607 
-1615 MTDDISGLYNYLDD
+1615 DISGLYTFLDD
-1629 ASKLSDQIIKNVDGS
+1629 ASQLSDQITKNSDGTFKIDVQNLEQFCEDVDMSRSAVVDLFLAMTEAEGIDINFDNMSESIVDGLNAIDQKS
-1644 YDIQVQNIGKL
+1644 VDARTDL
-1655 AEQMNMS
+1655 ADYKK
-1662 VSQTMD
+1662 T
-1668 ILMSMSNADGFNIT
+1668 
-1682 FDNLSD
+1682 
-1688 SIEKNLNEISGVNAE
+1688 
-1703 ARQQIEES
+1703 IEELDKAGFDTTELWKQYDS
-1711 REEIEALKK
+1711 VAGEIQPEIEF
-1720 AGYDTSELEDLY
+1720 
-1732 NSVIQE
+1732 
-1738 HAGDV
+1738 
-1743 PEISLYAHLSSLSLD
+1743 YAHLAD
-1758 DLEKEAQ
+1758 TTDLQSEAEEAAKRISEKDQ
-1765 DAADA
+1765 SVKIDFSAD
-1770 ISKDTSINL
+1770 L
-1779 DVDLNPKSAK
+1779 DVDSLNKQISSLQTYRDGLEIGSDSWK
-1789 DAQNQIDQLVAKR
+1789 DAQTVIAQLLK
-1802 DNFDVGSEQWNNI
+1802 Q
-1815 QTVLTDLLVKKQ
+1815 KQ
-1827 ELEQPTIMKLDLT
+1827 ELEQPAIMGIDASQ
-1840 DVQDS
+1840 VEEGS
-1845 YQQTVAILQQY
+1845 QTVLAVLQSY
-1856 IEAKNALE
+1856 ISAKQQLE
-1864 SAQTL
+1864 QAETL
-1869 GIDTTDAESKLS
+1869 GIDTTDAETHLANV
-1881 SITEKLQ
+1881 TTQLQ
-1888 SLESDGKLKTIGID
+1888 NLQDQGELTKIGID
-1902 AEINTDEFYKQ
+1902 AEIDTDKFKEQLANLNPDSFLKDSDTSIKVDADTSAYDK
-1913 IEALNTDKLK
+1913 ALNNAVSKASKQT
-1923 KDNAKISVDANT
+1923 AKIKVQA
-1935 TPYEQTKNKLIQDTN
+1935 KLS
-1950 KETASIKIKAN
+1950 E
-1961 TTNFYTNL
+1961 NFHANL
-1969 QQQLQTHVFTVN
+1969 QSILNSQSFN
-1981 VKGQITGVSGG
+1981 VKVNASASG
-1992 TVTSHGNSRSKAIK
+1992 TTTTSHGNTKTRKTVMFGKASGTNAYN
-2006 NGVIMGNPRKKTSKS
+2006 NGV
-2021 KASAA
+2021 
-2026 GTTAYVD
+2026 
-2033 GIRNGQIAYD
+2033 RNGQIAYD

-2057 RNGEAQLIG
+2057 RNGQAQLIG
-2066 QRGAEFKNLKKGD
+2066 KRGAEFMNLKKGD

-2084 IDTAKLLSGDDGVR
+2084 IDTEKLLNGIGGIR

-2104 SFANGTTISNAYA
+2104 GFVNGTLLSHAY
-2117 TSTQRA
+2117 SKS
-2123 TGSAKANTRFHG
+2123 TGSKTTIIGGTNNDWTNRHN

-2140 SSSNSSGSNDSS
+2140 SNSSNSNDSS
-2152 AQDKADEFLETID
+2152 AQDKADEFSETLD

-2188 FSGWTFRTT
+2188 FSGWTLRTT

-2216 YKRYLQQADSVALSE
+2216 YKRYLQQANSVALSE

-2340 LLVQQRDQMVAELNE
+2340 LLVQQRDQMVAELQDM
-2355 LVNTGKVTE
+2355 LQSGRVTE
-2364 YSEAWYDLQQQI
+2364 YSEAWYDLHQKINDVNASII
-2376 DEVNGSIVESNKS
+2376 DSNKS

-2422 QSLLDD
+2422 QSLLED

-2443 EGIAQLGNYASKY
+2443 EGLAQLGNYASKY

-2480 PANQDLINRKE
+2480 PANQDLVDRKE

-2498 DVILSANDERK
+2498 DVILSANDEKK

-2521 VLEVL
+2521 MLEVL
-2526 QDLIDK
+2526 QKLIDK
-2532 KKEALSSTKD
+2532 RKEYLDNEKSI
-2542 LYEYQKDIASKT
+2542 YEYQQSIQEKTDSIAAIQKQ
-2554 KDLATLEKEAS
+2554 LS
-2565 VYEND
+2565 VFEND
-2570 NSEEALKKVQQIKV
+2570 NSEE
-2584 DIESKKQEL
+2584 SKKRIQQL
-2593 SDAEY
+2593 QVDLKDAQQDLKDTEY

-2656 GYTISDQM
+2656 GYIISDQM

-2695 IQVTIDKMLQIA
+2695 IQITIDKMLQIA

-2715 ATANNPNGVANGS
+2715 ATANNPSGVTSGS

-2736 KPQATPKANANNNS
+2736 KQQATPKANTSNNS
-2750 SATQAPKASPN
+2750 STAQAPKASPN

-2796 KIANGRAYPYHIQAI
+2796 KIVNGRAYPYHIQAI
-2811 IKGKRAGGNGWVK
+2811 IRGKRAGGNGWVK

>member
-417 KILEVDNKTFR
+417 KILEADNKTFR

-785 SNQLAEVFPQ
+785 SNQLADVFPQ

-869 DKYKKALDNFNE
+869 EKYQKALDNFNE
-881 SISNNKPAS
+881 SVSNNKPAS
-890 NFESELD
+890 NFESELEK
-897 RQTYYADF
+897 QTYYADF

-1041 AMANADTGDQFKQV
+1041 AMANADTGDQFKQI

-1104 YLDNYEMLMDGVSAN
+1104 YLDNYEMLMDGVSKYAQTL
-1119 ASKFVST
+1119 K
-1126 TDKEFS
+1126 S
-1132 DAKRNLEGEYQ
+1132 D
-1143 KISDWGLDEYANKIK
+1143 
-1158 EKTIQTKFGNV
+1158 
-1169 DMDKR
+1169 
-1174 TIIYWSNELKKTYAD
+1174 
-1189 ALASWDYDPEIGSI
+1189 GSI
-1203 DTVYGMSDRF
+1203 PMTMDVMK
-1213 GENLNGTGWEVAFT
+1213 E
-1227 PILPDGTFLSKDTVY
+1227 SKDKLL
-1242 QYINSIIDKAY
+1242 Q
-1253 DNDHQITH
+1253 
-1261 SELKDLDKQGMKIG
+1261 
-1275 DTFVHGIYAAF
+1275 F
-1286 DKNTNY
+1286 
-1292 DNNNNWADVVGRLMH
+1292 
-1307 FSGQDGAIQLAENAM
+1307 AE
-1322 ASMTTL
+1322 
-1328 DKSKESLM
+1328 E
-1336 NFANKNSINTE
+1336 NSINTE

-1367 QRYLNQSAIT
+1367 KKYLTQKSV
-1377 SYDSSFDPSTAYEAM
+1377 YDTTYEFDPATAFDA
-1392 NNALSEQSS
+1392 AKSAQSEQS
-1401 QGYLT
+1401 QNGYLST
-1406 EETLNGLKTAYGDLS
+1406 ETIESLKTAYGDLS
-1421 KIITYTSS
+1421 KVIQYTDS
-1429 GIQLNTEYMANYT
+1429 GVVLNYEHMAEYT
-1442 EQTAKAALIANQLK
+1442 ENVGKAALVNTQLK
-1456 EANAVDQY
+1456 EAFAVQEY
-1464 NKEISALKKV
+1464 QKEAKAINDIIKTE
-1474 ISTQV
+1474 I
-1479 KDTNVRTKLNKAYAK
+1479 KDTNVRKKLTSAKNK
-1494 GVDALKDEI
+1494 GIDALRKEI
-1503 KNLGKDN
+1503 SNLKKDN
-1510 DSLSTHLDNISA
+1510 DGWSESLSTHLDNISA
-1522 IQDEINGYDALE
+1522 LGEEINQYDALE
-1534 QSIMATLS
+1534 QSIMASLS
-1542 SLNQYKKALE
+1542 ALSNYKRALE
-1552 TPDQNDNFLYAQSQI
+1552 TPDNNDNFEYVQGQLDSARKAW
-1567 ESMQD
+1567 EN
-1572 AYDKGWTQTDQF
+1572 GWTGTDDF
-1584 KEWMNYIG
+1584 KTFMEYIG
-1592 TFNEQLEY
+1592 SANDELEY
-1600 SDEEIQQ
+1600 SDALWDKYLTRAEKYFTE
-1607 YMARTKRY
+1607 
-1615 MTDDISGLYNYLDD
+1615 DISGLYTFLDD
-1629 ASKLSDQIIKNVDGS
+1629 ASQLSDQITKNSDGTFKIDVQNLEQFCEDVDMSRSAVVDLFLAMTEAEGIDINFDNMSESIVDGLNAIDQKS
-1644 YDIQVQNIGKL
+1644 VDARTDL
-1655 AEQMNMS
+1655 ADYKK
-1662 VSQTMD
+1662 T
-1668 ILMSMSNADGFNIT
+1668 
-1682 FDNLSD
+1682 
-1688 SIEKNLNEISGVNAE
+1688 
-1703 ARQQIEES
+1703 IEELDKAGFDTTELWKQYDS
-1711 REEIEALKK
+1711 VAGEIQPEIEF
-1720 AGYDTSELEDLY
+1720 
-1732 NSVIQE
+1732 
-1738 HAGDV
+1738 
-1743 PEISLYAHLSSLSLD
+1743 YAHLAD
-1758 DLEKEAQ
+1758 TTDLQSEAEEAAKRISEKDQ
-1765 DAADA
+1765 SVKIDFSAD
-1770 ISKDTSINL
+1770 L
-1779 DVDLNPKSAK
+1779 DVDSLNKQISSLQTYRDGLEIGSDSWK
-1789 DAQNQIDQLVAKR
+1789 DAQTVIAQLLK
-1802 DNFDVGSEQWNNI
+1802 Q
-1815 QTVLTDLLVKKQ
+1815 KQ
-1827 ELEQPTIMKLDLT
+1827 ELEQPAIMGIDASQ
-1840 DVQDS
+1840 VEEGS
-1845 YQQTVAILQQY
+1845 QTVLAVLQSY
-1856 IEAKNALE
+1856 ISAKQQLE
-1864 SAQTL
+1864 QAETL
-1869 GIDTTDAESKLS
+1869 GIDTTDAETHLANV
-1881 SITEKLQ
+1881 TTQLQ
-1888 SLESDGKLKTIGID
+1888 NLQDQGELTKIGID
-1902 AEINTDEFYKQ
+1902 AEIDTDKFKEQLANLNPDSFLKDSDTSIKVDADTSAYDK
-1913 IEALNTDKLK
+1913 ALNNAVSKASKQT
-1923 KDNAKISVDANT
+1923 AKIKVQA
-1935 TPYEQTKNKLIQDTN
+1935 KLS
-1950 KETASIKIKAN
+1950 E
-1961 TTNFYTNL
+1961 NFHANL
-1969 QQQLQTHVFTVN
+1969 QSILNSQSFN
-1981 VKGQITGVSGG
+1981 VKVNASASG
-1992 TVTSHGNSRSKAIK
+1992 TTTTSHGNTKT
-2006 NGVIMGNPRKKTSKS
+2006 RKTVMFG
-2021 KASAA
+2021 KAS
-2026 GTTAYVD
+2026 GTNAYNKGV
-2033 GIRNGQIAYD
+2033 RNGQIAYD

-2057 RNGEAQLIG
+2057 RNGQAQLIG
-2066 QRGAEFKNLKKGD
+2066 KRGAEFMNLKKGD

-2084 IDTAKLLSGDDGVR
+2084 IDTEKLLNGIGGIR

-2104 SFANGTTISNAYA
+2104 GFVNGTLLSHAYGK
-2117 TSTQRA
+2117 S
-2123 TGSAKANTRFHG
+2123 TGSKTTIIGGTNNDWTNRHN

-2140 SSSNSSGSNDSS
+2140 SNSSGSSGSNDSS

-2165 WIEVKINRCEEAI
+2165 WIEIKINRCEEAI

-2188 FSGWTFRTT
+2188 FSGWTLRTT

-2252 YNKIQDYQ
+2252 YNRVQDYQ

-2287 FDNIVTQFEDMESE
+2287 FDNIVTQFEDMEKV
-2301 FTSLN
+2301 FTDTN
-2306 DIIDKL
+2306 DILDKL

-2340 LLVQQRDQMVAELNE
+2340 LLVQQRDQMVSELNE

-2364 YSEAWYDLQQQI
+2364 YSEAWYDLKQQI

-2394 NNMRQADWD
+2394 NNIRQADWD

-2422 QSLLDD
+2422 QSLLED

-2443 EGIAQLGNYASKY
+2443 EGLAQLGNYASKY

-2480 PANQDLINRKE
+2480 PANKDLIDRKE
-2491 ELVKAQR
+2491 ELIKAQR
-2498 DVILSANDERK
+2498 DVILSANDEKK

>member
-234 AQDLAA
+234 AQDLAT

-785 SNQLAEVFPQ
+785 SNQLADVFPQ

-854 AKGQND
+854 AKTNNS
-860 TIDTQTEKI
+860 TIDAKTKDIEKYRKSLSQFNSMVEKN
-869 DKYKKALDNFNE
+869 DANFQ
-881 SISNNKPAS
+881 
-890 NFESELD
+890 SELD

-905 LADMEKANI
+905 LADMDKAGI
-914 DIADAIIS
+914 DISDAIIS
-922 QDGTSATEYN
+922 QDMQAVSDGISDGIESIQSATVYD
-932 FAKLSKETQE
+932 FSKLNETTQS
-942 QIRQYYAGIIST
+942 QIRNYYSGLVST
-954 ANTEMRSAES
+954 ANTEMQSAKAT
-964 QLSTSNAE
+964 LSTSNAE

-1041 AMANADTGDQFKQV
+1041 AMANADTGDQFKQI

-1104 YLDNYEMLMDGVSAN
+1104 YLDNYEMLMDGVSKYAQTL
-1119 ASKFVST
+1119 K
-1126 TDKEFS
+1126 S
-1132 DAKRNLEGEYQ
+1132 D
-1143 KISDWGLDEYANKIK
+1143 
-1158 EKTIQTKFGNV
+1158 
-1169 DMDKR
+1169 
-1174 TIIYWSNELKKTYAD
+1174 
-1189 ALASWDYDPEIGSI
+1189 GSI
-1203 DTVYGMSDRF
+1203 PMTMDVMK
-1213 GENLNGTGWEVAFT
+1213 E
-1227 PILPDGTFLSKDTVY
+1227 SKDKLL
-1242 QYINSIIDKAY
+1242 Q
-1253 DNDHQITH
+1253 
-1261 SELKDLDKQGMKIG
+1261 
-1275 DTFVHGIYAAF
+1275 F
-1286 DKNTNY
+1286 
-1292 DNNNNWADVVGRLMH
+1292 
-1307 FSGQDGAIQLAENAM
+1307 AE
-1322 ASMTTL
+1322 
-1328 DKSKESLM
+1328 E
-1336 NFANKNSINTE
+1336 NSINTE

-1367 QRYLNQSAIT
+1367 KKYLTQKSV
-1377 SYDSSFDPSTAYEAM
+1377 YDTTYEFDPATAFDA
-1392 NNALSEQSS
+1392 AKSAQSEQS
-1401 QGYLT
+1401 QNGYLST
-1406 EETLNGLKTAYGDLS
+1406 ETIESLKTAYGDLS
-1421 KIITYTSS
+1421 KVIQYTDS
-1429 GIQLNTEYMANYT
+1429 GVVLNNEHMAEYT
-1442 EQTAKAALIANQLK
+1442 ENVGKAALVNTQLK
-1456 EANAVDQY
+1456 EAFAVQEY
-1464 NKEISALKKV
+1464 QKEAKAINDIIKTE
-1474 ISTQV
+1474 I
-1479 KDTNVRTKLNKAYAK
+1479 KDTNVRKKLTSAKNK
-1494 GVDALKDEI
+1494 GIDALRKEI
-1503 KNLGKDN
+1503 SNLKKDN
-1510 DSLSTHLDNISA
+1510 DGWSESLSTHLDNISA
-1522 IQDEINGYDALE
+1522 LGEEINQYDALE
-1534 QSIMATLS
+1534 QSIMASLS
-1542 SLNQYKKALE
+1542 ALSNYKRALE
-1552 TPDQNDNFLYAQSQI
+1552 TPDNNDNFEYVQGQLDSARKAW
-1567 ESMQD
+1567 EN
-1572 AYDKGWTQTDQF
+1572 GWTGTDDF
-1584 KEWMNYIG
+1584 KTFMEYIG
-1592 TFNEQLEY
+1592 SANDELEY
-1600 SDEEIQQ
+1600 SDALWDKYLTRAEKYFTE
-1607 YMARTKRY
+1607 
-1615 MTDDISGLYNYLDD
+1615 DISGLYTFLDD
-1629 ASKLSDQIIKNVDGS
+1629 ASQLSDQITKNSDGTFKIDVQNLEQFCEDVDMSRSAVVDLFLAMTEAEGIDINFDNMSESIVDGLNAIDQKS
-1644 YDIQVQNIGKL
+1644 VDARTDL
-1655 AEQMNMS
+1655 ADYKK
-1662 VSQTMD
+1662 T
-1668 ILMSMSNADGFNIT
+1668 
-1682 FDNLSD
+1682 
-1688 SIEKNLNEISGVNAE
+1688 
-1703 ARQQIEES
+1703 IEELDKAGFDTTELWKQYDS
-1711 REEIEALKK
+1711 VAGEIQPEIEF
-1720 AGYDTSELEDLY
+1720 
-1732 NSVIQE
+1732 
-1738 HAGDV
+1738 
-1743 PEISLYAHLSSLSLD
+1743 YAHLAD
-1758 DLEKEAQ
+1758 TTDLQSEAEEAAKRISEKDQ
-1765 DAADA
+1765 SVKIDFSAD
-1770 ISKDTSINL
+1770 L
-1779 DVDLNPKSAK
+1779 DVDSLNKQISSLQTYRDGLEIGSDSWK
-1789 DAQNQIDQLVAKR
+1789 DAQTVIAQLLK
-1802 DNFDVGSEQWNNI
+1802 Q
-1815 QTVLTDLLVKKQ
+1815 KQ
-1827 ELEQPTIMKLDLT
+1827 ELEQPAIMGIDASQ
-1840 DVQDS
+1840 VEEGS
-1845 YQQTVAILQQY
+1845 QTVLAVLQSY
-1856 IEAKNALE
+1856 ISAKQQLE
-1864 SAQTL
+1864 QAETL
-1869 GIDTTDAESKLS
+1869 GIDTTDAETHLANV
-1881 SITEKLQ
+1881 TTQLQ
-1888 SLESDGKLKTIGID
+1888 NLQDQGELTKIGID
-1902 AEINTDEFYKQ
+1902 AEIDTDKFKEQLANLNPDSFLKDSDTSIKVDADTSAYDK
-1913 IEALNTDKLK
+1913 ALNNAVSKASKQT
-1923 KDNAKISVDANT
+1923 AKIKVQA
-1935 TPYEQTKNKLIQDTN
+1935 KLS
-1950 KETASIKIKAN
+1950 E
-1961 TTNFYTNL
+1961 NFHANL
-1969 QQQLQTHVFTVN
+1969 QSILNSQSFN
-1981 VKGQITGVSGG
+1981 VKVNASASG
-1992 TVTSHGNSRSKAIK
+1992 TTTTSHGNTKT
-2006 NGVIMGNPRKKTSKS
+2006 RKTVMFG
-2021 KASAA
+2021 KAS
-2026 GTTAYVD
+2026 GTNAYNKGV
-2033 GIRNGQIAYD
+2033 RNGQIAYD

-2057 RNGEAQLIG
+2057 RNGQAQLIG
-2066 QRGAEFKNLKKGD
+2066 KRGAEFMNLKKGD

-2084 IDTAKLLSGDDGVR
+2084 IDTEKLLNGIGGIR

-2104 SFANGTTISNAYA
+2104 GFVNGTLLSHAYGK
-2117 TSTQRA
+2117 S
-2123 TGSAKANTRFHG
+2123 TGSKTTIIGGTNNDWTNRHN

-2140 SSSNSSGSNDSS
+2140 SNSSGSSGSNDSS
-2152 AQDKADEFLETID
+2152 TQDKADEFLETID

-2188 FSGWTFRTT
+2188 FSGWTLRTT

-2252 YNKIQDYQ
+2252 YNRVQDYQ

-2287 FDNIVTQFEDMESE
+2287 FDNIVTQFEDMEKV
-2301 FTSLN
+2301 FTDTN
-2306 DIIDKL
+2306 DILDKL

-2328 EAMLQNENENNK
+2328 EAMLNNENENNK
-2340 LLVQQRDQMVAELNE
+2340 LLVQQRDQMVSELNE

-2364 YSEAWYDLQQQI
+2364 YSEAWYDLKQQI

-2422 QSLLDD
+2422 QSLLED

-2443 EGIAQLGNYASKY
+2443 EGLAQLGNYASKY

-2467 SEIKKIEADIAKD
+2467 NEIKKIEADIAKD
-2480 PANQDLINRKE
+2480 PANKDLIDRKE
-2491 ELVKAQR
+2491 ELIKAQR
-2498 DVILSANDERK
+2498 DVILSANDEKK

-2521 VLEVL
+2521 MLEVL
-2526 QDLIDK
+2526 QELIDK
-2532 KKEALSSTKD
+2532 RKEYLDNEKSI
-2542 LYEYQKDIASKT
+2542 YEYQNTISEKTENLASLK
-2554 KDLATLEKEAS
+2554 KQLS
-2565 VYEND
+2565 VFEND
-2570 NSEEALKKVQQIKV
+2570 NSEESLKKVQQLQSDIK
-2584 DIESKKQEL
+2584 
-2593 SDAEY
+2593 DAEKDLKDTEY

-2728 TSNGSTAS
+2728 SSTAS
-2736 KPQATPKANANNNS
+2736 KPHATPKANTNNHS
-2750 SATQAPKASPN
+2750 STAQAPKASPN

-2796 KIANGRAYPYHIQAI
+2796 KIVNGRAYPYHIQAI
-2811 IKGKRAGGNGWVK
+2811 IRGKRAGGNGWVK

>member
-417 KILEVDNKTFR
+417 KILEADNKTFR

-785 SNQLAEVFPQ
+785 SNQLADVFPQ

-854 AKGQND
+854 AKTNNS
-860 TIDTQTEKI
+860 TIDAKTKDIEKYRKSLSQFNSMVEKN
-869 DKYKKALDNFNE
+869 DANFQ
-881 SISNNKPAS
+881 
-890 NFESELD
+890 SELD

-905 LADMEKANI
+905 LADMDKAGI
-914 DIADAIIS
+914 DISDAIIS
-922 QDGTSATEYN
+922 QDMQAVSDGISDGIESIQSATVYD
-932 FAKLSKETQE
+932 FSKLNETTQS
-942 QIRQYYAGIIST
+942 QIRNYYSGLVST
-954 ANTEMRSAES
+954 ANTEMQSAKAT
-964 QLSTSNAE
+964 LSTSNAE

-1041 AMANADTGDQFKQV
+1041 AMANADTGDQFKQI

-1104 YLDNYEMLMDGVSAN
+1104 YLDNYEMLMDGVSKYAQTL
-1119 ASKFVST
+1119 K
-1126 TDKEFS
+1126 S
-1132 DAKRNLEGEYQ
+1132 D
-1143 KISDWGLDEYANKIK
+1143 
-1158 EKTIQTKFGNV
+1158 
-1169 DMDKR
+1169 
-1174 TIIYWSNELKKTYAD
+1174 
-1189 ALASWDYDPEIGSI
+1189 GSI
-1203 DTVYGMSDRF
+1203 PMTMDVMK
-1213 GENLNGTGWEVAFT
+1213 E
-1227 PILPDGTFLSKDTVY
+1227 SKDKLL
-1242 QYINSIIDKAY
+1242 Q
-1253 DNDHQITH
+1253 
-1261 SELKDLDKQGMKIG
+1261 
-1275 DTFVHGIYAAF
+1275 F
-1286 DKNTNY
+1286 
-1292 DNNNNWADVVGRLMH
+1292 
-1307 FSGQDGAIQLAENAM
+1307 AE
-1322 ASMTTL
+1322 
-1328 DKSKESLM
+1328 E
-1336 NFANKNSINTE
+1336 NSINTE

-1367 QRYLNQSAIT
+1367 KKYLTQKSV
-1377 SYDSSFDPSTAYEAM
+1377 YDTTYEFDPATAFDA
-1392 NNALSEQSS
+1392 AKSAQSEQS
-1401 QGYLT
+1401 QNGYLST
-1406 EETLNGLKTAYGDLS
+1406 ETIESLKTAYGDLS
-1421 KIITYTSS
+1421 KVIQYTDS
-1429 GIQLNTEYMANYT
+1429 GVVLNNEHMAEYT
-1442 EQTAKAALIANQLK
+1442 ENVGKAALVNTQLK
-1456 EANAVDQY
+1456 EAFAVQEY
-1464 NKEISALKKV
+1464 QKEAKAINDIIKTE
-1474 ISTQV
+1474 I
-1479 KDTNVRTKLNKAYAK
+1479 KDTNVRKKLTSAKNK
-1494 GVDALKDEI
+1494 GIDALRKEI
-1503 KNLGKDN
+1503 SNLKKDN
-1510 DSLSTHLDNISA
+1510 DGWSESLSTHLDNISA
-1522 IQDEINGYDALE
+1522 LGEEINQYDALE
-1534 QSIMATLS
+1534 QSIMASLS
-1542 SLNQYKKALE
+1542 ALSNYKRALE
-1552 TPDQNDNFLYAQSQI
+1552 TPDNNDNFEYVQGQLDSARKAW
-1567 ESMQD
+1567 EN
-1572 AYDKGWTQTDQF
+1572 GWTGTDDF
-1584 KEWMNYIG
+1584 KTFMEYIG
-1592 TFNEQLEY
+1592 SANDELEY
-1600 SDEEIQQ
+1600 SDALWDKYLTRAEKYFTE
-1607 YMARTKRY
+1607 
-1615 MTDDISGLYNYLDD
+1615 DISGLYTFLDD
-1629 ASKLSDQIIKNVDGS
+1629 ASQLSDQITKNSDGTFKIDVQNLEQFCEDVDMSRSAVVDLFLAMTEAEGIDINFDNMSESIVDGLNAIDQKS
-1644 YDIQVQNIGKL
+1644 VDARTDL
-1655 AEQMNMS
+1655 ADYKK
-1662 VSQTMD
+1662 T
-1668 ILMSMSNADGFNIT
+1668 
-1682 FDNLSD
+1682 
-1688 SIEKNLNEISGVNAE
+1688 
-1703 ARQQIEES
+1703 IEELDKAGFDTTELWKQYDS
-1711 REEIEALKK
+1711 VAGEIQPEIEF
-1720 AGYDTSELEDLY
+1720 
-1732 NSVIQE
+1732 
-1738 HAGDV
+1738 
-1743 PEISLYAHLSSLSLD
+1743 YAHLAD
-1758 DLEKEAQ
+1758 TTDLQSEAEEAAKRISEKDQ
-1765 DAADA
+1765 SVKIDFSAD
-1770 ISKDTSINL
+1770 L
-1779 DVDLNPKSAK
+1779 DVDSLNKQISSLQTYRDGLEIGSDSWK
-1789 DAQNQIDQLVAKR
+1789 DAQTVIAQLLK
-1802 DNFDVGSEQWNNI
+1802 Q
-1815 QTVLTDLLVKKQ
+1815 KQ
-1827 ELEQPTIMKLDLT
+1827 ELEQPAIMGIDASQ
-1840 DVQDS
+1840 VEEGS
-1845 YQQTVAILQQY
+1845 QTVLAVLQSY
-1856 IEAKNALE
+1856 ISAKQQLE
-1864 SAQTL
+1864 QAETL
-1869 GIDTTDAESKLS
+1869 GIDTTDAETHLANV
-1881 SITEKLQ
+1881 TTQLQ
-1888 SLESDGKLKTIGID
+1888 NLQDQGELTKIGID
-1902 AEINTDEFYKQ
+1902 AEIDTDKFKEQLANLNPDSFLKDSDTSIKVDADTSAYDK
-1913 IEALNTDKLK
+1913 ALNNAVSKASKQT
-1923 KDNAKISVDANT
+1923 AKIKVQA
-1935 TPYEQTKNKLIQDTN
+1935 KLS
-1950 KETASIKIKAN
+1950 E
-1961 TTNFYTNL
+1961 NFHANL
-1969 QQQLQTHVFTVN
+1969 QSILNSQSFN
-1981 VKGQITGVSGG
+1981 VKVNASASG
-1992 TVTSHGNSRSKAIK
+1992 TTTTSHGNTKTRKTVMFGKASGTNAYN
-2006 NGVIMGNPRKKTSKS
+2006 NGV
-2021 KASAA
+2021 
-2026 GTTAYVD
+2026 
-2033 GIRNGQIAYD
+2033 RNGQIAYD

-2057 RNGEAQLIG
+2057 RNGQAQLIG
-2066 QRGAEFKNLKKGD
+2066 KRGAEFMNLKKGD

-2084 IDTAKLLSGDDGVR
+2084 IDTEKLLNGIGGIR

-2104 SFANGTTISNAYA
+2104 GFVNGTLLSHAYGK
-2117 TSTQRA
+2117 S
-2123 TGSAKANTRFHG
+2123 TGSKTTIIGGTNNDWTNRHN

-2140 SSSNSSGSNDSS
+2140 SNSSGSSGSNDSS
-2152 AQDKADEFLETID
+2152 TQDKADEFLETID

-2188 FSGWTFRTT
+2188 FSGWTLRTT

-2252 YNKIQDYQ
+2252 YNRVQDYQ
-2260 NWYEKAVELQ
+2260 TWYNKAVELQ

-2287 FDNIVTQFEDMESE
+2287 FDNIVTQFEDMEKV
-2301 FTSLN
+2301 FTDTN
-2306 DIIDKL
+2306 DILDKL

-2340 LLVQQRDQMVAELNE
+2340 LLVQQRDQMVSELNE

-2364 YSEAWYDLQQQI
+2364 YSEAWYDLKQQI

-2422 QSLLDD
+2422 QSLLED

-2480 PANQDLINRKE
+2480 PANKDLIDRKE
-2491 ELVKAQR
+2491 ELIKAQR
-2498 DVILSANDERK
+2498 DVILSANDEKK

-2521 VLEVL
+2521 MLEVL
-2526 QDLIDK
+2526 QELIDK
-2532 KKEALSSTKD
+2532 RKEYLDNEKSI
-2542 LYEYQKDIASKT
+2542 YEYQQTISEKTENLASLRKQ
-2554 KDLATLEKEAS
+2554 LS
-2565 VYEND
+2565 VFEND
-2570 NSEEALKKVQQIKV
+2570 NSEESLKKVQQLQSDIK
-2584 DIESKKQEL
+2584 
-2593 SDAEY
+2593 DAEKDLKDTEY

-2682 DTYATTVQSAINS
+2682 DTYTTTVQSAINS
-2695 IQVTIDKMLQIA
+2695 IQITIDKMLQIA

-2715 ATANNPNGVANGS
+2715 ATANNPSGVANGS
-2728 TSNGSTAS
+2728 SSTAS
-2736 KPQATPKANANNNS
+2736 KQHATPKANTSNNS
-2750 SATQAPKASPN
+2750 STAQAPKASPN

-2796 KIANGRAYPYHIQAI
+2796 KIVNGRAYPYHIQAI
-2811 IKGKRAGGNGWVK
+2811 IRGKRAGGNGWVK

-2898 NTFATTNRGGDVTV
+2898 NTFATNNRGGDVSV

>member
-417 KILEVDNKTFR
+417 KILEADNKTFR

-740 SEIKQNADTVD
+740 SEIKQNTDTVD

-785 SNQLAEVFPQ
+785 SNQLADVFPQ

-869 DKYKKALDNFNE
+869 EKYQKALDNFNE
-881 SISNNKPAS
+881 SVSNNKPAS
-890 NFESELD
+890 NFESELEK
-897 RQTYYADF
+897 QTYYADF

-1041 AMANADTGDQFKQV
+1041 AMANADTGDQFKQI

-1104 YLDNYEMLMDGVSAN
+1104 YLDNYEMLMDGVSKYAQTL
-1119 ASKFVST
+1119 K
-1126 TDKEFS
+1126 S
-1132 DAKRNLEGEYQ
+1132 D
-1143 KISDWGLDEYANKIK
+1143 
-1158 EKTIQTKFGNV
+1158 
-1169 DMDKR
+1169 
-1174 TIIYWSNELKKTYAD
+1174 
-1189 ALASWDYDPEIGSI
+1189 GSI
-1203 DTVYGMSDRF
+1203 PMTMDVMK
-1213 GENLNGTGWEVAFT
+1213 E
-1227 PILPDGTFLSKDTVY
+1227 SKDKLL
-1242 QYINSIIDKAY
+1242 Q
-1253 DNDHQITH
+1253 
-1261 SELKDLDKQGMKIG
+1261 
-1275 DTFVHGIYAAF
+1275 F
-1286 DKNTNY
+1286 
-1292 DNNNNWADVVGRLMH
+1292 
-1307 FSGQDGAIQLAENAM
+1307 AE
-1322 ASMTTL
+1322 
-1328 DKSKESLM
+1328 E
-1336 NFANKNSINTE
+1336 NSINTE

-1367 QRYLNQSAIT
+1367 KKYLTQKSV
-1377 SYDSSFDPSTAYEAM
+1377 YDTTYEFDPATAFDA
-1392 NNALSEQSS
+1392 AKSAQSEQS
-1401 QGYLT
+1401 QNGYLST
-1406 EETLNGLKTAYGDLS
+1406 ETIESLKTAYGDLS
-1421 KIITYTSS
+1421 KVIQYTDS
-1429 GIQLNTEYMANYT
+1429 GVVLNNEHMAEYT
-1442 EQTAKAALIANQLK
+1442 ENVGKAALVNTQLK
-1456 EANAVDQY
+1456 EAFAVQEY
-1464 NKEISALKKV
+1464 QKEAKAINDIIKTE
-1474 ISTQV
+1474 I
-1479 KDTNVRTKLNKAYAK
+1479 KDTNVRKKLTSAKNK
-1494 GVDALKDEI
+1494 GIDALRKEI
-1503 KNLGKDN
+1503 SNLKKDN
-1510 DSLSTHLDNISA
+1510 DGWSESLSTHLDNISA
-1522 IQDEINGYDALE
+1522 LGEEINQYDALE
-1534 QSIMATLS
+1534 QSIMASLS
-1542 SLNQYKKALE
+1542 ALSNYKRALE
-1552 TPDQNDNFLYAQSQI
+1552 TPDNNDNFEYVQGQLDSARKAW
-1567 ESMQD
+1567 EN
-1572 AYDKGWTQTDQF
+1572 GWTGTDDF
-1584 KEWMNYIG
+1584 KTFMEYIG
-1592 TFNEQLEY
+1592 SANDELEY
-1600 SDEEIQQ
+1600 SDALWDKYLTRAEKYFTE
-1607 YMARTKRY
+1607 
-1615 MTDDISGLYNYLDD
+1615 DISGLYTFLDD
-1629 ASKLSDQIIKNVDGS
+1629 ASQLSDQITKNSDGTFKIDVQNLEQFCEDVDMSRSAVVDLFLAMTEAEGIDINFDNMSESIVDGLNAIDQKS
-1644 YDIQVQNIGKL
+1644 VDARTDL
-1655 AEQMNMS
+1655 ADYKK
-1662 VSQTMD
+1662 T
-1668 ILMSMSNADGFNIT
+1668 
-1682 FDNLSD
+1682 
-1688 SIEKNLNEISGVNAE
+1688 
-1703 ARQQIEES
+1703 IEELDKAGFDTTELWKQYDS
-1711 REEIEALKK
+1711 VAGEIQPEIEF
-1720 AGYDTSELEDLY
+1720 
-1732 NSVIQE
+1732 
-1738 HAGDV
+1738 
-1743 PEISLYAHLSSLSLD
+1743 YAHLAD
-1758 DLEKEAQ
+1758 TTDLQSEAEEAAKRISEKDQ
-1765 DAADA
+1765 SVKIDFSAD
-1770 ISKDTSINL
+1770 L
-1779 DVDLNPKSAK
+1779 DVDSLNKQISSLQTYRDGLEIGSDSWK
-1789 DAQNQIDQLVAKR
+1789 DAQTVIAQLLK
-1802 DNFDVGSEQWNNI
+1802 Q
-1815 QTVLTDLLVKKQ
+1815 KQ
-1827 ELEQPTIMKLDLT
+1827 ELEQPAIMGIDASQ
-1840 DVQDS
+1840 VEEGS
-1845 YQQTVAILQQY
+1845 QTVLAVLQSY
-1856 IEAKNALE
+1856 ISAKQQLE
-1864 SAQTL
+1864 QAETL
-1869 GIDTTDAESKLS
+1869 GIDTTDAETHLANV
-1881 SITEKLQ
+1881 TTQLQ
-1888 SLESDGKLKTIGID
+1888 NLQDQGELTKIGID
-1902 AEINTDEFYKQ
+1902 AEIDTDKFKEQLANLNPDSFLKDSDTSIKVDADTSAYDK
-1913 IEALNTDKLK
+1913 ALNNAVSKASKQT
-1923 KDNAKISVDANT
+1923 AKIKVQA
-1935 TPYEQTKNKLIQDTN
+1935 KLS
-1950 KETASIKIKAN
+1950 E
-1961 TTNFYTNL
+1961 NFHANL
-1969 QQQLQTHVFTVN
+1969 QSILNSQSFN
-1981 VKGQITGVSGG
+1981 VKVNASASG
-1992 TVTSHGNSRSKAIK
+1992 TTTTSHGNTKT
-2006 NGVIMGNPRKKTSKS
+2006 RKTVMFG
-2021 KASAA
+2021 KAS
-2026 GTTAYVD
+2026 GTNAYNKGV
-2033 GIRNGQIAYD
+2033 RNGQIAYD

-2057 RNGEAQLIG
+2057 RNGQAQLIG
-2066 QRGAEFKNLKKGD
+2066 KRGAEFMNLKKGD

-2084 IDTAKLLSGDDGVR
+2084 IDTEKLLNGIGGIR

-2104 SFANGTTISNAYA
+2104 GFVNGTLLSHAYGK
-2117 TSTQRA
+2117 S
-2123 TGSAKANTRFHG
+2123 TGSKTTIIGGTNNDWTNRHN

-2140 SSSNSSGSNDSS
+2140 SNSSGSSGSNDSS
-2152 AQDKADEFLETID
+2152 TQDKADEFLETID

-2188 FSGWTFRTT
+2188 FSGWTLRTT

-2252 YNKIQDYQ
+2252 YNRVQDYQ

-2287 FDNIVTQFEDMESE
+2287 FDNIVTQFEDMEKV
-2301 FTSLN
+2301 FTDTN
-2306 DIIDKL
+2306 DILDKM

-2340 LLVQQRDQMVAELNE
+2340 LLVQQRDQMVSELNNM
-2355 LVNTGKVTE
+2355 LNSSSVSQD
-2364 YSEAWYDLQQQI
+2364 SEALNDLKQQI

-2422 QSLLDD
+2422 QSLLED

-2443 EGIAQLGNYASKY
+2443 EGLAQLGNYASKY

-2480 PANQDLINRKE
+2480 PANKDLIDRKE
-2491 ELVKAQR
+2491 ELIKAQR
-2498 DVILSANDERK
+2498 DVILSANDEKK

-2521 VLEVL
+2521 MLEVL
-2526 QDLIDK
+2526 QELIDK
-2532 KKEALSSTKD
+2532 RKEYLDNEKSI
-2542 LYEYQKDIASKT
+2542 YEYQNTISEKTENLASLRKQ
-2554 KDLATLEKEAS
+2554 LS
-2565 VYEND
+2565 VFEND
-2570 NSEEALKKVQQIKV
+2570 NSEESLKKVQQLQSDIK
-2584 DIESKKQEL
+2584 
-2593 SDAEY
+2593 DAEKDLKDTEY

-2656 GYTISDQM
+2656 GYTVSDQM

-2728 TSNGSTAS
+2728 SSTAS
-2736 KPQATPKANANNNS
+2736 KPHATPKANTNNHS
-2750 SATQAPKASPN
+2750 STAQAPKASPN

-2796 KIANGRAYPYHIQAI
+2796 KIVNGRAYPYHIQAI
-2811 IKGKRAGGNGWVK
+2811 IRGKRAGGNGWVK

-2898 NTFATTNRGGDVTV
+2898 NTFATTNRGGDVSV

>member
-417 KILEVDNKTFR
+417 KILEADNKTFR

-751 QAGKKYAEL
+751 EAGKKYAEL

-785 SNQLAEVFPQ
+785 SNQLADVFPQ

-869 DKYKKALDNFNE
+869 EKYQKALDNFNE
-881 SISNNKPAS
+881 SVSNNKPAS
-890 NFESELD
+890 NFESELEK
-897 RQTYYADF
+897 QTYYADF

-980 MQNSSGSY
+980 MQNFSGSY

-995 EMQSAL
+995 AMQSAL

-1041 AMANADTGDQFKQV
+1041 AMTNADTGDQFKQI

-1104 YLDNYEMLMDGVSAN
+1104 YLDNYEMLMDGVSKYAQTL
-1119 ASKFVST
+1119 K
-1126 TDKEFS
+1126 S
-1132 DAKRNLEGEYQ
+1132 D
-1143 KISDWGLDEYANKIK
+1143 
-1158 EKTIQTKFGNV
+1158 
-1169 DMDKR
+1169 
-1174 TIIYWSNELKKTYAD
+1174 
-1189 ALASWDYDPEIGSI
+1189 GSI
-1203 DTVYGMSDRF
+1203 PMTMDAMK
-1213 GENLNGTGWEVAFT
+1213 E
-1227 PILPDGTFLSKDTVY
+1227 SKDKLL
-1242 QYINSIIDKAY
+1242 Q
-1253 DNDHQITH
+1253 
-1261 SELKDLDKQGMKIG
+1261 
-1275 DTFVHGIYAAF
+1275 F
-1286 DKNTNY
+1286 
-1292 DNNNNWADVVGRLMH
+1292 
-1307 FSGQDGAIQLAENAM
+1307 AE
-1322 ASMTTL
+1322 
-1328 DKSKESLM
+1328 E
-1336 NFANKNSINTE
+1336 NSINTE

-1367 QRYLNQSAIT
+1367 KKYLTQKSV
-1377 SYDSSFDPSTAYEAM
+1377 YDTTYEFDPATAFDA
-1392 NNALSEQSS
+1392 AKSAQSEQS
-1401 QGYLT
+1401 QNGYLST
-1406 EETLNGLKTAYGDLS
+1406 ETIESLKTAYGDLS
-1421 KIITYTSS
+1421 KVIQYTDS
-1429 GIQLNTEYMANYT
+1429 GVVLNNEHMAEYT
-1442 EQTAKAALIANQLK
+1442 ENAGKAALVNTQLK
-1456 EANAVDQY
+1456 EAFSVQEY
-1464 NKEISALKKV
+1464 QKEAKAINDIIKTE
-1474 ISTQV
+1474 I
-1479 KDTNVRTKLNKAYAK
+1479 KDTNVRKKLTSAKNK
-1494 GVDALKDEI
+1494 GIDALRKEI
-1503 KNLGKDN
+1503 SNLKKDN
-1510 DSLSTHLDNISA
+1510 DGWSESLSTHLDNISA
-1522 IQDEINGYDALE
+1522 LGDEINQYDALE
-1534 QSIMATLS
+1534 QSIMASLS
-1542 SLNQYKKALE
+1542 ALSNYKRALE
-1552 TPDQNDNFLYAQSQI
+1552 TPDNNDNFEYVQGQLDSARKAW
-1567 ESMQD
+1567 EN
-1572 AYDKGWTQTDQF
+1572 GWTGTDDF
-1584 KEWMNYIG
+1584 KTFMEYIG
-1592 TFNEQLEY
+1592 SANDELEY
-1600 SDEEIQQ
+1600 SDALWDKYLTRAEKYFTE
-1607 YMARTKRY
+1607 
-1615 MTDDISGLYNYLDD
+1615 DISGLYTFLDD
-1629 ASKLSDQIIKNVDGS
+1629 ASQLSDQITKNSDGTFKIDVQNLEQFCEDVDMSRSAVVDLFLAMTEAEGIDINFDNMSESIVDGLNAIDQKS
-1644 YDIQVQNIGKL
+1644 VDARTDL
-1655 AEQMNMS
+1655 ADYKK
-1662 VSQTMD
+1662 T
-1668 ILMSMSNADGFNIT
+1668 
-1682 FDNLSD
+1682 
-1688 SIEKNLNEISGVNAE
+1688 
-1703 ARQQIEES
+1703 IEELDKAGFDTTELWKQYDS
-1711 REEIEALKK
+1711 VAGEIQPEIEF
-1720 AGYDTSELEDLY
+1720 
-1732 NSVIQE
+1732 
-1738 HAGDV
+1738 
-1743 PEISLYAHLSSLSLD
+1743 YAHLAD
-1758 DLEKEAQ
+1758 TTDLQGEAEEAAKRISEKDQ
-1765 DAADA
+1765 SVKIDFSAD
-1770 ISKDTSINL
+1770 L
-1779 DVDLNPKSAK
+1779 DVDSLNKQISSLQTYRDGLEIGSDSWK
-1789 DAQNQIDQLVAKR
+1789 DAQTVIAQLLK
-1802 DNFDVGSEQWNNI
+1802 Q
-1815 QTVLTDLLVKKQ
+1815 KQ
-1827 ELEQPTIMKLDLT
+1827 ELEQPAIMGIDASQ
-1840 DVQDS
+1840 VEEGS
-1845 YQQTVAILQQY
+1845 QTVLAVLQSY
-1856 IEAKNALE
+1856 ISAKQQLE
-1864 SAQTL
+1864 QAETL
-1869 GIDTTDAESKLS
+1869 GIDTTDAETHLANV
-1881 SITEKLQ
+1881 TTQLQ
-1888 SLESDGKLKTIGID
+1888 NLQDQGELTKIGID
-1902 AEINTDEFYKQ
+1902 AEIDTDKFKEQLANLNPDSFLKDSDTSIKVDADMSAYDK
-1913 IEALNTDKLK
+1913 ALNNAVSKASKQT
-1923 KDNAKISVDANT
+1923 AKIKVQA
-1935 TPYEQTKNKLIQDTN
+1935 KLS
-1950 KETASIKIKAN
+1950 E
-1961 TTNFYTNL
+1961 NFHANL
-1969 QQQLQTHVFTVN
+1969 QSILNSQSFN
-1981 VKGQITGVSGG
+1981 VKVNASASG
-1992 TVTSHGNSRSKAIK
+1992 TTTTSHGNTKT
-2006 NGVIMGNPRKKTSKS
+2006 RKTVMFG
-2021 KASAA
+2021 KAS
-2026 GTTAYVD
+2026 GTNAYND
-2033 GIRNGQIAYD
+2033 GVRNGQIAYD
-2043 QQALVGEVAPELLV
+2043 QQALVGEIAPELLV
-2057 RNGEAQLIG
+2057 RNGQAQLIG
-2066 QRGAEFKNLKKGD
+2066 KRGAEFMNLKKGD

-2084 IDTAKLLSGDDGVR
+2084 IDTEKLLNGIGGIR

-2104 SFANGTTISNAYA
+2104 GFVNGTLLSHAY
-2117 TSTQRA
+2117 SKS
-2123 TGSAKANTRFHG
+2123 TGSKTTIIGGTNNDWTNRHN

-2140 SSSNSSGSNDSS
+2140 SGSNSSSLNDSS
-2152 AQDKADEFLETID
+2152 AQDKADEFSETLD

-2188 FSGWTFRTT
+2188 FSGWTLRTT
-2197 ALNDEIAKTADEI
+2197 ALNDEISKTADEI

-2246 ITDEDL
+2246 ITNEDL

-2260 NWYEKAVELQ
+2260 NWYDKAVELQ

-2287 FDNIVTQFEDMESE
+2287 FDNIVTQFEDMEKV
-2301 FTSLN
+2301 FTDTN
-2306 DIIDKL
+2306 DILDKL

-2319 GRIISKSYY
+2319 GRIISKSYC

-2340 LLVQQRDQMVAELNE
+2340 LLVQQRDQMVSELNNM
-2355 LVNTGKVTE
+2355 LNSGSVSQD
-2364 YSEAWYDLQQQI
+2364 SEALNDLKQKI
-2376 DEVNGSIVESNKS
+2376 NEVNSSIVESNKS

-2422 QSLLDD
+2422 QSLLED

-2443 EGIAQLGNYASKY
+2443 EGLAQLGNYASKY

-2498 DVILSANDERK
+2498 DVILSANDEKK

-2521 VLEVL
+2521 MLEVL
-2526 QDLIDK
+2526 QELIDK
-2532 KKEALSSTKD
+2532 RKEYLDNEKSI
-2542 LYEYQKDIASKT
+2542 YEYQNTISEKADNLASLRKQ
-2554 KDLATLEKEAS
+2554 LS
-2565 VYEND
+2565 VFEND
-2570 NSEEALKKVQQIKV
+2570 NSVESLKKVQQLQSDIKNAEK
-2584 DIESKKQEL
+2584 DLK
-2593 SDAEY
+2593 DTEY

-2728 TSNGSTAS
+2728 SSTAS
-2736 KPQATPKANANNNS
+2736 KPQATPKANINNNS
-2750 SATQAPKASPN
+2750 STAQAPKASPN

-2796 KIANGRAYPYHIQAI
+2796 KIVNGRAYPYHIQAI
-2811 IKGKRAGGNGWVK
+2811 IRGKRAGGNGWVK

>member
-1 MSDNNFIVN
+1 
-10 LTAKLHSKS
+10 
-19 KQQIES
+19 
-25 DAKNLGDIK
+25 
-34 VPLVGTLDQAKTS
+34 
-47 AQLKQDVASLKT
+47 
-59 TVDINGKVNT
+59 
-69 KNITSTVQQSAKQ
+69 
-82 AQKTADANTIQ
+82 
-93 FRTSLKKDKLIN
+93 
-105 DIRVFGQQNS
+105 
-115 KLFKDAEMSSKFSSL
+115 
-130 LDNAK
+130 
-135 LATSNKEIKNLRMQ
+135 MQ
-149 LSAMRSEAKATN
+149 LSFLELADN
-161 LSGLTLGDSVKKTFR
+161 SGIADESFKKFLQTT
-176 RATELFTGTAGVMM
+176 AESGTVYNTSA
-190 LSRQLKNAWNEA
+190 EA
-202 LDLDKAFTDLIKVN
+202 LKGYESFLQSSGRSAT
-216 DELSRGD
+216 
-223 YDKYLERCNEK
+223 
-234 AQDLAA
+234 LAA
-240 TQKSLMEGAT
+240 TKT
-250 EFSKSG
+250 K
-256 YNLSESNALA
+256 
-266 EKSTILANVG
+266 
-276 DMSTSDSAKAII
+276 
-288 SGVQAYKDVDGFTD
+288 
-302 AVNKAGA
+302 
-309 LIDKY
+309 
-314 NEIGNTA
+314 
-321 SITSAEIAQGV
+321 
-332 QTVGSVFADA
+332 
-342 NTSVDEFIA
+342 
-351 LLSAGNRQFQNADTL
+351 
-366 ALSLRTAALRIR
+366 ALSLA
-378 GCKSEL
+378 
-384 ESLGEST
+384 
-391 ENVYTSSSKLADK
+391 
-404 IESLTNIDGNGGV
+404 
-417 KILEVDNKTFR
+417 
-428 SIYDIFVDLS
+428 
-438 KVYQQ
+438 
-443 MSDVDQSALLD
+443 M
-454 LIAGKNRASGISAT
+454 
-468 LNNMSEAQDIYERSL
+468 
-483 HSTGSAQREYD
+483 
-494 KYLESSEA
+494 
-502 SLNRFKASMTETYQ
+502 
-516 SVING
+516 
-521 QTVTGLLNC
+521 
-530 GNAALQFANSIGLVE
+530 
-545 SSLKGL
+545 
-551 LTIGIIKVLTTVT
+551 
-564 TAFRASAI
+564 
-572 QASNFGTALSAVKSM
+572 
-587 STLQSGTTEYTNALN
+587 
-602 TLKAVSASLTETQL
+602 KAVSSVGWMMLITGVTKL
-616 KHILSNDA
+616 VGVGFKA
-624 LNESERVRILRSTG
+624 LDKYVINRDKYEAEALEKMSE
-638 LSKTQA
+638 K
-644 KAKLAEMELTQATQK
+644 
-659 QAVAN
+659 
-664 QKASLSTFS
+664 
-673 LSSAVKGL
+673 
-681 GQNIKMAVMNNPVAV
+681 
-696 AVMTVSAIAGVV
+696 
-708 KAIKKHKQ
+708 
-716 AQEEA
+716 
-721 FESAKKNAQDAQSK
+721 AQDAQSK

-751 QAGKKYAEL
+751 EAGKKYAEL

-869 DKYKKALDNFNE
+869 EKYKKALDNFNE
-881 SISNNKPAS
+881 SVSNNKPAS
-890 NFESELD
+890 NFESELEK
-897 RQTYYADF
+897 QTYYADF

-1041 AMANADTGDQFKQV
+1041 AMANADTGDQFKQI

-1080 QEINDVLGD
+1080 QEINDTLGD
-1089 ALGKP
+1089 VLGKP

-1104 YLDNYEMLMDGVSAN
+1104 YLDNYEMLMDGVDKYARTFN
-1119 ASKFVST
+1119 AEEGTLSEADFVEARYKLLQFA
-1126 TDKEFS
+1126 KE
-1132 DAKRNLEGEYQ
+1132 
-1143 KISDWGLDEYANKIK
+1143 
-1158 EKTIQTKFGNV
+1158 
-1169 DMDKR
+1169 
-1174 TIIYWSNELKKTYAD
+1174 
-1189 ALASWDYDPEIGSI
+1189 
-1203 DTVYGMSDRF
+1203 
-1213 GENLNGTGWEVAFT
+1213 
-1227 PILPDGTFLSKDTVY
+1227 
-1242 QYINSIIDKAY
+1242 
-1253 DNDHQITH
+1253 
-1261 SELKDLDKQGMKIG
+1261 
-1275 DTFVHGIYAAF
+1275 
-1286 DKNTNY
+1286 
-1292 DNNNNWADVVGRLMH
+1292 
-1307 FSGQDGAIQLAENAM
+1307 
-1322 ASMTTL
+1322 
-1328 DKSKESLM
+1328 
-1336 NFANKNSINTE
+1336 NSINTE

-1367 QRYLNQSAIT
+1367 KKYLTRKGVYDTTYEFNPATAFDVAKSAQ
-1377 SYDSSFDPSTAYEAM
+1377 
-1392 NNALSEQSS
+1392 SEQS
-1401 QGYLT
+1401 QNGYLST
-1406 EETLNGLKTAYGDLS
+1406 ETIEALKTAYGDLS
-1421 KIITYTSS
+1421 KVIQYTDS
-1429 GIQLNTEYMANYT
+1429 GVVLNNEHMAEYT
-1442 EQTAKAALIANQLK
+1442 ENAGKAALVNTQLK
-1456 EANAVDQY
+1456 EAFAVQEY
-1464 NKEISALKKV
+1464 QKEAKAINDIIKTE
-1474 ISTQV
+1474 I
-1479 KDTNVRTKLNKAYAK
+1479 KDTNVRKKLTSAKNK
-1494 GVDALKDEI
+1494 GIDALRKEI
-1503 KNLGKDN
+1503 SNLKKDN
-1510 DSLSTHLDNISA
+1510 DGWSESLSTHLDNISVLG
-1522 IQDEINGYDALE
+1522 DEINQYDALE
-1534 QSIMATLS
+1534 QSIMASLS
-1542 SLNQYKKALE
+1542 ALSNYKRALE
-1552 TPDQNDNFLYAQSQI
+1552 TPDNNDNFEYVQGQLDSARKAW
-1567 ESMQD
+1567 EN
-1572 AYDKGWTQTDQF
+1572 GWTGTDDF
-1584 KEWMNYIG
+1584 KTFMEYIG
-1592 TFNEQLEY
+1592 SANDELEY
-1600 SDEEIQQ
+1600 SDALWDKYLTRAEKYFTE
-1607 YMARTKRY
+1607 
-1615 MTDDISGLYNYLDD
+1615 DISGLYTFLDD
-1629 ASKLSDQIIKNVDGS
+1629 ASQLSDQITKNSDGTFKIDVQNLEQFCEDVDMSRSAVVDLFLAMTEAEGIDINFDNMSESIVDGLNAIDQKS
-1644 YDIQVQNIGKL
+1644 VDARTDL
-1655 AEQMNMS
+1655 ADYKK
-1662 VSQTMD
+1662 T
-1668 ILMSMSNADGFNIT
+1668 
-1682 FDNLSD
+1682 
-1688 SIEKNLNEISGVNAE
+1688 
-1703 ARQQIEES
+1703 IEELDKAGFDTTELWKQYDS
-1711 REEIEALKK
+1711 VAGEIQPEIEF
-1720 AGYDTSELEDLY
+1720 
-1732 NSVIQE
+1732 
-1738 HAGDV
+1738 
-1743 PEISLYAHLSSLSLD
+1743 YAHLADTTDLQSEAEEAAKRISKQDQSVKIDFSADLDVNSLNKQISSLQTYRD
-1758 DLEKEAQ
+1758 GLEIGS
-1765 DAADA
+1765 D
-1770 ISKDTSINL
+1770 SW
-1779 DVDLNPKSAK
+1779 K
-1789 DAQNQIDQLVAKR
+1789 DAQTVIAQLLK
-1802 DNFDVGSEQWNNI
+1802 Q
-1815 QTVLTDLLVKKQ
+1815 KQ
-1827 ELEQPTIMKLDLT
+1827 ELEQPAIMGIDASQ
-1840 DVQDS
+1840 VEEGA
-1845 YQQTVAILQQY
+1845 QTVLAVLQSY
-1856 IEAKNALE
+1856 ISAKQQLE
-1864 SAQTL
+1864 QAETL
-1869 GIDTTDAESKLS
+1869 GIDTTDAETHLANV
-1881 SITEKLQ
+1881 TTQLQ
-1888 SLESDGKLKTIGID
+1888 NLQDQGELTKIGID
-1902 AEINTDEFYKQ
+1902 AEIDTDKFKEQLANLNPDSFLKDSDTSIKVDADTSAYDK
-1913 IEALNTDKLK
+1913 ALNNAVSKASKQT
-1923 KDNAKISVDANT
+1923 AKIKVQA
-1935 TPYEQTKNKLIQDTN
+1935 KLS
-1950 KETASIKIKAN
+1950 E
-1961 TTNFYTNL
+1961 NFHANL
-1969 QQQLQTHVFTVN
+1969 QSILNSQSFN
-1981 VKGQITGVSGG
+1981 VKVNASASG
-1992 TVTSHGNSRSKAIK
+1992 TTTTSHGNTKTRKTVMFGKASGTNAYN
-2006 NGVIMGNPRKKTSKS
+2006 NGV
-2021 KASAA
+2021 
-2026 GTTAYVD
+2026 
-2033 GIRNGQIAYD
+2033 RNGQIAYD

-2057 RNGEAQLIG
+2057 RNGQAQLIG
-2066 QRGAEFKNLKKGD
+2066 KRGAEFMNLKKGD

-2084 IDTAKLLSGDDGVR
+2084 IDTEKLLNGIGGIR

-2104 SFANGTTISNAYA
+2104 GFVNGTLLSHAY
-2117 TSTQRA
+2117 SKS
-2123 TGSAKANTRFHG
+2123 TGSKTTIIGGTNNDWTNRHN

-2140 SSSNSSGSNDSS
+2140 SNSSNSNDSS
-2152 AQDKADEFLETID
+2152 AQDKADEFSETLD

-2188 FSGWTFRTT
+2188 FSGWTLRTT

-2216 YKRYLQQADSVALSE
+2216 YKRYLQQANSVALSE

-2340 LLVQQRDQMVAELNE
+2340 LLVQQRDQMVAELQDM
-2355 LVNTGKVTE
+2355 LQSGRVTE
-2364 YSEAWYDLQQQI
+2364 YSEAWYDLHQKINDVNASII
-2376 DEVNGSIVESNKS
+2376 DSNKS

-2422 QSLLDD
+2422 QSLLED

-2443 EGIAQLGNYASKY
+2443 EGLAQLGNYASKY

-2480 PANQDLINRKE
+2480 PANQDLVDRKE

-2498 DVILSANDERK
+2498 DVILSANDEKK

-2521 VLEVL
+2521 MLEVL
-2526 QDLIDK
+2526 QKLIDK
-2532 KKEALSSTKD
+2532 RKEYLDNEKSI
-2542 LYEYQKDIASKT
+2542 YEYQQSIQEKTDSIAAIQKQ
-2554 KDLATLEKEAS
+2554 LS
-2565 VYEND
+2565 VFEND
-2570 NSEEALKKVQQIKV
+2570 NSEE
-2584 DIESKKQEL
+2584 SKKRIQQL
-2593 SDAEY
+2593 QVDLKDAQQDLKDTEY

-2674 ISGFTGKF
+2674 ISGFTGHF
-2682 DTYATTVQSAINS
+2682 DTYATTVQSAISS

-2728 TSNGSTAS
+2728 SSTAS

>member
-1 MSDNNFIVN
+1 M
-10 LTAKLHSKS
+10 
-19 KQQIES
+19 
-25 DAKNLGDIK
+25 
-34 VPLVGTLDQAKTS
+34 LVSYDKEGNWGGIIP
-47 AQLKQDVASLKT
+47 SL
-59 TVDINGKVNT
+59 
-69 KNITSTVQQSAKQ
+69 
-82 AQKTADANTIQ
+82 
-93 FRTSLKKDKLIN
+93 
-105 DIRVFGQQNS
+105 
-115 KLFKDAEMSSKFSSL
+115 
-130 LDNAK
+130 
-135 LATSNKEIKNLRMQ
+135 SNKNSNIEIPE
-149 LSAMRSEAKATN
+149 SV
-161 LSGLTLGDSVKKTFR
+161 LTFFNDLKELDFNTF
-176 RATELFTGTAGVMM
+176 
-190 LSRQLKNAWNEA
+190 
-202 LDLDKAFTDLIKVN
+202 
-216 DELSRGD
+216 
-223 YDKYLERCNEK
+223 
-234 AQDLAA
+234 
-240 TQKSLMEGAT
+240 
-250 EFSKSG
+250 
-256 YNLSESNALA
+256 SESKIPFLDWANDAGIADESFKKFLQTTA
-266 EKSTILANVG
+266 E
-276 DMSTSDSAKAII
+276 
-288 SGVQAYKDVDGFTD
+288 SGTV
-302 AVNKAGA
+302 
-309 LIDKY
+309 Y
-314 NEIGNTA
+314 N
-321 SITSAEIAQGV
+321 TSAEALKGYESFLQSSGRSAAIAA
-332 QTVGSVFADA
+332 TKAK
-342 NTSVDEFIA
+342 
-351 LLSAGNRQFQNADTL
+351 
-366 ALSLRTAALRIR
+366 ALS
-378 GCKSEL
+378 
-384 ESLGEST
+384 
-391 ENVYTSSSKLADK
+391 
-404 IESLTNIDGNGGV
+404 
-417 KILEVDNKTFR
+417 
-428 SIYDIFVDLS
+428 
-438 KVYQQ
+438 
-443 MSDVDQSALLD
+443 
-454 LIAGKNRASGISAT
+454 
-468 LNNMSEAQDIYERSL
+468 
-483 HSTGSAQREYD
+483 
-494 KYLESSEA
+494 
-502 SLNRFKASMTETYQ
+502 
-516 SVING
+516 
-521 QTVTGLLNC
+521 
-530 GNAALQFANSIGLVE
+530 FA
-545 SSLKGL
+545 
-551 LTIGIIKVLTTVT
+551 
-564 TAFRASAI
+564 
-572 QASNFGTALSAVKSM
+572 M
-587 STLQSGTTEYTNALN
+587 
-602 TLKAVSASLTETQL
+602 KAVSSVGWMMLITGVTKL
-616 KHILSNDA
+616 IGVGFKA
-624 LNESERVRILRSTG
+624 LDKYVLNRDKYEAEALEKMSE
-638 LSKTQA
+638 K
-644 KAKLAEMELTQATQK
+644 
-659 QAVAN
+659 
-664 QKASLSTFS
+664 
-673 LSSAVKGL
+673 
-681 GQNIKMAVMNNPVAV
+681 
-696 AVMTVSAIAGVV
+696 
-708 KAIKKHKQ
+708 
-716 AQEEA
+716 
-721 FESAKKNAQDAQSK
+721 AQDAQSK

-751 QAGKKYAEL
+751 EAGKKYAEL

-795 LTKGYDDN
+795 LTKGYDNN

-869 DKYKKALDNFNE
+869 EKYKKALDNFNE
-881 SISNNKPAS
+881 SVSNNKPAS
-890 NFESELD
+890 NFESELEK
-897 RQTYYADF
+897 QTYYADF

-954 ANTEMRSAES
+954 ANTEMQSAKAT
-964 QLSTSNAE
+964 LSTSNAE

-1041 AMANADTGDQFKQV
+1041 AMANADTGNQFKQI

-1104 YLDNYEMLMDGVSAN
+1104 YLDNYEMLMDGVGKYAQTL
-1119 ASKFVST
+1119 K
-1126 TDKEFS
+1126 S
-1132 DAKRNLEGEYQ
+1132 D
-1143 KISDWGLDEYANKIK
+1143 
-1158 EKTIQTKFGNV
+1158 
-1169 DMDKR
+1169 
-1174 TIIYWSNELKKTYAD
+1174 
-1189 ALASWDYDPEIGSI
+1189 GSI
-1203 DTVYGMSDRF
+1203 PMTMDAMK
-1213 GENLNGTGWEVAFT
+1213 E
-1227 PILPDGTFLSKDTVY
+1227 SKDKLL
-1242 QYINSIIDKAY
+1242 QFA
-1253 DNDHQITH
+1253 
-1261 SELKDLDKQGMKIG
+1261 
-1275 DTFVHGIYAAF
+1275 
-1286 DKNTNY
+1286 
-1292 DNNNNWADVVGRLMH
+1292 
-1307 FSGQDGAIQLAENAM
+1307 
-1322 ASMTTL
+1322 
-1328 DKSKESLM
+1328 KE
-1336 NFANKNSINTE
+1336 NSINTE

-1421 KIITYTSS
+1421 KVITYTSS

-1442 EQTAKAALIANQLK
+1442 EQAAKAALIANQLK

-1510 DSLSTHLDNISA
+1510 DGWSDSLSTHLDNISA
-1522 IQDEINGYDALE
+1522 LQDEINGYDALE

-1615 MTDDISGLYNYLDD
+1615 MTDDISGLYNFLDD

-1688 SIEKNLNEISGVNAE
+1688 SIVKNLNEISGVNAE

-1720 AGYDTSELEDLY
+1720 AGYDTSDLEDLY

-1992 TVTSHGNSRSKAIK
+1992 TVTSHGNSKSKAIK
-2006 NGVIMGNPRKKTSKS
+2006 NGVIMGNPGKKTSKF

-2026 GTTAYVD
+2026 GTTAYAD
-2033 GIRNGQIAYD
+2033 GVSNGQIAYD

-2152 AQDKADEFLETID
+2152 AQDKADEFSETLD

-2188 FSGWTFRTT
+2188 FSGWTLRTT

-2246 ITDEDL
+2246 ITNEDL

-2287 FDNIVTQFEDMESE
+2287 FDNIVTQFEDMEKV
-2301 FTSLN
+2301 FTDTN
-2306 DIIDKL
+2306 DILDKL

-2340 LLVQQRDQMVAELNE
+2340 LLVQQRDQMVSELNE

-2364 YSEAWYDLQQQI
+2364 YSEAWYDLKQQI

-2422 QSLLDD
+2422 QSLLED

-2664 KTIWNDAGTV
+2664 KTIWSDVGTV

-2728 TSNGSTAS
+2728 SSTAS
-2736 KPQATPKANANNNS
+2736 KPQATPKANTNNNS
-2750 SATQAPKASPN
+2750 TAQAPKASPN

-2796 KIANGRAYPYHIQAI
+2796 KIVNGRAYPYHIQAI
-2811 IKGKRAGGNGWVK
+2811 IRGKRAGGNGWVK

-2898 NTFATTNRGGDVTV
+2898 NTFATTNRGGDVSV

>member
-1 MSDNNFIVN
+1 MKIKQTITDIKELSKTINNLSSIDLFGF
-10 LTAKLHSKS
+10 SKS
-19 KQQIES
+19 TILSFKGFDNDQLQAYIAEIQSIQNADYGDFGALQMQEYANALSELEPTQAAVLLSTQGLTNAQIQQTLAAKGLSTEMQYQAMAEAGLLSSSTKLTNTKLQSVLATQLES
-25 DAKNLGDIK
+25 DAKAEEVMTSMGLT
-34 VPLVGTLDQAKTS
+34 VAKEGEDAVTVKLT
-47 AQLKQDVASLKT
+47 AKKLQEAVASGVLT
-59 TVDINGKVNT
+59 E
-69 KNITSTVQQSAKQ
+69 AQ
-82 AQKTADANTIQ
+82 AQ
-93 FRTSLKKDKLIN
+93 
-105 DIRVFGQQNS
+105 
-115 KLFKDAEMSSKFSSL
+115 E
-130 LDNAK
+130 
-135 LATSNKEIKNLRMQ
+135 LAM
-149 LSAMRSEAKATN
+149 
-161 LSGLTLGDSVKKTFR
+161 TLG
-176 RATELFTGTAGVMM
+176 
-190 LSRQLKNAWNEA
+190 
-202 LDLDKAFTDLIKVN
+202 
-216 DELSRGD
+216 
-223 YDKYLERCNEK
+223 
-234 AQDLAA
+234 
-240 TQKSLMEGAT
+240 
-250 EFSKSG
+250 
-256 YNLSESNALA
+256 
-266 EKSTILANVG
+266 
-276 DMSTSDSAKAII
+276 
-288 SGVQAYKDVDGFTD
+288 
-302 AVNKAGA
+302 
-309 LIDKY
+309 
-314 NEIGNTA
+314 
-321 SITSAEIAQGV
+321 
-332 QTVGSVFADA
+332 
-342 NTSVDEFIA
+342 
-351 LLSAGNRQFQNADTL
+351 
-366 ALSLRTAALRIR
+366 
-378 GCKSEL
+378 
-384 ESLGEST
+384 
-391 ENVYTSSSKLADK
+391 
-404 IESLTNIDGNGGV
+404 
-417 KILEVDNKTFR
+417 
-428 SIYDIFVDLS
+428 
-438 KVYQQ
+438 
-443 MSDVDQSALLD
+443 
-454 LIAGKNRASGISAT
+454 
-468 LNNMSEAQDIYERSL
+468 
-483 HSTGSAQREYD
+483 
-494 KYLESSEA
+494 
-502 SLNRFKASMTETYQ
+502 
-516 SVING
+516 
-521 QTVTGLLNC
+521 
-530 GNAALQFANSIGLVE
+530 
-545 SSLKGL
+545 
-551 LTIGIIKVLTTVT
+551 VT
-564 TAFRASAI
+564 TA
-572 QASNFGTALSAVKSM
+572 
-587 STLQSGTTEYTNALN
+587 TNAQAASVIPAWIAKM
-602 TLKAVSASLTETQL
+602 KAMA
-616 KHILSNDA
+616 A
-624 LNESERVRILRSTG
+624 
-638 LSKTQA
+638 
-644 KAKLAEMELTQATQK
+644 ATWAQ
-659 QAVAN
+659 
-664 QKASLSTFS
+664 
-673 LSSAVKGL
+673 
-681 GQNIKMAVMNNPVAV
+681 
-696 AVMTVSAIAGVV
+696 V
-708 KAIKKHKQ
+708 KATAVWLATNPAGWAILGATAIYSISKAISHYNKK
-716 AQEEA
+716 QEEA
-721 FESAKKNAQDAQSK
+721 FESAKKKADDAKSK

-869 DKYKKALDNFNE
+869 EKYKKALDNFNE
-881 SISNNKPAS
+881 SVSNNKPAS
-890 NFESELD
+890 NFESELEK
-897 RQTYYADF
+897 QTYYADF

-954 ANTEMRSAES
+954 ANTEMQSAKAT
-964 QLSTSNAE
+964 LSTSNAE

-1041 AMANADTGDQFKQV
+1041 AMANADTGNQFKQI

-1069 EESKNRIEAYV
+1069 EESKNRIVAYV

-1104 YLDNYEMLMDGVSAN
+1104 YLDNYEMLMDGVDKYARTLN
-1119 ASKFVST
+1119 AEEGTLSEADFVEARY
-1126 TDKEFS
+1126 KLLQF
-1132 DAKRNLEGEYQ
+1132 
-1143 KISDWGLDEYANKIK
+1143 
-1158 EKTIQTKFGNV
+1158 
-1169 DMDKR
+1169 
-1174 TIIYWSNELKKTYAD
+1174 
-1189 ALASWDYDPEIGSI
+1189 
-1203 DTVYGMSDRF
+1203 
-1213 GENLNGTGWEVAFT
+1213 
-1227 PILPDGTFLSKDTVY
+1227 
-1242 QYINSIIDKAY
+1242 
-1253 DNDHQITH
+1253 
-1261 SELKDLDKQGMKIG
+1261 
-1275 DTFVHGIYAAF
+1275 
-1286 DKNTNY
+1286 
-1292 DNNNNWADVVGRLMH
+1292 
-1307 FSGQDGAIQLAENAM
+1307 AE
-1322 ASMTTL
+1322 
-1328 DKSKESLM
+1328 E
-1336 NFANKNSINTE
+1336 NSINTE

-1377 SYDSSFDPSTAYEAM
+1377 SYDSSFDPSTAYKAM
-1392 NNALSEQSS
+1392 NNALSELSS

-1421 KIITYTSS
+1421 KVITYTSS

-1442 EQTAKAALIANQLK
+1442 EQAAKAALIANQLK

-1510 DSLSTHLDNISA
+1510 DGWSDSLSTHLDNISA
-1522 IQDEINGYDALE
+1522 LQDEINGYDALE

-1615 MTDDISGLYNYLDD
+1615 MTDDISGLYNFLDD
-1629 ASKLSDQIIKNVDGS
+1629 ASQLSDQIIKNVDGS

-1688 SIEKNLNEISGVNAE
+1688 SIEKNLSEISGVNAE

-1720 AGYDTSELEDLY
+1720 AGYDTSKLEDLY

-1789 DAQNQIDQLVAKR
+1789 EAQNQIDQLVAKR

-1992 TVTSHGNSRSKAIK
+1992 TVTSHGNSKSKAIK
-2006 NGVIMGNPRKKTSKS
+2006 NGVIMGNPGKKTSKF

-2026 GTTAYVD
+2026 GTTAYAD
-2033 GIRNGQIAYD
+2033 GVSNGQIAYD

-2057 RNGEAQLIG
+2057 RNGQAQLIG
-2066 QRGAEFKNLKKGD
+2066 KRGAEFMNLKKGD

-2084 IDTAKLLSGDDGVR
+2084 IDTAKLLSGDDDVR

-2104 SFANGTTISNAYA
+2104 GFANGTTISAYA

-2135 SSGSG
+2135 SSSSG

-2188 FSGWTFRTT
+2188 FSGWTLRTT

-2252 YNKIQDYQ
+2252 YNRVQDYQ

-2287 FDNIVTQFEDMESE
+2287 FDNIVTQFEDMEKV
-2301 FTSLN
+2301 FTDTN
-2306 DIIDKL
+2306 DILDKL

-2340 LLVQQRDQMVAELNE
+2340 LLVQQRDQMVSELNNM
-2355 LVNTGKVTE
+2355 LNSSSVSQD
-2364 YSEAWYDLQQQI
+2364 SEALNDLKQQI

-2389 IQEFY
+2389 IQEFS

-2422 QSLLDD
+2422 QSLLED

-2443 EGIAQLGNYASKY
+2443 EGLAQLGNYASKY

-2480 PANQDLINRKE
+2480 PANKDLIDRKE
-2491 ELVKAQR
+2491 ELIKAQR
-2498 DVILSANDERK
+2498 DVILSANDEKK

-2515 RDGYDA
+2515 RNGYDA
-2521 VLEVL
+2521 MLEVL
-2526 QDLIDK
+2526 QELIDK
-2532 KKEALSSTKD
+2532 RKEYLDNEKSI
-2542 LYEYQKDIASKT
+2542 YEYQNTISEKTENLASLRKQ
-2554 KDLATLEKEAS
+2554 LS
-2565 VYEND
+2565 VFEND
-2570 NSEEALKKVQQIKV
+2570 NSEESLKKVQQLQSDIK
-2584 DIESKKQEL
+2584 
-2593 SDAEY
+2593 DAEKDLKDTEY

-2715 ATANNPNGVANGS
+2715 ATANNPSGVTSGS

-2736 KPQATPKANANNNS
+2736 KPQATPKANTSNNS
-2750 SATQAPKASPN
+2750 STAQAPKASPN

-2796 KIANGRAYPYHIQAI
+2796 KIVNGRAYPYHIQAI
-2811 IKGKRAGGNGWVK
+2811 IRGKRAGGNGWVT

-2845 QEEGA
+2845 QEDGA

-2951 DLVAGKSIKDINRF
+2951 DLVAGKSIKGLNRF

>member
-417 KILEVDNKTFR
+417 KILEADNKTFR

-869 DKYKKALDNFNE
+869 EKYKKALDNFNE
-881 SISNNKPAS
+881 SVSNNKPAS
-890 NFESELD
+890 NFESELEK
-897 RQTYYADF
+897 QTYYADF

-954 ANTEMRSAES
+954 ANTEMQSAKAT
-964 QLSTSNAE
+964 LSTSNAE

-1041 AMANADTGDQFKQV
+1041 AMANADTGNQFKQI

-1104 YLDNYEMLMDGVSAN
+1104 YLDNYEMLMDGV
-1119 ASKFVST
+1119 
-1126 TDKEFS
+1126 DKYAQTLKS
-1132 DAKRNLEGEYQ
+1132 D
-1143 KISDWGLDEYANKIK
+1143 
-1158 EKTIQTKFGNV
+1158 
-1169 DMDKR
+1169 
-1174 TIIYWSNELKKTYAD
+1174 
-1189 ALASWDYDPEIGSI
+1189 GSI
-1203 DTVYGMSDRF
+1203 PMTMDAMK
-1213 GENLNGTGWEVAFT
+1213 E
-1227 PILPDGTFLSKDTVY
+1227 SKDKLL
-1242 QYINSIIDKAY
+1242 QFA
-1253 DNDHQITH
+1253 
-1261 SELKDLDKQGMKIG
+1261 
-1275 DTFVHGIYAAF
+1275 
-1286 DKNTNY
+1286 
-1292 DNNNNWADVVGRLMH
+1292 
-1307 FSGQDGAIQLAENAM
+1307 
-1322 ASMTTL
+1322 
-1328 DKSKESLM
+1328 KE
-1336 NFANKNSINTE
+1336 NSINTE

-1367 QRYLNQSAIT
+1367 KKYLTRKGVYDTTYEFNPATAFDVAKSAQ
-1377 SYDSSFDPSTAYEAM
+1377 
-1392 NNALSEQSS
+1392 SEQS
-1401 QGYLT
+1401 QNGYLST
-1406 EETLNGLKTAYGDLS
+1406 ETIEALKTAYGDLS
-1421 KIITYTSS
+1421 KVIQYTDS
-1429 GIQLNTEYMANYT
+1429 GVVLNNEHMAEYT
-1442 EQTAKAALIANQLK
+1442 ENAGKAALVNTQLK
-1456 EANAVDQY
+1456 EAFAVQEY
-1464 NKEISALKKV
+1464 QKEAKAINDIIKTE
-1474 ISTQV
+1474 I
-1479 KDTNVRTKLNKAYAK
+1479 KDTNVRKKLTSAKNK
-1494 GVDALKDEI
+1494 GIDALRKEI
-1503 KNLGKDN
+1503 SNLKKDN
-1510 DSLSTHLDNISA
+1510 DGWSESLSTHLDNISVLG
-1522 IQDEINGYDALE
+1522 DEINQYDALE
-1534 QSIMATLS
+1534 QSIMASLS
-1542 SLNQYKKALE
+1542 ALSNYKRALE
-1552 TPDQNDNFLYAQSQI
+1552 TPDNNDNFEYVQGQLDSARKAW
-1567 ESMQD
+1567 EN
-1572 AYDKGWTQTDQF
+1572 GWTGTDDF
-1584 KEWMNYIG
+1584 KTFMEYIG
-1592 TFNEQLEY
+1592 SANDELEY
-1600 SDEEIQQ
+1600 SDALWDKYLTRAEKYFTE
-1607 YMARTKRY
+1607 
-1615 MTDDISGLYNYLDD
+1615 DISGLYTFLDD
-1629 ASKLSDQIIKNVDGS
+1629 ASQLSDQITKNSDGTFKIDVQNLEQFCEDVDMSRSAVVDLFLAMTEAEGIDINFDNMSESIVDGLNAIDQKS
-1644 YDIQVQNIGKL
+1644 VDARTDL
-1655 AEQMNMS
+1655 ADYKK
-1662 VSQTMD
+1662 T
-1668 ILMSMSNADGFNIT
+1668 
-1682 FDNLSD
+1682 
-1688 SIEKNLNEISGVNAE
+1688 
-1703 ARQQIEES
+1703 IEELDKAGFDTTELWKQYDS
-1711 REEIEALKK
+1711 VAGEIQPEIEF
-1720 AGYDTSELEDLY
+1720 
-1732 NSVIQE
+1732 
-1738 HAGDV
+1738 
-1743 PEISLYAHLSSLSLD
+1743 YAHLAD
-1758 DLEKEAQ
+1758 TTDLQSEAEEAAKRISEKDQ
-1765 DAADA
+1765 SVKIDFSAD
-1770 ISKDTSINL
+1770 L
-1779 DVDLNPKSAK
+1779 DVDSLNKQISSLQTYRDGLEIGSDSWK
-1789 DAQNQIDQLVAKR
+1789 DAQTVIAQLLK
-1802 DNFDVGSEQWNNI
+1802 Q
-1815 QTVLTDLLVKKQ
+1815 KQ
-1827 ELEQPTIMKLDLT
+1827 ELEQPAIMGIDASQ
-1840 DVQDS
+1840 VEEGS
-1845 YQQTVAILQQY
+1845 QTVLAVLQSY
-1856 IEAKNALE
+1856 ISAKQQLE
-1864 SAQTL
+1864 QAETL
-1869 GIDTTDAESKLS
+1869 GIDTTDAETHLANV
-1881 SITEKLQ
+1881 TTQLQ
-1888 SLESDGKLKTIGID
+1888 NLQDQGELTKIGID
-1902 AEINTDEFYKQ
+1902 AEIDTDKFKEQLANLNLDSFLKDSDTSIKVDADTSAYDK
-1913 IEALNTDKLK
+1913 ALNNAVSKASKQT
-1923 KDNAKISVDANT
+1923 AKIKVQA
-1935 TPYEQTKNKLIQDTN
+1935 KLS
-1950 KETASIKIKAN
+1950 E
-1961 TTNFYTNL
+1961 NFHANL
-1969 QQQLQTHVFTVN
+1969 QSILNSQSFN
-1981 VKGQITGVSGG
+1981 VKVNASASG
-1992 TVTSHGNSRSKAIK
+1992 TTTTSHGNTKTRKTVMFGKASGTNAYN
-2006 NGVIMGNPRKKTSKS
+2006 NGV
-2021 KASAA
+2021 
-2026 GTTAYVD
+2026 
-2033 GIRNGQIAYD
+2033 RNGQIAYD

-2057 RNGEAQLIG
+2057 RNGQAQLIG
-2066 QRGAEFKNLKKGD
+2066 KRGAEFMNLKKGD

-2084 IDTAKLLSGDDGVR
+2084 IDTEKLLNGIGGIR

-2104 SFANGTTISNAYA
+2104 GFVNGTLLSHAYGK
-2117 TSTQRA
+2117 S
-2123 TGSAKANTRFHG
+2123 TGSKTTIIGGTNNDWTNRHN

-2140 SSSNSSGSNDSS
+2140 SGSNSSGSNDSS
-2152 AQDKADEFLETID
+2152 AQDKADEFSETLD
-2165 WIEVKINRCEEAI
+2165 LIEVKINRCEEAI

-2188 FSGWTFRTT
+2188 FSGWTLRTT

-2252 YNKIQDYQ
+2252 YNRVQDYQ

-2287 FDNIVTQFEDMESE
+2287 FDNIVTQFEDMEKV
-2301 FTSLN
+2301 FTDTN
-2306 DIIDKL
+2306 DILDKL

-2340 LLVQQRDQMVAELNE
+2340 LLVQQRDQMVSELNE

-2364 YSEAWYDLQQQI
+2364 YSEAWYDLKQQI

-2422 QSLLDD
+2422 QSLLED

-2443 EGIAQLGNYASKY
+2443 EGLAQLGNYASKY

-2467 SEIKKIEADIAKD
+2467 NEIKKIEADIAKD
-2480 PANQDLINRKE
+2480 PANKDLIDRKE
-2491 ELVKAQR
+2491 ELIKAQR
-2498 DVILSANDERK
+2498 DVILSANDEKK

-2521 VLEVL
+2521 MLEVL
-2526 QDLIDK
+2526 QELIDK
-2532 KKEALSSTKD
+2532 RKEYLDNEKSI
-2542 LYEYQKDIASKT
+2542 YEYQQTISEKTENLASLRKQ
-2554 KDLATLEKEAS
+2554 LS
-2565 VYEND
+2565 VFEND
-2570 NSEEALKKVQQIKV
+2570 NSEESLKKVQQLQSDIK
-2584 DIESKKQEL
+2584 
-2593 SDAEY
+2593 DAEKDLKDTEY

-2613 QEYSDKIDEKFEQ
+2613 QEYSDMIDEKFEQ

-2715 ATANNPNGVANGS
+2715 ATANNPNGIANGS
-2728 TSNGSTAS
+2728 SSTAP
-2736 KPQATPKANANNNS
+2736 KPQATPKANTSNNS
-2750 SATQAPKASPN
+2750 SVQAPKASPN

-2796 KIANGRAYPYHIQAI
+2796 KIVNGRAYPYHIQAI
-2811 IKGKRAGGNGWVK
+2811 IRGKRAGGNGWVK

-2898 NTFATTNRGGDVTV
+2898 NTFATTNRGGDVSV

>member
-417 KILEVDNKTFR
+417 KILEADNKTFR

-785 SNQLAEVFPQ
+785 SNQLADVFPQ

-869 DKYKKALDNFNE
+869 EKYQKALDNFNE
-881 SISNNKPAS
+881 SVSNNKPAS
-890 NFESELD
+890 NFESELEK
-897 RQTYYADF
+897 QTYYADF

-1041 AMANADTGDQFKQV
+1041 AMANADTGDQFKQI

-1104 YLDNYEMLMDGVSAN
+1104 YLDNYEMLMDGVSKYAQTL
-1119 ASKFVST
+1119 K
-1126 TDKEFS
+1126 S
-1132 DAKRNLEGEYQ
+1132 D
-1143 KISDWGLDEYANKIK
+1143 
-1158 EKTIQTKFGNV
+1158 
-1169 DMDKR
+1169 
-1174 TIIYWSNELKKTYAD
+1174 
-1189 ALASWDYDPEIGSI
+1189 GSI
-1203 DTVYGMSDRF
+1203 PMTMDVMK
-1213 GENLNGTGWEVAFT
+1213 E
-1227 PILPDGTFLSKDTVY
+1227 SKDKLL
-1242 QYINSIIDKAY
+1242 Q
-1253 DNDHQITH
+1253 
-1261 SELKDLDKQGMKIG
+1261 
-1275 DTFVHGIYAAF
+1275 F
-1286 DKNTNY
+1286 
-1292 DNNNNWADVVGRLMH
+1292 
-1307 FSGQDGAIQLAENAM
+1307 AE
-1322 ASMTTL
+1322 
-1328 DKSKESLM
+1328 E
-1336 NFANKNSINTE
+1336 NSINTE

-1367 QRYLNQSAIT
+1367 KKYLTQKSV
-1377 SYDSSFDPSTAYEAM
+1377 YDTTYEFDPATAFDA
-1392 NNALSEQSS
+1392 AKSAQSEQS
-1401 QGYLT
+1401 QNGYLST
-1406 EETLNGLKTAYGDLS
+1406 ETIESLKTAYGDLS
-1421 KIITYTSS
+1421 KVIQYTDS
-1429 GIQLNTEYMANYT
+1429 GVVLNNEHMAEYT
-1442 EQTAKAALIANQLK
+1442 ENVGKAALVNTQLK
-1456 EANAVDQY
+1456 EAFAVQEY
-1464 NKEISALKKV
+1464 QKEAKAINDIIKTE
-1474 ISTQV
+1474 I
-1479 KDTNVRTKLNKAYAK
+1479 KDTNVRKKLTSAKNK
-1494 GVDALKDEI
+1494 GIDALRKEI
-1503 KNLGKDN
+1503 SNLKKDN
-1510 DSLSTHLDNISA
+1510 DGWSESLSAHLDNISA
-1522 IQDEINGYDALE
+1522 LGEEINQYDALE
-1534 QSIMATLS
+1534 QSIMASLS
-1542 SLNQYKKALE
+1542 ALSNYKRALE
-1552 TPDQNDNFLYAQSQI
+1552 TPDNNDNFEYVQGQLDSARKAW
-1567 ESMQD
+1567 EN
-1572 AYDKGWTQTDQF
+1572 GWTGTDDF
-1584 KEWMNYIG
+1584 KTFMEYIG
-1592 TFNEQLEY
+1592 SANDELEY
-1600 SDEEIQQ
+1600 SDALWDKYLTRAEKYFTE
-1607 YMARTKRY
+1607 
-1615 MTDDISGLYNYLDD
+1615 DISGLYTFLDD
-1629 ASKLSDQIIKNVDGS
+1629 ASQLSDQITKNSDGTFKIDVQNLEQFCEDVDMSRSAVVDLFLAMTEAEGIDINFDNMSESIVDGLNAIDQKS
-1644 YDIQVQNIGKL
+1644 VDARTDL
-1655 AEQMNMS
+1655 ADYKK
-1662 VSQTMD
+1662 T
-1668 ILMSMSNADGFNIT
+1668 
-1682 FDNLSD
+1682 
-1688 SIEKNLNEISGVNAE
+1688 
-1703 ARQQIEES
+1703 IEELDKAGFDTTELWKQYDS
-1711 REEIEALKK
+1711 VAGEIQPEIEF
-1720 AGYDTSELEDLY
+1720 
-1732 NSVIQE
+1732 
-1738 HAGDV
+1738 
-1743 PEISLYAHLSSLSLD
+1743 YAHLAD
-1758 DLEKEAQ
+1758 TTDLQSEAEEAAKRISEKDQ
-1765 DAADA
+1765 SVKIDFSAD
-1770 ISKDTSINL
+1770 L
-1779 DVDLNPKSAK
+1779 DVDSLNKQISSLQTYRDGLEIGSDSWK
-1789 DAQNQIDQLVAKR
+1789 DAQTVIAQLLK
-1802 DNFDVGSEQWNNI
+1802 Q
-1815 QTVLTDLLVKKQ
+1815 KQ
-1827 ELEQPTIMKLDLT
+1827 ELEQPAIMGIDASQ
-1840 DVQDS
+1840 VEEGS
-1845 YQQTVAILQQY
+1845 QTVLAVLQSY
-1856 IEAKNALE
+1856 ISAKQQLE
-1864 SAQTL
+1864 QAETL
-1869 GIDTTDAESKLS
+1869 GIDTTDAETHLANV
-1881 SITEKLQ
+1881 TTQLQ
-1888 SLESDGKLKTIGID
+1888 NLQDQGELTKIGID
-1902 AEINTDEFYKQ
+1902 AEIDTDKFKEQLANLNPDSFLKDSDTSIKVDADMSAYDK
-1913 IEALNTDKLK
+1913 ALNNAVSKASKQT
-1923 KDNAKISVDANT
+1923 AKIKVQA
-1935 TPYEQTKNKLIQDTN
+1935 KLS
-1950 KETASIKIKAN
+1950 E
-1961 TTNFYTNL
+1961 NFHANL
-1969 QQQLQTHVFTVN
+1969 QSILNSQSFN
-1981 VKGQITGVSGG
+1981 VKVNASASG
-1992 TVTSHGNSRSKAIK
+1992 TTTTSHGNTKTRKTVMFGKASGTNAYN
-2006 NGVIMGNPRKKTSKS
+2006 NGV
-2021 KASAA
+2021 
-2026 GTTAYVD
+2026 
-2033 GIRNGQIAYD
+2033 RNGQIAYD

-2057 RNGEAQLIG
+2057 RNGQAQLIG
-2066 QRGAEFKNLKKGD
+2066 KRGAEFMNLKKGD

-2084 IDTAKLLSGDDGVR
+2084 IDTEKLLNGIGGIR

-2104 SFANGTTISNAYA
+2104 GFVNGTLLSHAY
-2117 TSTQRA
+2117 SKS
-2123 TGSAKANTRFHG
+2123 TGSKTTIIGGTNNDWTNRHS
-2135 SSGSG
+2135 SSGS
-2140 SSSNSSGSNDSS
+2140 SSGSNSSGSNDSS

-2165 WIEVKINRCEEAI
+2165 WIEIKINRCEEAI

-2188 FSGWTFRTT
+2188 FSGWTLRTT

-2252 YNKIQDYQ
+2252 YNRVQDYQ

-2287 FDNIVTQFEDMESE
+2287 FDNIVTQFEDMEKV
-2301 FTSLN
+2301 FTDTN
-2306 DIIDKL
+2306 DILDKL

-2340 LLVQQRDQMVAELNE
+2340 LLVQQRDQMVSELNE

-2364 YSEAWYDLQQQI
+2364 YSEAWYDLKQQI

-2394 NNMRQADWD
+2394 NNIRQADWD

-2422 QSLLDD
+2422 QSLLED

-2443 EGIAQLGNYASKY
+2443 EGLAQLGNYASKY

-2480 PANQDLINRKE
+2480 PANKDLIDRKE
-2491 ELVKAQR
+2491 ELIKAQR
-2498 DVILSANDERK
+2498 DVILSANDEKK

>member
-1 MSDNNFIVN
+1 MKIKQTITDIKELSKTINNLSSIDLFGF
-10 LTAKLHSKS
+10 SKS
-19 KQQIES
+19 TILSFKGFDNDQLQAYIAEIQSIQNADYGDFGALQMQEYANALSELEPTQAAVLLSTQGLTNAQIQQTLAAKGLSTEMQYQAMAEAGLLSSSTKLTNTKLQSVLATQLES
-25 DAKNLGDIK
+25 DAKAEEVMTSMGLT
-34 VPLVGTLDQAKTS
+34 VAKEGEDAVTVKLT
-47 AQLKQDVASLKT
+47 AKKLQEAVASGVLT
-59 TVDINGKVNT
+59 E
-69 KNITSTVQQSAKQ
+69 AQ
-82 AQKTADANTIQ
+82 AQ
-93 FRTSLKKDKLIN
+93 
-105 DIRVFGQQNS
+105 
-115 KLFKDAEMSSKFSSL
+115 E
-130 LDNAK
+130 
-135 LATSNKEIKNLRMQ
+135 LAM
-149 LSAMRSEAKATN
+149 
-161 LSGLTLGDSVKKTFR
+161 TLG
-176 RATELFTGTAGVMM
+176 
-190 LSRQLKNAWNEA
+190 
-202 LDLDKAFTDLIKVN
+202 
-216 DELSRGD
+216 
-223 YDKYLERCNEK
+223 
-234 AQDLAA
+234 
-240 TQKSLMEGAT
+240 
-250 EFSKSG
+250 
-256 YNLSESNALA
+256 
-266 EKSTILANVG
+266 
-276 DMSTSDSAKAII
+276 
-288 SGVQAYKDVDGFTD
+288 
-302 AVNKAGA
+302 
-309 LIDKY
+309 
-314 NEIGNTA
+314 
-321 SITSAEIAQGV
+321 
-332 QTVGSVFADA
+332 
-342 NTSVDEFIA
+342 
-351 LLSAGNRQFQNADTL
+351 
-366 ALSLRTAALRIR
+366 
-378 GCKSEL
+378 
-384 ESLGEST
+384 
-391 ENVYTSSSKLADK
+391 
-404 IESLTNIDGNGGV
+404 
-417 KILEVDNKTFR
+417 
-428 SIYDIFVDLS
+428 
-438 KVYQQ
+438 
-443 MSDVDQSALLD
+443 
-454 LIAGKNRASGISAT
+454 
-468 LNNMSEAQDIYERSL
+468 
-483 HSTGSAQREYD
+483 
-494 KYLESSEA
+494 
-502 SLNRFKASMTETYQ
+502 
-516 SVING
+516 
-521 QTVTGLLNC
+521 
-530 GNAALQFANSIGLVE
+530 
-545 SSLKGL
+545 
-551 LTIGIIKVLTTVT
+551 VT
-564 TAFRASAI
+564 TA
-572 QASNFGTALSAVKSM
+572 
-587 STLQSGTTEYTNALN
+587 TNAQAASVIPAWIAKM
-602 TLKAVSASLTETQL
+602 KAMA
-616 KHILSNDA
+616 A
-624 LNESERVRILRSTG
+624 
-638 LSKTQA
+638 
-644 KAKLAEMELTQATQK
+644 ATWAQ
-659 QAVAN
+659 
-664 QKASLSTFS
+664 
-673 LSSAVKGL
+673 
-681 GQNIKMAVMNNPVAV
+681 
-696 AVMTVSAIAGVV
+696 V
-708 KAIKKHKQ
+708 KATAVWLATNPAGWAILGATAIYSISKAISHYNKK
-716 AQEEA
+716 QEEA
-721 FESAKKNAQDAQSK
+721 FESAKKNAEDAQSK

-751 QAGKKYAEL
+751 EAGNKYAKL

-869 DKYKKALDNFNE
+869 EKYKKALDNFNE
-881 SISNNKPAS
+881 SVSNNKPAS
-890 NFESELD
+890 NFESELEK
-897 RQTYYADF
+897 QTYYADF

-1041 AMANADTGDQFKQV
+1041 AMANADTGNQFKQI

-1104 YLDNYEMLMDGVSAN
+1104 YLDNYEMLMDGVSKYAQTL
-1119 ASKFVST
+1119 K
-1126 TDKEFS
+1126 S
-1132 DAKRNLEGEYQ
+1132 D
-1143 KISDWGLDEYANKIK
+1143 
-1158 EKTIQTKFGNV
+1158 
-1169 DMDKR
+1169 
-1174 TIIYWSNELKKTYAD
+1174 
-1189 ALASWDYDPEIGSI
+1189 GSI
-1203 DTVYGMSDRF
+1203 PMTMDVMK
-1213 GENLNGTGWEVAFT
+1213 E
-1227 PILPDGTFLSKDTVY
+1227 SKDKLL
-1242 QYINSIIDKAY
+1242 Q
-1253 DNDHQITH
+1253 
-1261 SELKDLDKQGMKIG
+1261 
-1275 DTFVHGIYAAF
+1275 F
-1286 DKNTNY
+1286 
-1292 DNNNNWADVVGRLMH
+1292 
-1307 FSGQDGAIQLAENAM
+1307 AE
-1322 ASMTTL
+1322 
-1328 DKSKESLM
+1328 E
-1336 NFANKNSINTE
+1336 NSINTE

-1367 QRYLNQSAIT
+1367 KKYLTQKSV
-1377 SYDSSFDPSTAYEAM
+1377 YDTTYEFDPATAFDA
-1392 NNALSEQSS
+1392 AKSAQSEQS
-1401 QGYLT
+1401 QNGYLST
-1406 EETLNGLKTAYGDLS
+1406 ETIESLKTAYGDLS
-1421 KIITYTSS
+1421 KVIQYTDS
-1429 GIQLNTEYMANYT
+1429 GVVLNNEHMAEYT
-1442 EQTAKAALIANQLK
+1442 ENVGKAALVNTQLK
-1456 EANAVDQY
+1456 EAFAVQEY
-1464 NKEISALKKV
+1464 QKEAKAINDIIKTE
-1474 ISTQV
+1474 I
-1479 KDTNVRTKLNKAYAK
+1479 KDTNVRKKLTSAKNK
-1494 GVDALKDEI
+1494 GIDALRKEI
-1503 KNLGKDN
+1503 SNLKKDN
-1510 DSLSTHLDNISA
+1510 DGWSESLSTHLDNISA
-1522 IQDEINGYDALE
+1522 LGEEINQYDALE
-1534 QSIMATLS
+1534 QSIMASLS
-1542 SLNQYKKALE
+1542 ALSNYKRALE
-1552 TPDQNDNFLYAQSQI
+1552 TPDNNDNFEYVQGQLDSARKAW
-1567 ESMQD
+1567 EN
-1572 AYDKGWTQTDQF
+1572 GWTGTDDF
-1584 KEWMNYIG
+1584 KTFMEYIG
-1592 TFNEQLEY
+1592 SANDELEY
-1600 SDEEIQQ
+1600 SDALWDKYLTRAEKYFTE
-1607 YMARTKRY
+1607 
-1615 MTDDISGLYNYLDD
+1615 DISGLYTFLDD
-1629 ASKLSDQIIKNVDGS
+1629 ASQLSDQITKNSDGTFKIDVQNLEQFCEDVDMSRSAVVDLFLAMTEAEGIDINFDNMSESIVDGLNAIDQKS
-1644 YDIQVQNIGKL
+1644 VDARTDL
-1655 AEQMNMS
+1655 ADYKK
-1662 VSQTMD
+1662 T
-1668 ILMSMSNADGFNIT
+1668 
-1682 FDNLSD
+1682 
-1688 SIEKNLNEISGVNAE
+1688 
-1703 ARQQIEES
+1703 IEELDKAGFDTTELWKQYDS
-1711 REEIEALKK
+1711 VAGEIQPEIEF
-1720 AGYDTSELEDLY
+1720 
-1732 NSVIQE
+1732 
-1738 HAGDV
+1738 
-1743 PEISLYAHLSSLSLD
+1743 YAHLAD
-1758 DLEKEAQ
+1758 TTDLQSEAEEAAKRISEKDQ
-1765 DAADA
+1765 SVKIDFSAD
-1770 ISKDTSINL
+1770 L
-1779 DVDLNPKSAK
+1779 DVDSLNKQISSLQTYRDGLEIGSDSWK
-1789 DAQNQIDQLVAKR
+1789 DAQTVIAQLLK
-1802 DNFDVGSEQWNNI
+1802 Q
-1815 QTVLTDLLVKKQ
+1815 KQ
-1827 ELEQPTIMKLDLT
+1827 ELEQPAIMGIDASQ
-1840 DVQDS
+1840 VEEGS
-1845 YQQTVAILQQY
+1845 QTVLAVLQSY
-1856 IEAKNALE
+1856 ISAKQQLE
-1864 SAQTL
+1864 QAETL
-1869 GIDTTDAESKLS
+1869 GIDTTDAETHLANV
-1881 SITEKLQ
+1881 TTQLQ
-1888 SLESDGKLKTIGID
+1888 NLQDQGELTKIGID
-1902 AEINTDEFYKQ
+1902 AEIDTDKFKEQLANLNPDSFLKDSDTSIKVDADMSAYDK
-1913 IEALNTDKLK
+1913 ALNNAVSKASKQT
-1923 KDNAKISVDANT
+1923 AKIKVQA
-1935 TPYEQTKNKLIQDTN
+1935 KLS
-1950 KETASIKIKAN
+1950 E
-1961 TTNFYTNL
+1961 NFHANL
-1969 QQQLQTHVFTVN
+1969 QSILNSQSFN
-1981 VKGQITGVSGG
+1981 VKVNASASG
-1992 TVTSHGNSRSKAIK
+1992 TTTTSHGNTKTRKTVMFGKASGTNAYN
-2006 NGVIMGNPRKKTSKS
+2006 NGV
-2021 KASAA
+2021 
-2026 GTTAYVD
+2026 
-2033 GIRNGQIAYD
+2033 RNGQIAYD

-2057 RNGEAQLIG
+2057 RNGQAQLIG
-2066 QRGAEFKNLKKGD
+2066 KRGAEFMNLKKGD

-2084 IDTAKLLSGDDGVR
+2084 IDTEKLLNGIGGIR

-2104 SFANGTTISNAYA
+2104 GFVNGTLLSHAY
-2117 TSTQRA
+2117 SKS
-2123 TGSAKANTRFHG
+2123 TGSKTTIIGGTNNDWTNRHS
-2135 SSGSG
+2135 SSGS
-2140 SSSNSSGSNDSS
+2140 SSGSNSSGSNDSS

-2165 WIEVKINRCEEAI
+2165 WIEIKINRCEEAI

-2188 FSGWTFRTT
+2188 FSGWTLRTT

-2216 YKRYLQQADSVALSE
+2216 YKRYLQQANSVALSE

-2252 YNKIQDYQ
+2252 YNRVQDYQ

-2287 FDNIVTQFEDMESE
+2287 FDNIVTQFEDMEKV
-2301 FTSLN
+2301 FTDTN
-2306 DIIDKL
+2306 DILDKL

-2340 LLVQQRDQMVAELNE
+2340 LLVQQRDQMVAELNA

-2394 NNMRQADWD
+2394 NNIRQADWD

-2422 QSLLDD
+2422 QSLLED

-2443 EGIAQLGNYASKY
+2443 EGLAQLGNYASKY
-2456 NIYMSQAEKYA
+2456 NIYMLQAEKYA
-2467 SEIKKIEADIAKD
+2467 GEIKKIEADIAKD
-2480 PANQDLINRKE
+2480 PANKDLIDRKE

-2498 DVILSANDERK
+2498 DVILSANDEKK

-2521 VLEVL
+2521 MLEVL
-2526 QDLIDK
+2526 QELIDK
-2532 KKEALSSTKD
+2532 RKEYLDNEKSI
-2542 LYEYQKDIASKT
+2542 YEYQNTISEKTENLASLRKQ
-2554 KDLATLEKEAS
+2554 LS
-2565 VYEND
+2565 VFEND
-2570 NSEEALKKVQQIKV
+2570 NSEESLKKVQQLQSDIK
-2584 DIESKKQEL
+2584 
-2593 SDAEY
+2593 DAEKDLKDTEY

-2715 ATANNPNGVANGS
+2715 ATANNPSGVTSGS
-2728 TSNGSTAS
+2728 TSNGSTAP
-2736 KPQATPKANANNNS
+2736 KPQATPKANINNNS
-2750 SATQAPKASPN
+2750 STAQAPKASPN

-2796 KIANGRAYPYHIQAI
+2796 KIVNGRAYPYHIQAI
-2811 IKGKRAGGNGWVK
+2811 IRGKRAGGNGWVK

-2845 QEEGA
+2845 QEEGS

-2898 NTFATTNRGGDVTV
+2898 NTFATTNRGGDVSV